1 MKQRHFI
8 TTLCLLM
15 LFVASAWAQK
25 NTLEIPDVTVA
36 QGKSISLPV
45 NMENSADIV
54 AVQFTMTTADGVT
67 FSYETA
73 RTTERAD
80 GHSLTMKPI
89 GENKYMVMIFS
100 SQNRAF
106 IGRTGS
112 IMTVV
117 LNTSSSLKEGDK
129 IPITLSDVVIGEKS
143 GKNLATG
150 FTSGS
155 VNIAKSPDLEV
166 SQVETKATNLL
177 PYNKISVNWQV
188 SNIGGLSTE
197 AGWSEQVFAESAD
210 GKFSKLLGTIDYDQ
224 KLAAG
229 GTISRTAEFDTPMEL
244 GISDNARIRV
254 KVRPYSNTGEPS
266 WMLANNEATTSGT
279 LQTANMLFINPAAAH
294 IEEANAQNVRLKL
307 IRSGSTAQA
316 ETFKLAQTA
325 DARIELPAE
334 ITIPQGQSA
343 TYFYAKVI
351 ANQKLDNDSIVTVN
365 IDGNNYMTGTTAIKL
380 TDDTKPQLTLSAKQQ
395 DVTEGGK
402 LTLTITAER
411 QSATDKSISLSCDLP
426 SRFRI
431 PANIILPA
439 RKTSVD
445 VEVEALED
453 DIPDVEKVVTFAA
466 SADGY
471 ENGTLLSTLV
481 DDDIPTLQ
489 LELTPTAISEADG
502 PLSVSA
508 KLSRTDNIDK
518 KVTVKLS
525 DNSEG
530 NLYYARQTIEM
541 APGVKEVTLNM
552 GPIDNSLVDG
562 ERTYQ
567 VTAAVF
573 IASCSCN
580 ASVGTS
586 GGVVTVPLTI
596 YDNDGPALSLS
607 ASSSLLKEGGEMT
620 LTISR
625 NTDSKSRLDVNLSSN
640 HDAAI
645 EYPKTVT
652 IAEGE
657 TSATFTV
664 KSKGNDTTGD
674 DLTATLIAES
684 EGFAKSSVWFTISDQ
699 TLPDARIMAISS
711 QESKVEAGG
720 KTTLSLS
727 IANQGSYVLPEQTK
741 IGFYFDSAA
750 TPADV
755 AYLQDNLAAGESITM
770 MREITLPSTVGEHKL
785 YAVVNDGQGVKEL
798 LYTNN
803 TSDVLNIA
811 TVAPISM
818 ETKVAKAIYAPG
830 EKVVISGKAKGKD
843 IAQKS
848 VEVYIVNGGYR
859 HTITTQTQ
867 DDGSFEVSYEPYSG
881 QTGHFAVGAC
891 YPSANLSD
899 EQASFDIYGIKR
911 TSSDAITCEASLGDV
926 YQGKLNISNPGN
938 LTLTGLKV
946 KVNSKPDNCT
956 VNATP
961 GNTTLKGGEN
971 TDIAFSITPSG
982 ASEGSDW
989 EKIEL
994 SIESAE
1000 GAILPATL
1008 YYYCRVKTGKI
1019 EASVASIKTTM
1030 VKGESRDYPFTI
1042 TNVGKGETG
1051 KISLA
1056 LPSWISS
1063 VTPMEMPSLAKDESM
1078 EIILRMTPTDKMQL
1092 NVPVTGNIAINCANG
1107 EGMPL
1112 PFYIEPVSTKEGK
1125 LTIDVC
1131 DENTY
1136 YTKEAPHLAG
1146 AKVEITHPT
1155 TGAVVAKGITN
1166 EKGLFSADLTE
1177 GYYAVRVS
1185 ADKHDS
1191 YSNNLLVDP
1200 GTETKKVVNLSY
1212 EAINIDWKVEETE
1225 IQDEYEIKTNV
1236 KFETQVPMP
1245 VVVLSIPSS
1254 IPAKDLRD
1262 GESLIFNAVLT
1273 NKGLIAAKDVE
1284 LTLPTDLKTL
1294 TFEALDH
1301 TEAFNLAPQESVIIP
1316 VKVTKSTITASAR
1329 AAKRQGHI
1337 DNDPC
1342 SDQVGTLY
1350 YWDCGLDRKWHR
1362 YGIALQLGSCKSN
1375 DPSTWSGN
1383 GDGTGYG
1390 GGIGGGLGSLYGPG
1404 ARPSIGG
1411 SGTYTGSSNQNPLV
1425 QVEDKGCEPCQNKFM
1440 LQLVDCGLQLIPVYK
1455 KLRTVFDCI
1464 KGIYDVIEEAKTLT
1478 NKEEVTSRDIIS
1490 LTLSTMSTTATC
1502 MDIKSEG
1509 AGDKNKTREQKRA
1522 KLVDEIAKA
1531 LTDISNSVEKGN
1543 LGWTKSI
1550 SDLAFELAKY
1560 YGYDYD
1566 DFKELFCPLK
1576 LMEPCDLDS
1585 VPAENKPAALARSLK
1600 NSSEPSYI
1608 QEFRQNLTYGI
1619 LKQMVVMGLQK
1630 ELYGDVEWLNSDSR
1644 ELGLFMTKFESLRD
1658 ENDAFQQK
1666 DIDELIASK
1675 PENITKEQVKAFVQR
1690 WNDTLDNKD
1699 TDNKVNI
1706 KNVFSYGELSQRV
1719 DSVVS
1724 SLGYTGID
1732 ECYEKAYEKCLAQA
1746 KEQQSSVCS
1755 SITLQFTQKMVMTRQ
1770 AFRGTLTVF
1779 NGNEQEA
1786 MKDVKLTLTVTDEKG
1801 NIAMEDKFQVN
1812 PEKLEGFNGKLDF
1825 TDGWTLDAKQEGI
1838 ATVLFIPTKKAAP
1851 TVETRYA
1858 FGGTLSYVDPFTGL
1872 EVTRDLTPITL
1883 TVKPSPSLDLTY
1895 FMQRDIKGDD
1905 PLTKEVEPSEEAE
1918 FSLLINN
1925 LGYGDATNVK
1935 MSTNQPEI
1943 VDNEKG
1949 LKVKFELM
1957 SSQLNGQEKTL
1968 ALGGSVS
1975 TDFGT
1980 IPAHSTSYAQWW
1992 IKSSLLGHFT
2002 DYDVTATHLTSY
2014 GNKDLSLLND
2024 VTIHELIRS
2033 IDVTKGDKT
2042 LKGFMTN
2049 DIVDADDTPD
2059 MLYLSDGEIEK
2070 VNVAASSSITK
2081 TSDTEY
2087 TLTITPSEEGW
2098 NYGNLSDPT
2107 YGVSALKSVTR
2118 ASDGKQISLRNFW
2131 QTDRTLRDGKDPL
2144 YENRIHFADQFDGKN
2159 AESYILTFE
2168 ATPSLMLEVA
2178 SIEGAPAEDEVATQ
2192 PVNTLKVMFNKYI
2205 DPATFTSEDIQIN
2218 VQGKEQD
2225 SQLVKISTEDNKN
2238 FVLDLTQLNAS
2249 AGNGYY
2255 TLTVQTSGITDRE
2268 GFAGKTG
2275 KTASWTMFINSQV
2288 KLITSVYPENAG
2300 EVIGRVAGNEVAY
2313 GTTIQLVAKA
2323 KEGYQ
2328 FASWSLNGETIST
2341 NDTINQV
2348 ALGDLTMVANFE
2360 KKTYQVNIEENC
2372 EGGSITQTYTGV
2384 YHYGDQLVLKAE
2396 ADEDYSFA
2404 HWTVNGK
2411 QTEDAETLS
2420 LIVDKDLTVSASFKQ
2435 ERYEQNI
2442 TLMRGWNWIAS
2453 YLADPISASDIAS
2466 KSSQIISSSEEIENL
2481 LPAQTYKVKASISFI
2496 SKSKG
2501 RLFEASTTP
2510 VRINA
2515 GWNWLGYPLRENQE
2529 LASAISNAS
2538 EGDYIVG
2545 QTGFAQFYAG
2555 TWEGTL
2561 KQLITNQ
2568 GYLYKSVKQ
2577 NNLEFAEATT
2587 PSQLSD
2593 EEQQD
2598 MEVDIRQ
2605 YPSTMNIIGKLTR
2618 KDADMTG
2625 SDYRLYV
2632 MVGNECRGIS
2642 QLIDGKYYLTIY
2654 GEKDEKLNMV
2664 IENLQTQE
2672 SILVQD
2678 ALTFKE
2684 DVLGSRTSPYD
2695 FNIDT
2700 MTGIENIL
2708 ADGKELRIYS
2718 IDGYLIDAHATVK
2731 TLKKLVK
2738 GVYIING
2745 KKYVVSE

>member
-67 FSYETA
+67 FSTETA

-80 GHSLTMKPI
+80 GHSLTMRPI
-89 GENKYMVMIFS
+89 GVNKYMVMIFS
-100 SQNRAF
+100 SQNRPF

-117 LNTSSSLKEGDK
+117 LNTSSSLKEGEK
-129 IPITLSDVVIGEKS
+129 IPVTLSDVIIGEKS

-279 LQTANMLFINPAAAH
+279 LQTANMLFITPAAAH

-411 QSATDKSISLSCDLP
+411 QSATDKAISLSCDLP

-439 RKTSVD
+439 RQTSVD

-770 MREITLPSTVGEHKL
+770 TREITLPATVGEHKL

-891 YPSANLSD
+891 YPSANLSE

-911 TSSDAITCEASLGDV
+911 TSNDAITCEASLGDV

-971 TDIAFSITPSG
+971 TDVAFSITPSG

-1063 VTPMEMPSLAKDESM
+1063 VTPMEMPSLAKDEST

-1112 PFYIEPVSTKEGK
+1112 PFCIEPVSTKEGK

-1155 TGAVVAKGITN
+1155 TGAVVAEGITN
-1166 EKGLFSADLTE
+1166 EKGLFSADLAE

-1185 ADKHDS
+1185 AEKHDS

-1236 KFETQVPMP
+1236 KFETQVPVP
-1245 VVVLSIPSS
+1245 VVELTVPDRIYTEN
-1254 IPAKDLRD
+1254 LRK
-1262 GESLIFNAVLT
+1262 GESLIFNATLT
-1273 NKGLIAAKDVE
+1273 NKGLITAKDVQ
-1284 LTLPTDLKTL
+1284 LLLPDTVTSWR
-1294 TFEALDH
+1294 FEPIGPGKAN
-1301 TEAFNLAPQESVIIP
+1301 ELAPGQSIEIPIRVI
-1316 VKVTKSTITASAR
+1316 S
-1329 AAKRQGHI
+1329 G
-1337 DNDPC
+1337 DGDDGDDGPC
-1342 SDQVGTLY
+1342 VVYIGTLY
-1350 YWDCGLDRKWHR
+1350 YWECGPDKKWHKYYKSMQITICKGR
-1362 YGIALQLGSCKSN
+1362 VTVAVYPSPGS
-1375 DPSTWSGN
+1375 G
-1383 GDGTGYG
+1383 
-1390 GGIGGGLGSLYGPG
+1390 
-1404 ARPSIGG
+1404 GG
-1411 SGTYTGSSNQNPLV
+1411 SGPGGGPGGGGGGGYGPSSNIPTVTQKVDKSCNPCLNMYIQKITECGVNVGLSLLKNNPL
-1425 QVEDKGCEPCQNKFM
+1425 GCIVGLGFCARDLNKDFHSWRSWGGCVASAVGCIPGIGPVPA
-1440 LQLVDCGLQLIPVYK
+1440 LVGCL
-1455 KLRTVFDCI
+1455 
-1464 KGIYDVIEEAKTLT
+1464 
-1478 NKEEVTSRDIIS
+1478 IS
-1490 LTLSTMSTTATC
+1490 LT
-1502 MDIKSEG
+1502 
-1509 AGDKNKTREQKRA
+1509 
-1522 KLVDEIAKA
+1522 
-1531 LTDISNSVEKGN
+1531 
-1543 LGWTKSI
+1543 
-1550 SDLAFELAKY
+1550 
-1560 YGYDYD
+1560 
-1566 DFKELFCPLK
+1566 
-1576 LMEPCDLDS
+1576 EPCEANNAS
-1585 VPAENKPAALARSLK
+1585 AKMRAG
-1600 NSSEPSYI
+1600 NSSSYSEPSYI
-1608 QEFRQNLTYGI
+1608 TDFKNKLAIPLQES
-1619 LKQMVVMGLQK
+1619 K
-1630 ELYGDVEWLNSDSR
+1630 
-1644 ELGLFMTKFESLRD
+1644 
-1658 ENDAFQQK
+1658 AFQNMLLEYFG
-1666 DIDELIASK
+1666 DEVWVNETNGEDLQDLMVMLQTSDEEVLTADNYIKYK
-1675 PENITKEQVKAFVQR
+1675 PQNVTKEQYYKFIERLNNTALAKTDDGNYIDLSKVAGYVNEINSANEQSVLMGYESTTDMLRKEYALLKGR
-1690 WNDTLDNKD
+1690 LD
-1699 TDNKVNI
+1699 
-1706 KNVFSYGELSQRV
+1706 E
-1719 DSVVS
+1719 S
-1724 SLGYTGID
+1724 S
-1732 ECYEKAYEKCLAQA
+1732 
-1746 KEQQSSVCS
+1746 SSVCS

-1786 MKDVKLTLTVTDEKG
+1786 MKDAKLTLTVTDEKG
-1801 NIAMEDKFQVN
+1801 NIAMSDKFQVN
-1812 PEKLEGFNGKLDF
+1812 LENLKGFAGNKNF
-1825 TDGWTLDAKQEGI
+1825 TDGWTLDAKQEGV

-1883 TVKPSPSLDLTY
+1883 TVKPSPNLDLTY

-1925 LGYGDATNVK
+1925 LGYGDATNVR
-1935 MSTNQPEI
+1935 MTTNQPEI

-1968 ALGGSVS
+1968 ALGGSVF

-2002 DYDVTATHLTSY
+2002 DYDVKATHLTSY

-2144 YENRIHFADQFDGKN
+2144 YENRIHFADQFEGKN

-2205 DPATFTSEDIQIN
+2205 NPATFTSEDIQIN

-2255 TLTVQTSGITDRE
+2255 TLTVQTSGITDSE

-2275 KTASWTMFINSQV
+2275 KTASWTQFVNSQV
-2288 KLITSVYPENAG
+2288 KLLTSVYPENAG

-2341 NDTINQV
+2341 NDTISQV

-2360 KKTYQVNIEENC
+2360 KKTYQVNIAENC
-2372 EGGSITQTYTGV
+2372 EGGCITQTYTGV

-2481 LPAQTYKVKASISFI
+2481 LPAHTYKVKASTSFI

-2510 VRINA
+2510 VGINA

-2593 EEQQD
+2593 DEQQD
-2598 MEVDIRQ
+2598 MEVDIRK
-2605 YPSTMNIIGKLTR
+2605 YPSTMNIIGKLTQ

-2695 FNIDT
+2695 FNIDI

>member
-54 AVQFTMTTADGVT
+54 AVQFTMTSADGIT
-67 FSYETA
+67 FSTETA

-80 GHSLTMKPI
+80 GHSLTMRPI
-89 GENKYMVMIFS
+89 GVNKYMVMIFS
-100 SQNRAF
+100 SQNRPF

-129 IPITLSDVVIGEKS
+129 IPITLSDVIIGEKS

-294 IEEANAQNVRLKL
+294 IEEASAQNVRLML

-411 QSATDKSISLSCDLP
+411 QSATDKTISLSCDLP

-431 PANIILPA
+431 PTNIILPA
-439 RKTSVD
+439 RQTSVD

-699 TLPDARIMAISS
+699 TLPDARITAISS

-741 IGFYFDSAA
+741 IGFYFDGAA

-755 AYLQDNLAAGESITM
+755 AYLQDNLAAGESTTM
-770 MREITLPSTVGEHKL
+770 MREITLPATVGEHKL

-891 YPSANLSD
+891 YPSANLSE

-911 TSSDAITCEASLGDV
+911 TSNDAITCEASLGDV

-961 GNTTLKGGEN
+961 GNTTLKGGES

-1019 EASVASIKTTM
+1019 EASVTSIKTTM

-1063 VTPMEMPSLAKDESM
+1063 VTPMEMPSLAKDEST

-1112 PFYIEPVSTKEGK
+1112 PFCIEPVSTKEGT

-1146 AKVEITHPT
+1146 AKVKITHPT
-1155 TGAVVAKGITN
+1155 TGAVVAEGITD
-1166 EKGLFSADLTE
+1166 EKGLFSANLAE
-1177 GYYAVRVS
+1177 GYYAVSVS
-1185 ADKHDS
+1185 AEKHDS

-1236 KFETQVPMP
+1236 KFETQVPVP
-1245 VVVLSIPSS
+1245 VVELTVPDRIYTEN
-1254 IPAKDLRD
+1254 LRK
-1262 GESLIFNAVLT
+1262 GESLIFNATLT
-1273 NKGLIAAKDVE
+1273 NKGLIAAKDVQ
-1284 LTLPTDLKTL
+1284 LLLPENVTSWR
-1294 TFEALDH
+1294 FEPIGPGKAS
-1301 TEAFNLAPQESVIIP
+1301 ELAPGQSKEIP
-1316 VKVTKSTITASAR
+1316 IRVTK
-1329 AAKRQGHI
+1329 
-1337 DNDPC
+1337 DPGDDGDDGPC
-1342 SDQVGTLY
+1342 VVYIGTLY
-1350 YWDCGLDRKWHR
+1350 YWECGPDKKWHK
-1362 YGIALQLGSCKSN
+1362 YYKSIQITICKGKTPVVVY
-1375 DPSTWSGN
+1375 PSTGSG
-1383 GDGTGYG
+1383 
-1390 GGIGGGLGSLYGPG
+1390 
-1404 ARPSIGG
+1404 GG
-1411 SGTYTGSSNQNPLV
+1411 SGPGGGPGGGGGGGYGPSSNIPTVTQKVDKSCNPCLNMYLQKITECGVNVGLSLLKNNPL
-1425 QVEDKGCEPCQNKFM
+1425 GCIVGLGFCARDLNKDFHSWRSWGGCVASAVGCIPGIGPVPA
-1440 LQLVDCGLQLIPVYK
+1440 LVGCL
-1455 KLRTVFDCI
+1455 
-1464 KGIYDVIEEAKTLT
+1464 
-1478 NKEEVTSRDIIS
+1478 IS
-1490 LTLSTMSTTATC
+1490 LT
-1502 MDIKSEG
+1502 
-1509 AGDKNKTREQKRA
+1509 
-1522 KLVDEIAKA
+1522 
-1531 LTDISNSVEKGN
+1531 
-1543 LGWTKSI
+1543 
-1550 SDLAFELAKY
+1550 
-1560 YGYDYD
+1560 
-1566 DFKELFCPLK
+1566 
-1576 LMEPCDLDS
+1576 EPCDANNAS
-1585 VPAENKPAALARSLK
+1585 AKMRAG
-1600 NSSEPSYI
+1600 NSSSYSEPSYI
-1608 QEFRQNLTYGI
+1608 TDFKNKLAIPLQES
-1619 LKQMVVMGLQK
+1619 K
-1630 ELYGDVEWLNSDSR
+1630 
-1644 ELGLFMTKFESLRD
+1644 
-1658 ENDAFQQK
+1658 AFQNMLLEYFGDEVWVNETNGEDLQDLMVMLQTSEEEVLTADNYIK
-1666 DIDELIASK
+1666 YKPQNVTKVQYYKFIERLNNTALAKTDDGNYIDLSK
-1675 PENITKEQVKAFVQR
+1675 VAGYVNEINSANEQSVLMGYESTTDMLRKEYALLKGR
-1690 WNDTLDNKD
+1690 LD
-1699 TDNKVNI
+1699 
-1706 KNVFSYGELSQRV
+1706 E
-1719 DSVVS
+1719 S
-1724 SLGYTGID
+1724 S
-1732 ECYEKAYEKCLAQA
+1732 
-1746 KEQQSSVCS
+1746 SSVCS

-1825 TDGWTLDAKQEGI
+1825 TDGWTLDAQKEGV

-1883 TVKPSPSLDLTY
+1883 TVKPSPNLDLTY

-1935 MSTNQPEI
+1935 MTTNQPEI

-1968 ALGGSVS
+1968 ALGGSVA

-2205 DPATFTSEDIQIN
+2205 DPATFTAEDIQIN

-2255 TLTVQTSGITDRE
+2255 TLTVQTSGITDSE

-2275 KTASWTMFINSQV
+2275 KTASWTLFVNSQV
-2288 KLITSVYPENAG
+2288 KLLTSVYPENAG
-2300 EVIGRVAGNEVAY
+2300 EVIGRIAGNEVAY

-2341 NDTINQV
+2341 NDTISQV

-2360 KKTYQVNIEENC
+2360 KKTYQVNIAENC

-2404 HWTVNGK
+2404 HWIVNGK

-2420 LIVDKDLTVSASFKQ
+2420 LIVDKDLMVSASFKQ

-2442 TLMRGWNWIAS
+2442 TLLRGWNWIAS

-2481 LPAQTYKVKASISFI
+2481 LPAQTYKVKASTSFI

-2510 VRINA
+2510 VGINA

-2561 KQLITNQ
+2561 KLLITNQ

-2577 NNLEFAEATT
+2577 NSLEFAESTT

-2695 FNIDT
+2695 FNIDI

>member
-67 FSYETA
+67 FSTETA

-80 GHSLTMKPI
+80 GHSLTMRSI
-89 GENKYMVMIFS
+89 GVNKYMVMIFS

-129 IPITLSDVVIGEKS
+129 IPVTLSDVIIGEKS

-210 GKFSKLLGTIDYDQ
+210 GKFSKLLGTIDYNQ
-224 KLAAG
+224 KLASG

-294 IEEANAQNVRLKL
+294 IEEASAQNVRLKL

-411 QSATDKSISLSCDLP
+411 QSATDKAISLSCDLP

-580 ASVGTS
+580 ANVGTS

-711 QESKVEAGG
+711 QESQVEAGG
-720 KTTLSLS
+720 KATLSLS

-755 AYLQDNLAAGESITM
+755 AYLQDNLAAGESTTM
-770 MREITLPSTVGEHKL
+770 TREITLPATVGEHKL

-843 IAQKS
+843 IAKKN

-891 YPSANLSD
+891 YPSANLSE

-911 TSSDAITCEASLGDV
+911 TSNDAITCEASLGDV

-961 GNTTLKGGEN
+961 GNTTLKGGES
-971 TDIAFSITPSG
+971 TDVAFSITPSG
-982 ASEGSDW
+982 ASDGSDW

-1000 GAILPATL
+1000 GAVLPATL

-1019 EASVASIKTTM
+1019 EASVARIKTTM

-1063 VTPMEMPSLAKDESM
+1063 VTPMEMPSLAKDEST

-1112 PFYIEPVSTKEGK
+1112 PFCIEPVSTKEGK

-1155 TGAVVAKGITN
+1155 TGAVVAEGITN
-1166 EKGLFSADLTE
+1166 EKGLFSADLPE

-1185 ADKHDS
+1185 AEKHDS

-1236 KFETQVPMP
+1236 KFETQVPVP
-1245 VVVLSIPSS
+1245 VVELTVPDRIYTEN
-1254 IPAKDLRD
+1254 LRK
-1262 GESLIFNAVLT
+1262 GESLIFNAILT
-1273 NKGLIAAKDVE
+1273 NKGLIAAKDVQ
-1284 LTLPTDLKTL
+1284 LLLPDTVTSWR
-1294 TFEALDH
+1294 FEPIGPGKAN
-1301 TEAFNLAPQESVIIP
+1301 ELAPGQSIEIP
-1316 VKVTKSTITASAR
+1316 IRVSE
-1329 AAKRQGHI
+1329 GPG
-1337 DNDPC
+1337 DDGPC
-1342 SDQVGTLY
+1342 VVYIGTLY
-1350 YWDCGLDRKWHR
+1350 YWECGPDKKWHK
-1362 YGIALQLGSCKSN
+1362 YYKSMQITICKGRVTVVEY
-1375 DPSTWSGN
+1375 PSTGSG
-1383 GDGTGYG
+1383 
-1390 GGIGGGLGSLYGPG
+1390 
-1404 ARPSIGG
+1404 GG
-1411 SGTYTGSSNQNPLV
+1411 SGPGGGPGGGGGGGYGPSSNIPTVTQKVDKSCNPCLNMYIQKITECGVNVGLSLLKNNPL
-1425 QVEDKGCEPCQNKFM
+1425 GCIVGLGFCARDLYKDFHSWRSWGGCVASAVGCIPGIGPVPA
-1440 LQLVDCGLQLIPVYK
+1440 LVGCL
-1455 KLRTVFDCI
+1455 
-1464 KGIYDVIEEAKTLT
+1464 
-1478 NKEEVTSRDIIS
+1478 IS
-1490 LTLSTMSTTATC
+1490 LT
-1502 MDIKSEG
+1502 
-1509 AGDKNKTREQKRA
+1509 
-1522 KLVDEIAKA
+1522 
-1531 LTDISNSVEKGN
+1531 
-1543 LGWTKSI
+1543 
-1550 SDLAFELAKY
+1550 
-1560 YGYDYD
+1560 
-1566 DFKELFCPLK
+1566 
-1576 LMEPCDLDS
+1576 EPCEANNAS
-1585 VPAENKPAALARSLK
+1585 AKMRAG
-1600 NSSEPSYI
+1600 NSSSYSEPSYI
-1608 QEFRQNLTYGI
+1608 TDFKNKLAIPLQES
-1619 LKQMVVMGLQK
+1619 K
-1630 ELYGDVEWLNSDSR
+1630 
-1644 ELGLFMTKFESLRD
+1644 
-1658 ENDAFQQK
+1658 AFQNMLLEYFG
-1666 DIDELIASK
+1666 DEVWVNETNGEDLQGLMVMLQTSEEEVLTADNYIKYK
-1675 PENITKEQVKAFVQR
+1675 PQNVTKEQYYKFIERLNNTALAKTDDGNYIDLSKVAGYVNEINSANEQSVLMGYESTTDMLRKEYALLKGR
-1690 WNDTLDNKD
+1690 LD
-1699 TDNKVNI
+1699 
-1706 KNVFSYGELSQRV
+1706 E
-1719 DSVVS
+1719 S
-1724 SLGYTGID
+1724 S
-1732 ECYEKAYEKCLAQA
+1732 
-1746 KEQQSSVCS
+1746 SSVCS

-1801 NIAMEDKFQVN
+1801 NIAMSDKFQVN

-1825 TDGWTLDAKQEGI
+1825 TDGWTLDAQKEGV

-1858 FGGTLSYVDPFTGL
+1858 FGGTISYVDPFTGL

-1883 TVKPSPSLDLTY
+1883 TVKPSPNLDLTY

-1925 LGYGDATNVK
+1925 LGYGDATNVR

-1968 ALGGSVS
+1968 ALGGSVF
-1975 TDFGT
+1975 TDFGN

-2255 TLTVQTSGITDRE
+2255 TLTVQTSGITDSE

-2275 KTASWTMFINSQV
+2275 KTASWTQFVNSQV
-2288 KLITSVYPENAG
+2288 KLLTSVYPENAG

-2341 NDTINQV
+2341 NDTISQV

-2360 KKTYQVNIEENC
+2360 KKTYQVNIAENC

-2411 QTEDAETLS
+2411 QTEDAEALS

-2481 LPAQTYKVKASISFI
+2481 LPAQTYKVKASTSFI

-2510 VRINA
+2510 VGINA

-2561 KQLITNQ
+2561 RQLITNQ

-2598 MEVDIRQ
+2598 MEVDIRK
-2605 YPSTMNIIGKLTR
+2605 YPSTMNIIGKLTQ

-2695 FNIDT
+2695 FNIDI

>member
-67 FSYETA
+67 FSTETA

-80 GHSLTMKPI
+80 GHSLTMRSI
-89 GENKYMVMIFS
+89 GVNKYMVMIFS

-129 IPITLSDVVIGEKS
+129 IPITLSDVIIGEKS

-210 GKFSKLLGTIDYDQ
+210 GKFSKLLGTIDCDQ

-294 IEEANAQNVRLKL
+294 IEEASAQNVRLML

-411 QSATDKSISLSCDLP
+411 QSATDKAISLSCDLP

-439 RKTSVD
+439 RQTSVD

-580 ASVGTS
+580 ANVGTS

-720 KTTLSLS
+720 KATLSLS

-755 AYLQDNLAAGESITM
+755 AYLQDNLAAGESTTM
-770 MREITLPSTVGEHKL
+770 TCEITLPSTVGEHKL

-843 IAQKS
+843 IAKKN

-891 YPSANLSD
+891 YPSANLSE

-911 TSSDAITCEASLGDV
+911 TSNDAITCEASLGDV

-961 GNTTLKGGEN
+961 GNTTLKGGES

-1000 GAILPATL
+1000 GAVLPATL

-1063 VTPMEMPSLAKDESM
+1063 VTPMEMPSLAKDEST

-1112 PFYIEPVSTKEGK
+1112 PFCIEPVSTKEGK

-1155 TGAVVAKGITN
+1155 TGAVVAEGITN

-1185 ADKHDS
+1185 AEKHDS

-1236 KFETQVPMP
+1236 KFETQVPVP
-1245 VVVLSIPSS
+1245 VVELTVPDRIYTEN
-1254 IPAKDLRD
+1254 LRK
-1262 GESLIFNAVLT
+1262 GESLIFNATLT
-1273 NKGLIAAKDVE
+1273 NKGLITAKDVQ
-1284 LTLPTDLKTL
+1284 LLLPDTVTSWR
-1294 TFEALDH
+1294 FEPIGPGKAN
-1301 TEAFNLAPQESVIIP
+1301 ELAPGQSIEIP
-1316 VKVTKSTITASAR
+1316 IRVTK
-1329 AAKRQGHI
+1329 
-1337 DNDPC
+1337 DPGDDGDDGPC
-1342 SDQVGTLY
+1342 VVYIGTLY
-1350 YWDCGLDRKWHR
+1350 YWECGPDKKWHKYYKSMQITICKGR
-1362 YGIALQLGSCKSN
+1362 VTVAVYPSPGS
-1375 DPSTWSGN
+1375 G
-1383 GDGTGYG
+1383 
-1390 GGIGGGLGSLYGPG
+1390 
-1404 ARPSIGG
+1404 GG
-1411 SGTYTGSSNQNPLV
+1411 SGPGGGPGGGGGGGYGPSSNIPTVTQKVDKSCNPCLNMYIQKITECGVNVGLSLLKNNPL
-1425 QVEDKGCEPCQNKFM
+1425 GCIVGLGFCARDLNKDFHSWRSWGGCVASAVGCIPGIGPVPA
-1440 LQLVDCGLQLIPVYK
+1440 LVGCL
-1455 KLRTVFDCI
+1455 
-1464 KGIYDVIEEAKTLT
+1464 
-1478 NKEEVTSRDIIS
+1478 IS
-1490 LTLSTMSTTATC
+1490 LT
-1502 MDIKSEG
+1502 
-1509 AGDKNKTREQKRA
+1509 
-1522 KLVDEIAKA
+1522 
-1531 LTDISNSVEKGN
+1531 
-1543 LGWTKSI
+1543 
-1550 SDLAFELAKY
+1550 
-1560 YGYDYD
+1560 
-1566 DFKELFCPLK
+1566 
-1576 LMEPCDLDS
+1576 EPCEANNAS
-1585 VPAENKPAALARSLK
+1585 AKMRAG
-1600 NSSEPSYI
+1600 NSSSYSEPSYI
-1608 QEFRQNLTYGI
+1608 TDFKNKLAIPLQES
-1619 LKQMVVMGLQK
+1619 K
-1630 ELYGDVEWLNSDSR
+1630 
-1644 ELGLFMTKFESLRD
+1644 
-1658 ENDAFQQK
+1658 AFQNMLLEYFG
-1666 DIDELIASK
+1666 DEVWVNETNGEALQDLMVMLQTSEEEVLTADNYIKYK
-1675 PENITKEQVKAFVQR
+1675 PQNVTKEQYYKFIERLNNTA
-1690 WNDTLDNKD
+1690 LAK
-1699 TDNKVNI
+1699 TDDGNYIDLSKVAGYVNEI
-1706 KNVFSYGELSQRV
+1706 NSANEQ
-1719 DSVVS
+1719 SVLMGYESTTDMLRKEYALLKGRLEES
-1724 SLGYTGID
+1724 S
-1732 ECYEKAYEKCLAQA
+1732 
-1746 KEQQSSVCS
+1746 SSVCS

-1770 AFRGTLTVF
+1770 AFRGTLKVF

-1801 NIAMEDKFQVN
+1801 NIAMSDKFQVN

-1825 TDGWTLDAKQEGI
+1825 TDGWTLDAQKEGI

-1883 TVKPSPSLDLTY
+1883 TVKPSPNLDLTY

-1935 MSTNQPEI
+1935 MTTNQPEI

-1968 ALGGSVS
+1968 ALGGSVF

-2118 ASDGKQISLRNFW
+2118 VSDGKQISLRNFW

-2144 YENRIHFADQFDGKN
+2144 YENRIHFADLFDGKN

-2255 TLTVQTSGITDRE
+2255 TLTVQTSGITDSE

-2275 KTASWTMFINSQV
+2275 KTASWTLFVNSQV
-2288 KLITSVYPENAG
+2288 KLLTSVYPENAG

-2341 NDTINQV
+2341 NDTISQV

-2360 KKTYQVNIEENC
+2360 KKTYQVNIAENC
-2372 EGGSITQTYTGV
+2372 EGGNITQSYTGV

-2442 TLMRGWNWIAS
+2442 TLMRGWNWISS

-2481 LPAQTYKVKASISFI
+2481 LPAHTYKVKASTSFI

-2510 VRINA
+2510 VGINA

-2598 MEVDIRQ
+2598 MEVDIRK
-2605 YPSTMNIIGKLTR
+2605 YPSTMNIIGKLTQ

-2695 FNIDT
+2695 FNIDI

>member
-67 FSYETA
+67 FSTETA

-80 GHSLTMKPI
+80 GHSLTMRPI
-89 GENKYMVMIFS
+89 GVNKYMVMIFS

-129 IPITLSDVVIGEKS
+129 IPVTLSDVIIGEKS

-294 IEEANAQNVRLKL
+294 IEEASAQNVRLKL

-316 ETFKLAQTA
+316 ETFKLTQTA

-365 IDGNNYMTGTTAIKL
+365 IDGNNYITGTTAIKL

-530 NLYYARQTIEM
+530 NLYYARQIIEM

-711 QESKVEAGG
+711 KESKVEAGG

-755 AYLQDNLAAGESITM
+755 AYLQDNLAAGESTTM
-770 MREITLPSTVGEHKL
+770 TREITLPATVGEHKL

-818 ETKVAKAIYAPG
+818 ETKVTKAIYAPG

-891 YPSANLSD
+891 YPSANLSE
-899 EQASFDIYGIKR
+899 EQAAFDIYGIKR
-911 TSSDAITCEASLGDV
+911 TSNDAITCEASLGDI

-961 GNTTLKGGEN
+961 GSTTLKDGES
-971 TDIAFSITPSG
+971 TDIAFSITPGG

-1063 VTPMEMPSLAKDESM
+1063 VTPMEMPSLAKDEST

-1112 PFYIEPVSTKEGK
+1112 PFCIEPVSTKEGT

-1146 AKVEITHPT
+1146 AKVKITHPT
-1155 TGAVVAKGITN
+1155 TGAVVAEGITN
-1166 EKGLFSADLTE
+1166 EKGLFSANLAE
-1177 GYYAVRVS
+1177 GYYAVSVS
-1185 ADKHDS
+1185 AEKHDS

-1236 KFETQVPMP
+1236 KFETQVPVP
-1245 VVVLSIPSS
+1245 VVELTVLDRINTE
-1254 IPAKDLRD
+1254 DLRK
-1262 GESLIFNAVLT
+1262 GESLIFNATLT
-1273 NKGLIAAKDVE
+1273 NKGLIAAKDVQ
-1284 LTLPTDLKTL
+1284 LLLPENVTSWR
-1294 TFEALDH
+1294 FEPIDPG
-1301 TEAFNLAPQESVIIP
+1301 EANELAPGQSKQIP
-1316 VKVTKSTITASAR
+1316 IRVTK
-1329 AAKRQGHI
+1329 
-1337 DNDPC
+1337 DPGDDGDDGPC
-1342 SDQVGTLY
+1342 VVYIGTLY
-1350 YWDCGLDRKWHR
+1350 YWECGPDKKWHK
-1362 YGIALQLGSCKSN
+1362 YYKSIQITICKGKTPVVVY
-1375 DPSTWSGN
+1375 PSTGSG
-1383 GDGTGYG
+1383 
-1390 GGIGGGLGSLYGPG
+1390 
-1404 ARPSIGG
+1404 GG
-1411 SGTYTGSSNQNPLV
+1411 SGPGGGPGGGGGGSYGPSSNIPTVTQKVDKSCNPCLNMYLQKITECGVNVGLSLLKNNPL
-1425 QVEDKGCEPCQNKFM
+1425 GCIVGLGFCARDLNKDFHSWRSWGGCVASAVGCIPGIGPVPA
-1440 LQLVDCGLQLIPVYK
+1440 LVGCL
-1455 KLRTVFDCI
+1455 
-1464 KGIYDVIEEAKTLT
+1464 
-1478 NKEEVTSRDIIS
+1478 IS
-1490 LTLSTMSTTATC
+1490 LT
-1502 MDIKSEG
+1502 
-1509 AGDKNKTREQKRA
+1509 
-1522 KLVDEIAKA
+1522 
-1531 LTDISNSVEKGN
+1531 
-1543 LGWTKSI
+1543 
-1550 SDLAFELAKY
+1550 
-1560 YGYDYD
+1560 
-1566 DFKELFCPLK
+1566 
-1576 LMEPCDLDS
+1576 EPCEANNAS
-1585 VPAENKPAALARSLK
+1585 AKMRAG
-1600 NSSEPSYI
+1600 NSSSYSEPSYI
-1608 QEFRQNLTYGI
+1608 TDFKNKLAIPLQES
-1619 LKQMVVMGLQK
+1619 K
-1630 ELYGDVEWLNSDSR
+1630 
-1644 ELGLFMTKFESLRD
+1644 
-1658 ENDAFQQK
+1658 AFQNMLLEYFG
-1666 DIDELIASK
+1666 DEVWVNETNGEDLQDLMVMLQTSEEEVLTADNYIKYK
-1675 PENITKEQVKAFVQR
+1675 PQNVTKEQYNKFIERLNNTALAKTDDGNYIDLSKVAGYVNEINSANEQSVLMGYESTTDMLRKEYALLKER
-1690 WNDTLDNKD
+1690 LD
-1699 TDNKVNI
+1699 
-1706 KNVFSYGELSQRV
+1706 E
-1719 DSVVS
+1719 S
-1724 SLGYTGID
+1724 S
-1732 ECYEKAYEKCLAQA
+1732 
-1746 KEQQSSVCS
+1746 SSVCS

-1779 NGNEQEA
+1779 NGSEQEA
-1786 MKDVKLTLTVTDEKG
+1786 MKDAKLTLTVTDEKG
-1801 NIAMEDKFQVN
+1801 NIAMSDKFQVN
-1812 PEKLEGFNGKLDF
+1812 LENLKGFTGNKNF
-1825 TDGWTLDAKQEGI
+1825 TDGWTLDAKKEGV
-1838 ATVLFIPTKKAAP
+1838 ANVLFIPTKKAAP

-1883 TVKPSPSLDLTY
+1883 TVKPSPNLDLTY

-1935 MSTNQPEI
+1935 MTTNQPEI

-1968 ALGGSVS
+1968 ALGGSVF
-1975 TDFGT
+1975 TDFGN

-2014 GNKDLSLLND
+2014 DNKDLSLLND

-2225 SQLVKISTEDNKN
+2225 SQLVKISTEDNKT

-2255 TLTVQTSGITDRE
+2255 TLTVQTSGITDSE

-2275 KTASWTMFINSQV
+2275 KTASWTMFMNSQV

-2481 LPAQTYKVKASISFI
+2481 LPAQTYKVKASTSFI

-2510 VRINA
+2510 VGINA

-2561 KQLITNQ
+2561 RQLITNQ

-2577 NNLEFAEATT
+2577 NSLEFAEATT

-2605 YPSTMNIIGKLTR
+2605 YPSTMNIIGKLTQ

-2654 GEKDEKLNMV
+2654 GEKDEKLNLV
-2664 IENLQTQE
+2664 IENQQTQE

-2695 FNIDT
+2695 FNIDI

>member
-67 FSYETA
+67 FSTETA

-80 GHSLTMKPI
+80 GHSLTMRSI
-89 GENKYMVMIFS
+89 GVNKYMVMIFS

-129 IPITLSDVVIGEKS
+129 IPVTLSDVIIGEKS

-166 SQVETKATNLL
+166 SQVETKSTNLL

-294 IEEANAQNVRLKL
+294 IEEASAQNVRLML

-316 ETFKLAQTA
+316 ETFRLAQTA
-325 DARIELPAE
+325 DTRIELPAE

-365 IDGNNYMTGTTAIKL
+365 IDGNNYITGTTAIKL
-380 TDDTKPQLTLSAKQQ
+380 TDDTKPQLILSAKQQ

-755 AYLQDNLAAGESITM
+755 AYLQDNLAAGESTTM
-770 MREITLPSTVGEHKL
+770 TREITLPTTVGEHKL

-891 YPSANLSD
+891 YPSANLSE

-911 TSSDAITCEASLGDV
+911 TSSDAITCEASLGDI

-961 GNTTLKGGEN
+961 GNTTLKGGES

-1000 GAILPATL
+1000 GAVLPATL

-1019 EASVASIKTTM
+1019 EASVTSIKTTM

-1063 VTPMEMPSLAKDESM
+1063 VTPMEMPSLAKDEST

-1112 PFYIEPVSTKEGK
+1112 PFCIEPVSNKEGT

-1146 AKVEITHPT
+1146 AKVKITHPT
-1155 TGAVVAKGITN
+1155 TGAVVAEGITN
-1166 EKGLFSADLTE
+1166 EKGLFSANLAE
-1177 GYYAVRVS
+1177 GYYAVSVS
-1185 ADKHDS
+1185 AEKHDS

-1236 KFETQVPMP
+1236 KFETQVPVP
-1245 VVVLSIPSS
+1245 VVELTVPDRINTE
-1254 IPAKDLRD
+1254 DLRK
-1262 GESLIFNAVLT
+1262 GESLIFNATLT
-1273 NKGLIAAKDVE
+1273 NKGLIAAKDVQ
-1284 LTLPTDLKTL
+1284 LLLPENVTSWR
-1294 TFEALDH
+1294 FEPIDPG
-1301 TEAFNLAPQESVIIP
+1301 EANELAPGQSKQIP
-1316 VKVTKSTITASAR
+1316 IRVTK
-1329 AAKRQGHI
+1329 
-1337 DNDPC
+1337 DPGDDGDDGPC
-1342 SDQVGTLY
+1342 VVYIGTLY
-1350 YWDCGLDRKWHR
+1350 YWECGPDKKWHK
-1362 YGIALQLGSCKSN
+1362 YYKSIQITICKGKTPVVVY
-1375 DPSTWSGN
+1375 PSTGSG
-1383 GDGTGYG
+1383 
-1390 GGIGGGLGSLYGPG
+1390 
-1404 ARPSIGG
+1404 GG
-1411 SGTYTGSSNQNPLV
+1411 SGPGGGPGGGGGGSYGPSSNIPTVTQKVDKSCNPCLNMYLQKITECGVNVGLSLLKNNPL
-1425 QVEDKGCEPCQNKFM
+1425 GCIVGLGFCARDLNKDFHSWRSWGGCVASAVGCIPGIGPVPA
-1440 LQLVDCGLQLIPVYK
+1440 LVGCL
-1455 KLRTVFDCI
+1455 
-1464 KGIYDVIEEAKTLT
+1464 
-1478 NKEEVTSRDIIS
+1478 IS
-1490 LTLSTMSTTATC
+1490 LT
-1502 MDIKSEG
+1502 
-1509 AGDKNKTREQKRA
+1509 
-1522 KLVDEIAKA
+1522 
-1531 LTDISNSVEKGN
+1531 
-1543 LGWTKSI
+1543 
-1550 SDLAFELAKY
+1550 
-1560 YGYDYD
+1560 
-1566 DFKELFCPLK
+1566 
-1576 LMEPCDLDS
+1576 EPCEANNAS
-1585 VPAENKPAALARSLK
+1585 AKMRAG
-1600 NSSEPSYI
+1600 NSSSYSEPSYI
-1608 QEFRQNLTYGI
+1608 TDFKNKLAIPLQES
-1619 LKQMVVMGLQK
+1619 K
-1630 ELYGDVEWLNSDSR
+1630 
-1644 ELGLFMTKFESLRD
+1644 
-1658 ENDAFQQK
+1658 AFQNMLLEYFG
-1666 DIDELIASK
+1666 DEVWVNETNGEDLQDLMVMLQTSEEEVLTADNYIKYK
-1675 PENITKEQVKAFVQR
+1675 PQNVTKEQYNKFIERLNNTALAKTDDGNYIDLSKVAGYVNEINSANEQSVLMGYESTTDMLRKEYALLKGR
-1690 WNDTLDNKD
+1690 LD
-1699 TDNKVNI
+1699 
-1706 KNVFSYGELSQRV
+1706 E
-1719 DSVVS
+1719 S
-1724 SLGYTGID
+1724 S
-1732 ECYEKAYEKCLAQA
+1732 
-1746 KEQQSSVCS
+1746 SSVCS

-1786 MKDVKLTLTVTDEKG
+1786 MKDAKLTLTVTDEKG
-1801 NIAMEDKFQVN
+1801 NIAMSDKFQVN
-1812 PEKLEGFNGKLDF
+1812 LENLKGFAGNKNF
-1825 TDGWTLDAKQEGI
+1825 TDGWTLDAKQEGV

-1883 TVKPSPSLDLTY
+1883 TVKPSPNLDLTY

-1935 MSTNQPEI
+1935 MTTNQPEI

-2014 GNKDLSLLND
+2014 DNKDLSLLND

-2159 AESYILTFE
+2159 AESYILSFE

-2225 SQLVKISTEDNKN
+2225 SQLVKISTEDNKT

-2255 TLTVQTSGITDRE
+2255 TLTVQTSGITDSE

-2275 KTASWTMFINSQV
+2275 KTASWTMFMNSQV

-2348 ALGDLTMVANFE
+2348 ALGDLNMVANFE

-2420 LIVDKDLTVSASFKQ
+2420 LIVDKDLTVSASFRQ

-2481 LPAQTYKVKASISFI
+2481 LPAQTYKVKASTSFI

-2510 VRINA
+2510 VGINA

-2561 KQLITNQ
+2561 RQLITNQ

-2577 NNLEFAEATT
+2577 NNLEFTEATT

-2593 EEQQD
+2593 DEQQD
-2598 MEVDIRQ
+2598 MEVDIRK
-2605 YPSTMNIIGKLTR
+2605 YPSTMNIIGKLTQ

-2695 FNIDT
+2695 FNIDI

-2731 TLKKLVK
+2731 TLRKLVK

>member
-54 AVQFTMTTADGVT
+54 AVQFTMTTADGIT
-67 FSYETA
+67 FSTETA

-80 GHSLTMKPI
+80 GHSLTMRPI
-89 GENKYMVMIFS
+89 GVNKYMVMIFS

-129 IPITLSDVVIGEKS
+129 IPVTLSDVIISEKS

-294 IEEANAQNVRLKL
+294 IEEASAQNVRLML

-411 QSATDKSISLSCDLP
+411 QSATDKAISLSCDLP

-580 ASVGTS
+580 ANVGTS

-625 NTDSKSRLDVNLSSN
+625 NTDSKSRLNVSLSSN

-711 QESKVEAGG
+711 QESQVEAGG

-755 AYLQDNLAAGESITM
+755 AYLQDNLAAGESTTM
-770 MREITLPSTVGEHKL
+770 MREITLPATVGEHKL

-843 IAQKS
+843 IAKKS

-891 YPSANLSD
+891 YPSANLSE

-911 TSSDAITCEASLGDV
+911 TSNDAITCEASLGDV

-961 GNTTLKGGEN
+961 GTTTLKGGEN

-1000 GAILPATL
+1000 GAVLPATL

-1019 EASVASIKTTM
+1019 EASVARIKTTM

-1063 VTPMEMPSLAKDESM
+1063 VTPMEMPSLAKDEST

-1155 TGAVVAKGITN
+1155 TGAVVAEGITN
-1166 EKGLFSADLTE
+1166 EKGLFSANLAE

-1185 ADKHDS
+1185 AEKHDS
-1191 YSNNLLVDP
+1191 YRNNLLVDP

-1316 VKVTKSTITASAR
+1316 VKVTKSTKTASAR
-1329 AAKRQGHI
+1329 AAKRLGNI

-1350 YWDCGLDRKWHR
+1350 YWDCGLDRKWHK

-1425 QVEDKGCEPCQNKFM
+1425 KVEDKGCEPCQNGVLIAGLKCAGHFVGEAVET
-1440 LQLVDCGLQLIPVYK
+1440 LQTLLGLDDNIDTNNKDKDKKDKDLDEILDKCENYSDLLLDIASSFDGCVNGKHDIDQVLDCYETASKAIDAVFDGLVETAFGPYVKPELIKKYK
-1455 KLRTVFDCI
+1455 KLGKQILKYKKLLDRVAECARDFAHACDHIKNDESAKARMTGKSTKTVTEKAIEGMGKYAEYVEGFVTLNNVLFGSEPAWDEMSLEEMS
-1464 KGIYDVIEEAKTLT
+1464 GILNLDYHTISFEEALKYKPKDVSETLFRKFFDKQKKWA
-1478 NKEEVTSRDIIS
+1478 NKDYSNITEEESGNI
-1490 LTLSTMSTTATC
+1490 TTAVSNIHNAFKYFE
-1502 MDIKSEG
+1502 DEG
-1509 AGDKNKTREQKRA
+1509 YLN
-1522 KLVDEIAKA
+1522 
-1531 LTDISNSVEKGN
+1531 
-1543 LGWTKSI
+1543 
-1550 SDLAFELAKY
+1550 
-1560 YGYDYD
+1560 
-1566 DFKELFCPLK
+1566 
-1576 LMEPCDLDS
+1576 PCDFLNTTFKD
-1585 VPAENKPAALARSLK
+1585 ALILA
-1600 NSSEPSYI
+1600 NTSS
-1608 QEFRQNLTYGI
+1608 
-1619 LKQMVVMGLQK
+1619 
-1630 ELYGDVEWLNSDSR
+1630 
-1644 ELGLFMTKFESLRD
+1644 
-1658 ENDAFQQK
+1658 
-1666 DIDELIASK
+1666 
-1675 PENITKEQVKAFVQR
+1675 
-1690 WNDTLDNKD
+1690 
-1699 TDNKVNI
+1699 
-1706 KNVFSYGELSQRV
+1706 
-1719 DSVVS
+1719 
-1724 SLGYTGID
+1724 
-1732 ECYEKAYEKCLAQA
+1732 
-1746 KEQQSSVCS
+1746 SSVCS

-1801 NIAMEDKFQVN
+1801 NIAMKDKFQVN

-1825 TDGWTLDAKQEGI
+1825 TDGWTLDAQKEGV

-1883 TVKPSPSLDLTY
+1883 TVKPSPNLDLTY

-1925 LGYGDATNVK
+1925 LGYGDATNVR

-1975 TDFGT
+1975 TDFGN

-1992 IKSSLLGHFT
+1992 LKSSLLGHFT

-2255 TLTVQTSGITDRE
+2255 TLTVQTSGITDSE

-2275 KTASWTMFINSQV
+2275 KTASWTQFVNNQV
-2288 KLITSVYPENAG
+2288 KLLTSVYPENAG

-2341 NDTINQV
+2341 NDTISQV
-2348 ALGDLTMVANFE
+2348 ALSDLTMVANFE
-2360 KKTYQVNIEENC
+2360 KKTYQVNIAENC

-2481 LPAQTYKVKASISFI
+2481 LPAQTYKVKASTSFI

-2510 VRINA
+2510 VGINA

-2587 PSQLSD
+2587 PSQFSD

-2598 MEVDIRQ
+2598 MEVDIRK
-2605 YPSTMNIIGKLTR
+2605 YPSTMNIIGKLTQ

-2695 FNIDT
+2695 FNIDI

>member
-1 MKQRHFI
+1 M
-8 TTLCLLM
+8 
-15 LFVASAWAQK
+15 
-25 NTLEIPDVTVA
+25 
-36 QGKSISLPV
+36 
-45 NMENSADIV
+45 
-54 AVQFTMTTADGVT
+54 
-67 FSYETA
+67 
-73 RTTERAD
+73 
-80 GHSLTMKPI
+80 
-89 GENKYMVMIFS
+89 
-100 SQNRAF
+100 
-106 IGRTGS
+106 
-112 IMTVV
+112 
-117 LNTSSSLKEGDK
+117 
-129 IPITLSDVVIGEKS
+129 
-143 GKNLATG
+143 
-150 FTSGS
+150 
-155 VNIAKSPDLEV
+155 
-166 SQVETKATNLL
+166 
-177 PYNKISVNWQV
+177 
-188 SNIGGLSTE
+188 
-197 AGWSEQVFAESAD
+197 
-210 GKFSKLLGTIDYDQ
+210 
-224 KLAAG
+224 
-229 GTISRTAEFDTPMEL
+229 
-244 GISDNARIRV
+244 
-254 KVRPYSNTGEPS
+254 
-266 WMLANNEATTSGT
+266 
-279 LQTANMLFINPAAAH
+279 
-294 IEEANAQNVRLKL
+294 
-307 IRSGSTAQA
+307 
-316 ETFKLAQTA
+316 
-325 DARIELPAE
+325 
-334 ITIPQGQSA
+334 
-343 TYFYAKVI
+343 
-351 ANQKLDNDSIVTVN
+351 
-365 IDGNNYMTGTTAIKL
+365 
-380 TDDTKPQLTLSAKQQ
+380 
-395 DVTEGGK
+395 
-402 LTLTITAER
+402 
-411 QSATDKSISLSCDLP
+411 
-426 SRFRI
+426 
-431 PANIILPA
+431 
-439 RKTSVD
+439 
-445 VEVEALED
+445 EVEALED

-580 ASVGTS
+580 ANVGTS

-625 NTDSKSRLDVNLSSN
+625 NTDSKSRLNVSLSSN

-720 KTTLSLS
+720 KATLSLS

-755 AYLQDNLAAGESITM
+755 AYLQDNLAAGESTTM
-770 MREITLPSTVGEHKL
+770 MREITLPATVGEHKL

-843 IAQKS
+843 IAKKN

-891 YPSANLSD
+891 YPSANLSE

-911 TSSDAITCEASLGDV
+911 TSNDAITCEASLGDV

-961 GNTTLKGGEN
+961 GTTTLKGGEN

-1000 GAILPATL
+1000 GAVLPATL

-1019 EASVASIKTTM
+1019 EASVARIKTTM

-1063 VTPMEMPSLAKDESM
+1063 VTPMEMPSLAKDEST

-1155 TGAVVAKGITN
+1155 TGAVVAEGITN
-1166 EKGLFSADLTE
+1166 EKGLFSANLAE

-1185 ADKHDS
+1185 AEKHDS
-1191 YSNNLLVDP
+1191 YRNNLLVDP

-1316 VKVTKSTITASAR
+1316 VKVTKSTKTASAR
-1329 AAKRQGHI
+1329 AAKRLGNI

-1350 YWDCGLDRKWHR
+1350 YWDCGLDRKWHK

-1425 QVEDKGCEPCQNKFM
+1425 KVEDKGCEPCQNGVLIAGLKCAGHFVGEAVET
-1440 LQLVDCGLQLIPVYK
+1440 LQTLLGLDDNIDTNNKYKDKKDKDLDEILDKCENYSDLLLDIASSFDGCVNGKHDIDQVLDCYETASKAIDAVFDGLVETAFGPYVKPELIKKYK
-1455 KLRTVFDCI
+1455 KLGKQILKYKKLLDRVAECARDFAHACDHIKNDESAKARMTGKSTKTVTEKAIEGMGKYAEYVEGFVTLNNVLFGSEPAWDEMSLEEMS
-1464 KGIYDVIEEAKTLT
+1464 GILNLDYHTISFEEALKYKPKDVSETLFRKFFDT
-1478 NKEEVTSRDIIS
+1478 QKKWANKDYSNITEEESGNI
-1490 LTLSTMSTTATC
+1490 TTAVSNIHNAFKYFE
-1502 MDIKSEG
+1502 DEG
-1509 AGDKNKTREQKRA
+1509 YLN
-1522 KLVDEIAKA
+1522 
-1531 LTDISNSVEKGN
+1531 
-1543 LGWTKSI
+1543 
-1550 SDLAFELAKY
+1550 
-1560 YGYDYD
+1560 
-1566 DFKELFCPLK
+1566 
-1576 LMEPCDLDS
+1576 PCDFLNTTFKD
-1585 VPAENKPAALARSLK
+1585 ALILA
-1600 NSSEPSYI
+1600 NTSS
-1608 QEFRQNLTYGI
+1608 
-1619 LKQMVVMGLQK
+1619 
-1630 ELYGDVEWLNSDSR
+1630 
-1644 ELGLFMTKFESLRD
+1644 
-1658 ENDAFQQK
+1658 
-1666 DIDELIASK
+1666 
-1675 PENITKEQVKAFVQR
+1675 
-1690 WNDTLDNKD
+1690 
-1699 TDNKVNI
+1699 
-1706 KNVFSYGELSQRV
+1706 
-1719 DSVVS
+1719 
-1724 SLGYTGID
+1724 
-1732 ECYEKAYEKCLAQA
+1732 
-1746 KEQQSSVCS
+1746 SSVCS

-1801 NIAMEDKFQVN
+1801 NIAMKDKFQVN

-1825 TDGWTLDAKQEGI
+1825 TDGWTLDAQKEGV

-1851 TVETRYA
+1851 TMETRYA

-1883 TVKPSPSLDLTY
+1883 TVKPSPNLDLPY

-1925 LGYGDATNVK
+1925 LGYGDATNVR

-1975 TDFGT
+1975 TDFGN

-1992 IKSSLLGHFT
+1992 LKSSLLGHFT

-2144 YENRIHFADQFDGKN
+2144 YENRIHFADLFDSKN

-2255 TLTVQTSGITDRE
+2255 TLTVQTSGITDSE

-2275 KTASWTMFINSQV
+2275 KTASWTLFVNSQV
-2288 KLITSVYPENAG
+2288 KLLTSVYPENAG

-2328 FASWSLNGETIST
+2328 FASWSLNGEIIST
-2341 NDTINQV
+2341 NDTISQV
-2348 ALGDLTMVANFE
+2348 ALSDLTMVANFE
-2360 KKTYQVNIEENC
+2360 KKTYQVNIAENC

-2481 LPAQTYKVKASISFI
+2481 LPAQTYKVKASTSFI

-2510 VRINA
+2510 VGINA

-2561 KQLITNQ
+2561 RQLITNQ

-2598 MEVDIRQ
+2598 MEVDIRK
-2605 YPSTMNIIGKLTR
+2605 YPSTMNIIGKLTQ

-2695 FNIDT
+2695 FNIDI

>member
-67 FSYETA
+67 FSTETA

-80 GHSLTMKPI
+80 GHSLTMRPI
-89 GENKYMVMIFS
+89 GVNKYMVMIFS

-129 IPITLSDVVIGEKS
+129 IPVTLSDVIIGEKS

-294 IEEANAQNVRLKL
+294 IEEASAQNVRLML

-411 QSATDKSISLSCDLP
+411 QSATDKAISLSCDLP

-471 ENGTLLSTLV
+471 ENGTLLTTLV

-652 IAEGE
+652 ITEGE

-755 AYLQDNLAAGESITM
+755 AYLQDNLAAGESTTM
-770 MREITLPSTVGEHKL
+770 MREITLPTTVGEHKL

-843 IAQKS
+843 IARKS
-848 VEVYIVNGGYR
+848 VEVYVVNNGYR

-911 TSSDAITCEASLGDV
+911 TSSDAITCEASLGDI

-961 GNTTLKGGEN
+961 GSTTLKGGES

-1063 VTPMEMPSLAKDESM
+1063 VTPMEMPSLAKDEST

-1112 PFYIEPVSTKEGK
+1112 PFCIEPVSTKEGT

-1146 AKVEITHPT
+1146 AKVKITHPT
-1155 TGAVVAKGITN
+1155 TGAVVAEGTTN
-1166 EKGLFSADLTE
+1166 EKGLFSANLAE
-1177 GYYAVRVS
+1177 GYYAVSVS
-1185 ADKHDS
+1185 AEKHDS

-1236 KFETQVPMP
+1236 KFETQVPVP
-1245 VVVLSIPSS
+1245 VVELTVPDRINTE
-1254 IPAKDLRD
+1254 DLRK
-1262 GESLIFNAVLT
+1262 GESLIFNATLT
-1273 NKGLIAAKDVE
+1273 NKGLIAAKDVQ
-1284 LTLPTDLKTL
+1284 LLLPNDLKSL
-1294 TFEALDH
+1294 KFETIGTD
-1301 TEAFNLAPQESVIIP
+1301 EVINLAPKQSKSISVRVIRVAPIG
-1316 VKVTKSTITASAR
+1316 V
-1329 AAKRQGHI
+1329 
-1337 DNDPC
+1337 DPC
-1342 SDQVGTLY
+1342 VTYIGNLY
-1350 YWDCGLDRKWHR
+1350 YWECGPDKKWRK
-1362 YGIALQLGSCKSN
+1362 YYKSVQITICKNKTSVAVYPSPGS
-1375 DPSTWSGN
+1375 G
-1383 GDGTGYG
+1383 
-1390 GGIGGGLGSLYGPG
+1390 
-1404 ARPSIGG
+1404 GG
-1411 SGTYTGSSNQNPLV
+1411 SGPGGGPGGGGGGGYGSSSNIPTVTQKVDKSCNPCLNMYI
-1425 QVEDKGCEPCQNKFM
+1425 QKIAE
-1440 LQLVDCGLQLIPVYK
+1440 CGLSLITPAPLSCALGLSFCARDLDK
-1455 KLRTVFDCI
+1455 DSHNWRTWGGC
-1464 KGIYDVIEEAKTLT
+1464 
-1478 NKEEVTSRDIIS
+1478 VTSAVGCIPGIGVVPTLVGCLIS
-1490 LTLSTMSTTATC
+1490 LT
-1502 MDIKSEG
+1502 
-1509 AGDKNKTREQKRA
+1509 
-1522 KLVDEIAKA
+1522 
-1531 LTDISNSVEKGN
+1531 
-1543 LGWTKSI
+1543 
-1550 SDLAFELAKY
+1550 
-1560 YGYDYD
+1560 
-1566 DFKELFCPLK
+1566 
-1576 LMEPCDLDS
+1576 EPCE
-1585 VPAENKPAALARSLK
+1585 AG
-1600 NSSEPSYI
+1600 NSSSYSEPSYI
-1608 QEFRQNLTYGI
+1608 TDFKNKLAIPLQES
-1619 LKQMVVMGLQK
+1619 K
-1630 ELYGDVEWLNSDSR
+1630 
-1644 ELGLFMTKFESLRD
+1644 
-1658 ENDAFQQK
+1658 AFQNMLLEYFG
-1666 DIDELIASK
+1666 DEVWVNETNGEDLQDLMVMLQTSEEEVLTADNYIKYK
-1675 PENITKEQVKAFVQR
+1675 PQNVTKEQYNKFIERLNNTALAKTDDGNYIDLSKVAGYVNEINSANEQSVLMGYESTTDMLRKEYALLKGR
-1690 WNDTLDNKD
+1690 LD
-1699 TDNKVNI
+1699 
-1706 KNVFSYGELSQRV
+1706 E
-1719 DSVVS
+1719 S
-1724 SLGYTGID
+1724 S
-1732 ECYEKAYEKCLAQA
+1732 
-1746 KEQQSSVCS
+1746 SSVCS

-1779 NGNEQEA
+1779 NGSEQEA
-1786 MKDVKLTLTVTDEKG
+1786 MKDAKLTLTVTDEKG
-1801 NIAMEDKFQVN
+1801 NIAMSDKFQVN
-1812 PEKLEGFNGKLDF
+1812 LENLKGFAGNKNF
-1825 TDGWTLDAKQEGI
+1825 TDGWTLDAKQEGV

-1883 TVKPSPSLDLTY
+1883 TVKPSPNLDLTY

-1935 MSTNQPEI
+1935 MTTNQPEI

-2014 GNKDLSLLND
+2014 DNKDLSLLND

-2225 SQLVKISTEDNKN
+2225 SQLVKISTEDNKT

-2255 TLTVQTSGITDRE
+2255 TLTVQTSGITDSE

-2275 KTASWTMFINSQV
+2275 KTASWTMFMNSQV

-2348 ALGDLTMVANFE
+2348 ALGDLNMVANFE

-2411 QTEDAETLS
+2411 QTENAEVLS

-2442 TLMRGWNWIAS
+2442 TLMRGWNWISS

-2481 LPAQTYKVKASISFI
+2481 LPAHTYKVKASTSFI

-2510 VRINA
+2510 VGINA

-2561 KQLITNQ
+2561 KQLIANQ

-2577 NNLEFAEATT
+2577 NNLEFTEATT

-2593 EEQQD
+2593 DEQQD
-2598 MEVDIRQ
+2598 LEVDIRK
-2605 YPSTMNIIGKLTR
+2605 YPSTMNIIGKLTQ

-2684 DVLGSRTSPYD
+2684 DVLGSHTSPYD
-2695 FNIDT
+2695 FNIDI

-2718 IDGYLIDAHATVK
+2718 IDGYLIDAHSTVK

>member
-54 AVQFTMTTADGVT
+54 AVQFTMTTADGIT
-67 FSYETA
+67 FSTETA

-80 GHSLTMKPI
+80 GHSLTMRPI
-89 GENKYMVMIFS
+89 GVNKYMVMIFS

-129 IPITLSDVVIGEKS
+129 IPVTLSDVIISEKS

-294 IEEANAQNVRLKL
+294 IEEASAQNVRLML

-411 QSATDKSISLSCDLP
+411 QSATDKAISLSCDLP

-580 ASVGTS
+580 ANVGTS

-645 EYPKTVT
+645 EYPKAVT

-711 QESKVEAGG
+711 QESQVEAGG

-755 AYLQDNLAAGESITM
+755 AYLQDNLAAGESTTM
-770 MREITLPSTVGEHKL
+770 MREITLPATVGEHKL

-843 IAQKS
+843 IAKKS

-891 YPSANLSD
+891 YPSANLSE

-911 TSSDAITCEASLGDV
+911 TSNDAITCEASLGDV

-1000 GAILPATL
+1000 GAVLPATL

-1019 EASVASIKTTM
+1019 EASVARIKTTM

-1063 VTPMEMPSLAKDESM
+1063 VTPMEMPSLAKDEST

-1155 TGAVVAKGITN
+1155 TGAVVAEGITN
-1166 EKGLFSADLTE
+1166 EKGLFSANLAE

-1185 ADKHDS
+1185 AEKHDS
-1191 YSNNLLVDP
+1191 YRNNLLVDP

-1316 VKVTKSTITASAR
+1316 VKVTKSTKTASAR
-1329 AAKRQGHI
+1329 AAKRLGNI

-1350 YWDCGLDRKWHR
+1350 YWDCGLDRKWHK

-1425 QVEDKGCEPCQNKFM
+1425 KVEDKGCEPCQNGVLIAGLKCAGHFVGEAVET
-1440 LQLVDCGLQLIPVYK
+1440 LQTLLGLDDNIDTNNKYKDKKDKDLDEILDKCENYSDLLLDIASSFDGCVNGKHDIDQVLDCYETASKAIDAVFDGLVETAFGPYVKPELIKKYK
-1455 KLRTVFDCI
+1455 KLGKQILKYKKLLDRVAECARDFAHACDHIKNDESAKARMTGKSTKTVTEKAIEGMGKYAEYVEGFVTLNNVLFGSEPAWDEMSLEEMS
-1464 KGIYDVIEEAKTLT
+1464 GILNLDYHTISFEEALKYKPKDVSETLFRKFFDKQKKWA
-1478 NKEEVTSRDIIS
+1478 NKDYSNITEEESGNI
-1490 LTLSTMSTTATC
+1490 TTAVSNIHNAFKYFE
-1502 MDIKSEG
+1502 DEG
-1509 AGDKNKTREQKRA
+1509 YLN
-1522 KLVDEIAKA
+1522 
-1531 LTDISNSVEKGN
+1531 
-1543 LGWTKSI
+1543 
-1550 SDLAFELAKY
+1550 
-1560 YGYDYD
+1560 
-1566 DFKELFCPLK
+1566 
-1576 LMEPCDLDS
+1576 PCDFLNTTFKD
-1585 VPAENKPAALARSLK
+1585 ALILA
-1600 NSSEPSYI
+1600 NTSS
-1608 QEFRQNLTYGI
+1608 
-1619 LKQMVVMGLQK
+1619 
-1630 ELYGDVEWLNSDSR
+1630 
-1644 ELGLFMTKFESLRD
+1644 
-1658 ENDAFQQK
+1658 
-1666 DIDELIASK
+1666 
-1675 PENITKEQVKAFVQR
+1675 
-1690 WNDTLDNKD
+1690 
-1699 TDNKVNI
+1699 
-1706 KNVFSYGELSQRV
+1706 
-1719 DSVVS
+1719 
-1724 SLGYTGID
+1724 
-1732 ECYEKAYEKCLAQA
+1732 
-1746 KEQQSSVCS
+1746 SSVCS

-1801 NIAMEDKFQVN
+1801 NIAMKDKFQVN

-1825 TDGWTLDAKQEGI
+1825 TDGWTLDAQKEGV

-1883 TVKPSPSLDLTY
+1883 TVNPSPNLDLTY

-1925 LGYGDATNVK
+1925 LGYGDATNVR

-1975 TDFGT
+1975 TDFGN

-1992 IKSSLLGHFT
+1992 LKSSLLGHFT

-2144 YENRIHFADQFDGKN
+2144 YENRIHFADLFDSKN

-2255 TLTVQTSGITDRE
+2255 TLTVQTSGITDSE

-2275 KTASWTMFINSQV
+2275 KTASWTQFVNNQV
-2288 KLITSVYPENAG
+2288 KLLTSVYPENAG

-2341 NDTINQV
+2341 NDTISQV
-2348 ALGDLTMVANFE
+2348 ALSDLTMVANFE
-2360 KKTYQVNIEENC
+2360 KKTYQVNIAENC

-2411 QTEDAETLS
+2411 QTDDAETLS
-2420 LIVDKDLTVSASFKQ
+2420 LIVDKDITVSASFKQ

-2481 LPAQTYKVKASISFI
+2481 LPAQTYKVKASTSFI

-2510 VRINA
+2510 VGINA

-2587 PSQLSD
+2587 PSQFSD

-2598 MEVDIRQ
+2598 MEVDIRK
-2605 YPSTMNIIGKLTR
+2605 YPSTMNIIGKLTQ

-2664 IENLQTQE
+2664 IENLQNQE
-2672 SILVQD
+2672 TILGQD

-2695 FNIDT
+2695 FNIDI

>member
-54 AVQFTMTTADGVT
+54 AVQFTMTTADGIT
-67 FSYETA
+67 FSTETA

-80 GHSLTMKPI
+80 GHSLTMRPI
-89 GENKYMVMIFS
+89 GVNKYMVMIFS
-100 SQNRAF
+100 SQNRPF

-129 IPITLSDVVIGEKS
+129 IPVTLSDVIIGEKS

-197 AGWSEQVFAESAD
+197 AGWSEQVFAESVD
-210 GKFSKLLGTIDYDQ
+210 GKFSKLLGTIDCDQ

-266 WMLANNEATTSGT
+266 WMLANNEAATSGT

-294 IEEANAQNVRLKL
+294 IEEASAQNVRLML

-343 TYFYAKVI
+343 TYFYANVI

-411 QSATDKSISLSCDLP
+411 QSATDKAISLSCDLP

-471 ENGTLLSTLV
+471 ENGTLLTTLV

-541 APGVKEVTLNM
+541 APGVKEVTINM

-640 HDAAI
+640 HDATI

-755 AYLQDNLAAGESITM
+755 AYLQDNLAAGESTTM
-770 MREITLPSTVGEHKL
+770 TREITLPATVGEHKL

-818 ETKVAKAIYAPG
+818 ETKVTKAIYAPG

-891 YPSANLSD
+891 YPSANLSE

-911 TSSDAITCEASLGDV
+911 TSNDAITCEASLGDI

-961 GNTTLKGGEN
+961 GNTTLKGGES

-1019 EASVASIKTTM
+1019 EASVTSINTTM

-1063 VTPMEMPSLAKDESM
+1063 VTPMEMPSLAKDEST

-1112 PFYIEPVSTKEGK
+1112 PFCIEPVSTKEGK

-1155 TGAVVAKGITN
+1155 TGAVVAEGITN
-1166 EKGLFSADLTE
+1166 EKGLFSADLAE

-1185 ADKHDS
+1185 AEKHDS

-1236 KFETQVPMP
+1236 KFETQVPVP
-1245 VVVLSIPSS
+1245 VVELTVPDRIYTEN
-1254 IPAKDLRD
+1254 LRK
-1262 GESLIFNAVLT
+1262 GESLIFNATLT
-1273 NKGLIAAKDVE
+1273 NKGLIAAKDVQ
-1284 LTLPTDLKTL
+1284 LLLPDTVTSWR
-1294 TFEALDH
+1294 FEPIGPGKAN
-1301 TEAFNLAPQESVIIP
+1301 ELAPGQSIEIP
-1316 VKVTKSTITASAR
+1316 IRVTK
-1329 AAKRQGHI
+1329 
-1337 DNDPC
+1337 DPGDDGDDGPC
-1342 SDQVGTLY
+1342 VVYIGTLY
-1350 YWDCGLDRKWHR
+1350 YWECGPDKKWHKYYKSMQITICKGR
-1362 YGIALQLGSCKSN
+1362 VTVAVYPSPGS
-1375 DPSTWSGN
+1375 G
-1383 GDGTGYG
+1383 
-1390 GGIGGGLGSLYGPG
+1390 
-1404 ARPSIGG
+1404 GG
-1411 SGTYTGSSNQNPLV
+1411 SGPGGGPGGGGGGGYGPSSNIPTVTQKVDKSCNPCLNMYIQKIAECGVNVGLSLLKNNPL
-1425 QVEDKGCEPCQNKFM
+1425 GCIVGLGFCARDLNKDFHSWRSWGGCVASAVGCIPGIGPVPA
-1440 LQLVDCGLQLIPVYK
+1440 LVGCL
-1455 KLRTVFDCI
+1455 
-1464 KGIYDVIEEAKTLT
+1464 
-1478 NKEEVTSRDIIS
+1478 IS
-1490 LTLSTMSTTATC
+1490 LT
-1502 MDIKSEG
+1502 
-1509 AGDKNKTREQKRA
+1509 
-1522 KLVDEIAKA
+1522 
-1531 LTDISNSVEKGN
+1531 
-1543 LGWTKSI
+1543 
-1550 SDLAFELAKY
+1550 
-1560 YGYDYD
+1560 
-1566 DFKELFCPLK
+1566 
-1576 LMEPCDLDS
+1576 EPCEANNAS
-1585 VPAENKPAALARSLK
+1585 AKMRAG
-1600 NSSEPSYI
+1600 NSSSYSEPSYI
-1608 QEFRQNLTYGI
+1608 TDFKNKLAIPLQES
-1619 LKQMVVMGLQK
+1619 K
-1630 ELYGDVEWLNSDSR
+1630 
-1644 ELGLFMTKFESLRD
+1644 
-1658 ENDAFQQK
+1658 AFQNMLLEYFG
-1666 DIDELIASK
+1666 DEVWVNETNGEALQDLMVMLQTSEEEVLTADNYIKYK
-1675 PENITKEQVKAFVQR
+1675 PQNVTKEQYYKFIERLNNTA
-1690 WNDTLDNKD
+1690 LAK
-1699 TDNKVNI
+1699 TDDGNYIDLSKVAGYVNEI
-1706 KNVFSYGELSQRV
+1706 NSANEQ
-1719 DSVVS
+1719 SVLMGYESTTDMLRKEYALLKGRLEES
-1724 SLGYTGID
+1724 S
-1732 ECYEKAYEKCLAQA
+1732 
-1746 KEQQSSVCS
+1746 SSVCS

-1779 NGNEQEA
+1779 NGNEQKA

-1801 NIAMEDKFQVN
+1801 NIAMSDKFQVN

-1825 TDGWTLDAKQEGI
+1825 TDGWTLDAQKEGI

-1883 TVKPSPSLDLTY
+1883 TVKPSPNLDLTY

-1925 LGYGDATNVK
+1925 LGYGDATNVR

-1968 ALGGSVS
+1968 ALGGSVF

-2205 DPATFTSEDIQIN
+2205 APATFTAEDIQIN

-2255 TLTVQTSGITDRE
+2255 TLTVQTSGITDSE

-2275 KTASWTMFINSQV
+2275 KTASWTMFVNSQV
-2288 KLITSVYPENAG
+2288 KLLTSVYPENAG
-2300 EVIGRVAGNEVAY
+2300 EVIGRIAGNEVAY

-2341 NDTINQV
+2341 NDTISQV
-2348 ALGDLTMVANFE
+2348 ALSDLTMVANFE
-2360 KKTYQVNIEENC
+2360 KKTYQVNIAENC

-2481 LPAQTYKVKASISFI
+2481 LPAQTYKVKASTSFI

-2510 VRINA
+2510 VGINA

-2598 MEVDIRQ
+2598 MEVDIRK
-2605 YPSTMNIIGKLTR
+2605 YPSTMNIIGKLTQ

-2695 FNIDT
+2695 FNIDI

-2731 TLKKLVK
+2731 TLRKLVK

>member
-67 FSYETA
+67 FSTETA

-80 GHSLTMKPI
+80 GHSLTMRPI
-89 GENKYMVMIFS
+89 GVNKYMVMIFS

-129 IPITLSDVVIGEKS
+129 IPVTLSDVIIGEKS

-210 GKFSKLLGTIDYDQ
+210 GKFSKLLGTIDYNQ

-266 WMLANNEATTSGT
+266 WMLANNEASTSGT

-294 IEEANAQNVRLKL
+294 IEEASAQNVRLML

-411 QSATDKSISLSCDLP
+411 QSATDKAISLSCDLP

-580 ASVGTS
+580 ANVGTS

-755 AYLQDNLAAGESITM
+755 AYLQDNLAAGESTTM
-770 MREITLPSTVGEHKL
+770 TREITLPATVGEHKL

-891 YPSANLSD
+891 YPSANLSE

-911 TSSDAITCEASLGDV
+911 TSNDAITCEASLGDV

-961 GNTTLKGGEN
+961 GTTTLKGGES

-1000 GAILPATL
+1000 GAVLPATL

-1019 EASVASIKTTM
+1019 EASVTSIKTTM

-1063 VTPMEMPSLAKDESM
+1063 VTPMEMPSLAKDEST

-1155 TGAVVAKGITN
+1155 TGAVVAEGITN
-1166 EKGLFSADLTE
+1166 EKGLFSANLAE

-1185 ADKHDS
+1185 AEKHDS

-1236 KFETQVPMP
+1236 KFETQVPVP
-1245 VVVLSIPSS
+1245 VVELTVPDRIYTEN
-1254 IPAKDLRD
+1254 LRK
-1262 GESLIFNAVLT
+1262 GESLIFNATLT
-1273 NKGLIAAKDVE
+1273 NKGLIAAKDVQ
-1284 LTLPTDLKTL
+1284 LLLPENVTSWR
-1294 TFEALDH
+1294 FEPIGPGKAN
-1301 TEAFNLAPQESVIIP
+1301 ELAPGQSKEIP
-1316 VKVTKSTITASAR
+1316 IRVTK
-1329 AAKRQGHI
+1329 
-1337 DNDPC
+1337 DPGDDGDDGPC
-1342 SDQVGTLY
+1342 VVYIGTLY
-1350 YWDCGLDRKWHR
+1350 YWECGPDKKWHK
-1362 YGIALQLGSCKSN
+1362 YYKSIQITICKGKTPVVVY
-1375 DPSTWSGN
+1375 PSTGSG
-1383 GDGTGYG
+1383 
-1390 GGIGGGLGSLYGPG
+1390 
-1404 ARPSIGG
+1404 GG
-1411 SGTYTGSSNQNPLV
+1411 SGPGGGPGGGGGGGYGPSSNIPTVTQKVDKSCNPCLNMYIQKITECGVNVGLSLLKNNPL
-1425 QVEDKGCEPCQNKFM
+1425 GCIVGLGFCARDLNKDFHSWRSWGGCVASAVGCIPGIGPVPA
-1440 LQLVDCGLQLIPVYK
+1440 LVGCL
-1455 KLRTVFDCI
+1455 
-1464 KGIYDVIEEAKTLT
+1464 
-1478 NKEEVTSRDIIS
+1478 IS
-1490 LTLSTMSTTATC
+1490 LT
-1502 MDIKSEG
+1502 
-1509 AGDKNKTREQKRA
+1509 
-1522 KLVDEIAKA
+1522 
-1531 LTDISNSVEKGN
+1531 
-1543 LGWTKSI
+1543 
-1550 SDLAFELAKY
+1550 
-1560 YGYDYD
+1560 
-1566 DFKELFCPLK
+1566 
-1576 LMEPCDLDS
+1576 EPCEANNAS
-1585 VPAENKPAALARSLK
+1585 AKMRAG
-1600 NSSEPSYI
+1600 NSSNYSEPSYI
-1608 QEFRQNLTYGI
+1608 TDFKNKLAIPLQES
-1619 LKQMVVMGLQK
+1619 K
-1630 ELYGDVEWLNSDSR
+1630 
-1644 ELGLFMTKFESLRD
+1644 
-1658 ENDAFQQK
+1658 AFQNMLLEYFG
-1666 DIDELIASK
+1666 DEVWVNETNGEDLQDLMVMLQTSEEEVLTADNYIKYK
-1675 PENITKEQVKAFVQR
+1675 PQNVTKEQYYKFIERLNNTA
-1690 WNDTLDNKD
+1690 LAK
-1699 TDNKVNI
+1699 TDDGNYIDLSKVAGYVNEI
-1706 KNVFSYGELSQRV
+1706 NSANEQ
-1719 DSVVS
+1719 SVLMGYESTTDMLRKEYALLKGRLEES
-1724 SLGYTGID
+1724 S
-1732 ECYEKAYEKCLAQA
+1732 
-1746 KEQQSSVCS
+1746 SSVCS

-1801 NIAMEDKFQVN
+1801 NIAMKDKFQVN

-1825 TDGWTLDAKQEGI
+1825 TDGWTLDAQKEGV

-1883 TVKPSPSLDLTY
+1883 TVKPSPNLDLTY

-1925 LGYGDATNVK
+1925 LGYGDATNVR

-1975 TDFGT
+1975 TDFGN

-2255 TLTVQTSGITDRE
+2255 TLTVQTSGITDSE

-2275 KTASWTMFINSQV
+2275 KTASWTQFVNRQV
-2288 KLITSVYPENAG
+2288 KLLTSVYPENAG

-2341 NDTINQV
+2341 NDTISQV

-2360 KKTYQVNIEENC
+2360 KKTYQVNIAENC

-2481 LPAQTYKVKASISFI
+2481 LPAQTYKVKASTSFI

-2510 VRINA
+2510 VGINA

-2545 QTGFAQFYAG
+2545 QTGFAQFYAD

-2598 MEVDIRQ
+2598 MEVDIRK
-2605 YPSTMNIIGKLTR
+2605 YPSTMNIIGKLTQ

-2695 FNIDT
+2695 FNIDI

-2731 TLKKLVK
+2731 TLRKLVK

>member
-80 GHSLTMKPI
+80 GHSLTMRPI
-89 GENKYMVMIFS
+89 GVNKYMVMIFS

-129 IPITLSDVVIGEKS
+129 IPITLSNVVIGEKS

-177 PYNKISVNWQV
+177 PYNKTSVNWQV

-210 GKFSKLLGTIDYDQ
+210 GKFCKLLGTIDYDQ

-411 QSATDKSISLSCDLP
+411 QSATDKAISLNCDLP

-471 ENGTLLSTLV
+471 ENGTLLTTLV

-580 ASVGTS
+580 ANVGTS

-755 AYLQDNLAAGESITM
+755 AYLQDNLAAGESTTM
-770 MREITLPSTVGEHKL
+770 MREITLPATMGEHKL

-818 ETKVAKAIYAPG
+818 ETKVAKTIYAPG

-843 IAQKS
+843 IAKKS

-891 YPSANLSD
+891 YPSANLSE

-911 TSSDAITCEASLGDV
+911 TSNDAITCEASLGDV

-1000 GAILPATL
+1000 GAVLPATL

-1063 VTPMEMPSLAKDESM
+1063 VTPMEMPSLAKDEST

-1112 PFYIEPVSTKEGK
+1112 PFCIEPVSTKEGK

-1155 TGAVVAKGITN
+1155 TGAIVAEGITN

-1185 ADKHDS
+1185 AEKHDS
-1191 YSNNLLVDP
+1191 YRNNLLVDP

-1329 AAKRQGHI
+1329 AAKRLGNI

-1350 YWDCGLDRKWHR
+1350 YWDCGLDRKWHK

-1425 QVEDKGCEPCQNKFM
+1425 QVEDKGCEPCQNGVLIAGLKCAGHFVGEAVET
-1440 LQLVDCGLQLIPVYK
+1440 LQTLLGLDDNIDTNNKDKDKKDKDLDEILDKCENYSDLLLDIASSFDGCVNGKHDIDQVLDCYETASKAIDAVFDGLVETAFGPYVKPELIKKYK
-1455 KLRTVFDCI
+1455 KLGKQILKYKKLLDRVAECARDFAHACDHIKNDESAKARMTGKSTKTVTEKAIEGMGKYAEYVEGFVTLNNVLFGSEPAWDEMSLEEMS
-1464 KGIYDVIEEAKTLT
+1464 GILNLDYHTISFEEALKYKPKDVSETLFRKFFDKQKKWA
-1478 NKEEVTSRDIIS
+1478 NKDYSNITEEESGNI
-1490 LTLSTMSTTATC
+1490 TTAVSNIHNAFKYFE
-1502 MDIKSEG
+1502 DEG
-1509 AGDKNKTREQKRA
+1509 YLN
-1522 KLVDEIAKA
+1522 
-1531 LTDISNSVEKGN
+1531 
-1543 LGWTKSI
+1543 
-1550 SDLAFELAKY
+1550 
-1560 YGYDYD
+1560 
-1566 DFKELFCPLK
+1566 
-1576 LMEPCDLDS
+1576 PCDFLNTTFKD
-1585 VPAENKPAALARSLK
+1585 AIILA
-1600 NSSEPSYI
+1600 NTSS
-1608 QEFRQNLTYGI
+1608 
-1619 LKQMVVMGLQK
+1619 
-1630 ELYGDVEWLNSDSR
+1630 
-1644 ELGLFMTKFESLRD
+1644 
-1658 ENDAFQQK
+1658 
-1666 DIDELIASK
+1666 
-1675 PENITKEQVKAFVQR
+1675 
-1690 WNDTLDNKD
+1690 
-1699 TDNKVNI
+1699 
-1706 KNVFSYGELSQRV
+1706 
-1719 DSVVS
+1719 
-1724 SLGYTGID
+1724 
-1732 ECYEKAYEKCLAQA
+1732 
-1746 KEQQSSVCS
+1746 SSVCS

-1801 NIAMEDKFQVN
+1801 NIAMQDKFQVN

-1825 TDGWTLDAKQEGI
+1825 TDGWTLDAQKEGV

-1883 TVKPSPSLDLTY
+1883 TVKPSPNLDLTY

-1935 MSTNQPEI
+1935 MFTNQPEI

-1957 SSQLNGQEKTL
+1957 SSQLNGQEKIL

-1992 IKSSLLGHFT
+1992 LKSSLLGHFT

-2087 TLTITPSEEGW
+2087 TLTITPSGEGW

-2118 ASDGKQISLRNFW
+2118 ASDRKQISLRNFW

-2159 AESYILTFE
+2159 AESYILNFE

-2255 TLTVQTSGITDRE
+2255 TLTVQTSGITDSE

-2275 KTASWTMFINSQV
+2275 KTASWTLFVNSQV
-2288 KLITSVYPENAG
+2288 KLLTSVYPENAG

-2341 NDTINQV
+2341 NDTISQM
-2348 ALGDLTMVANFE
+2348 ALSDLTMVANFE

-2466 KSSQIISSSEEIENL
+2466 KCSQIISSSEEIENL
-2481 LPAQTYKVKASISFI
+2481 LPAQTYKVKASTSFI

-2510 VRINA
+2510 VGINA

-2593 EEQQD
+2593 DEQQD
-2598 MEVDIRQ
+2598 MEVDIRK
-2605 YPSTMNIIGKLTR
+2605 YPSTMNIIGKLTQ
-2618 KDADMTG
+2618 KDADITG

-2642 QLIDGKYYLTIY
+2642 QLIDSKYYLTIY

-2695 FNIDT
+2695 FNIDI

-2708 ADGKELRIYS
+2708 ADGKELQIYS
-2718 IDGYLIDAHATVK
+2718 IDGYLIDAHATMK
-2731 TLKKLVK
+2731 TLRKLVK

>member
-54 AVQFTMTTADGVT
+54 AVQFTMTMADGVT
-67 FSYETA
+67 FSTETA

-80 GHSLTMKPI
+80 GHSLTMRPI
-89 GENKYMVMIFS
+89 GVNKYMVMIFS

-129 IPITLSDVVIGEKS
+129 IPITLSDVIIGEKS

-365 IDGNNYMTGTTAIKL
+365 IDGNNYIAGTTAIKL

-411 QSATDKSISLSCDLP
+411 QSATDKAISLSCDLP

-580 ASVGTS
+580 ANVGTS

-755 AYLQDNLAAGESITM
+755 AYLQDNLAAGESTTM
-770 MREITLPSTVGEHKL
+770 TREITLPATVGEHKL

-818 ETKVAKAIYAPG
+818 ETKVVKAIYAPG

-843 IAQKS
+843 IAQKN

-891 YPSANLSD
+891 YPSANLSE

-911 TSSDAITCEASLGDV
+911 TSNDAITCEASLGDV

-956 VNATP
+956 VNAIP
-961 GNTTLKGGEN
+961 GTTTLKGGES
-971 TDIAFSITPSG
+971 TDVAFSITPSG

-1000 GAILPATL
+1000 GAVLPTTL

-1019 EASVASIKTTM
+1019 EASVARIKTTM

-1063 VTPMEMPSLAKDESM
+1063 VTPMEMPSLAKDEST

-1136 YTKEAPHLAG
+1136 YTKESPHLAG
-1146 AKVEITHPT
+1146 AKVVITHPT
-1155 TGAVVAKGITN
+1155 TGAVVAEGITN
-1166 EKGLFSADLTE
+1166 EKGLFSADLAE

-1185 ADKHDS
+1185 AEKHDS

-1236 KFETQVPMP
+1236 KFETQVPVP
-1245 VVVLSIPSS
+1245 VVELTVPDRIYTE
-1254 IPAKDLRD
+1254 DLRE
-1262 GESLIFNAVLT
+1262 GESLIFNATLT
-1273 NKGLIAAKDVE
+1273 NKGLITAKDVQ
-1284 LTLPTDLKTL
+1284 LLLPNDLKSL
-1294 TFEALDH
+1294 KFETIGTD
-1301 TEAFNLAPQESVIIP
+1301 EAINLAPKQSKSISVRVIRVAPIG
-1316 VKVTKSTITASAR
+1316 V
-1329 AAKRQGHI
+1329 
-1337 DNDPC
+1337 DPC
-1342 SDQVGTLY
+1342 VTYIGNLY
-1350 YWDCGLDRKWHR
+1350 YWECGPDKKWRK
-1362 YGIALQLGSCKSN
+1362 YYKSVQITICKNKTSVAVYPSPGS
-1375 DPSTWSGN
+1375 G
-1383 GDGTGYG
+1383 
-1390 GGIGGGLGSLYGPG
+1390 
-1404 ARPSIGG
+1404 GG
-1411 SGTYTGSSNQNPLV
+1411 SGPGGGPGGGGGGSYGSSSNIPTVTQKVDKSCNPCLNIYI
-1425 QVEDKGCEPCQNKFM
+1425 QKIAE
-1440 LQLVDCGLQLIPVYK
+1440 CGLSLITPAPLSCALGLSFCARDLDK
-1455 KLRTVFDCI
+1455 DSHNWRTWGGC
-1464 KGIYDVIEEAKTLT
+1464 
-1478 NKEEVTSRDIIS
+1478 VTSAVGCIPGIGVVPTLVGCLIS
-1490 LTLSTMSTTATC
+1490 LT
-1502 MDIKSEG
+1502 
-1509 AGDKNKTREQKRA
+1509 
-1522 KLVDEIAKA
+1522 
-1531 LTDISNSVEKGN
+1531 
-1543 LGWTKSI
+1543 
-1550 SDLAFELAKY
+1550 
-1560 YGYDYD
+1560 
-1566 DFKELFCPLK
+1566 
-1576 LMEPCDLDS
+1576 EPCE
-1585 VPAENKPAALARSLK
+1585 AG
-1600 NSSEPSYI
+1600 NSSSYSEPSYI
-1608 QEFRQNLTYGI
+1608 TDFKNKLAIPLQES
-1619 LKQMVVMGLQK
+1619 K
-1630 ELYGDVEWLNSDSR
+1630 
-1644 ELGLFMTKFESLRD
+1644 
-1658 ENDAFQQK
+1658 AFQNMLLEYFGDEVWVNETNGEDLQDLMVMLQTSEEEVLTADNYIK
-1666 DIDELIASK
+1666 YKPQNVTKVQYYKFIERLNNTALAKTDDGNYIDLSK
-1675 PENITKEQVKAFVQR
+1675 VAGYVNEINSANEQSVLMGYESTTDMLRKEYALLKGR
-1690 WNDTLDNKD
+1690 LD
-1699 TDNKVNI
+1699 
-1706 KNVFSYGELSQRV
+1706 E
-1719 DSVVS
+1719 S
-1724 SLGYTGID
+1724 S
-1732 ECYEKAYEKCLAQA
+1732 
-1746 KEQQSSVCS
+1746 SSVCS

-1770 AFRGTLTVF
+1770 AFRGTLKVF

-1801 NIAMEDKFQVN
+1801 NIAMSDKFQVN

-1825 TDGWTLDAKQEGI
+1825 TDGWTLDAQKEGI

-1883 TVKPSPSLDLTY
+1883 TVKPSPNLDLTY

-1968 ALGGSVS
+1968 ALGGSVF
-1975 TDFGT
+1975 TDFGN

-2205 DPATFTSEDIQIN
+2205 DPATFTAEDIQIN

-2255 TLTVQTSGITDRE
+2255 TLTVQTSGITDSE

-2275 KTASWTMFINSQV
+2275 KTASWTLFVNSQV
-2288 KLITSVYPENAG
+2288 KLLTSVYPENAG
-2300 EVIGRVAGNEVAY
+2300 EVIGRIAGNEVAY

-2341 NDTINQV
+2341 NDTISQV

-2360 KKTYQVNIEENC
+2360 KKTYQVNIAENC

-2481 LPAQTYKVKASISFI
+2481 LPAQTYKVKASTSFI

-2510 VRINA
+2510 VGINA

-2598 MEVDIRQ
+2598 LEVDIRK
-2605 YPSTMNIIGKLTR
+2605 YPSTMNIIGKLTQ

-2664 IENLQTQE
+2664 IENQQTQE

-2695 FNIDT
+2695 FNIDI

>member
-54 AVQFTMTTADGVT
+54 AVQFTMTTADGIT
-67 FSYETA
+67 FSTETA

-80 GHSLTMKPI
+80 GHSLTMRPI
-89 GENKYMVMIFS
+89 GVNKYMVMIFS

-129 IPITLSDVVIGEKS
+129 IPVTLSDVIISEKS

-294 IEEANAQNVRLKL
+294 IEEASAQNVRLML

-411 QSATDKSISLSCDLP
+411 QSATDKAISLSCDLP

-580 ASVGTS
+580 ANVGTS

-625 NTDSKSRLDVNLSSN
+625 NTDSKSRLNVSLSSN

-720 KTTLSLS
+720 KATLSLS

-755 AYLQDNLAAGESITM
+755 AYLQDNLAAGESTTM
-770 MREITLPSTVGEHKL
+770 MREITLPATVGEHKL

-843 IAQKS
+843 IAKKN

-891 YPSANLSD
+891 YPSANLSE

-911 TSSDAITCEASLGDV
+911 TSNDAITCEASLGDV

-961 GNTTLKGGEN
+961 GTTTLKGGEN

-1000 GAILPATL
+1000 GAVLPATL

-1019 EASVASIKTTM
+1019 EASVARIKTTM

-1063 VTPMEMPSLAKDESM
+1063 VTPMEMPSLAKDEST

-1155 TGAVVAKGITN
+1155 TGAVVAEGITN
-1166 EKGLFSADLTE
+1166 EKGLFSANLAE

-1185 ADKHDS
+1185 AEKHDS
-1191 YSNNLLVDP
+1191 YRNNLLVDP

-1316 VKVTKSTITASAR
+1316 VKVTKSTKTASAR
-1329 AAKRQGHI
+1329 AAKRLGNI

-1350 YWDCGLDRKWHR
+1350 YWDCGLDRKWHK

-1425 QVEDKGCEPCQNKFM
+1425 KVEDKGCEPCQNGVLIAGLKCAGHFVGEAVET
-1440 LQLVDCGLQLIPVYK
+1440 LQTLLGLDDNIDTNNKYKDKKDKDLDEILDKCENYSDLLLDIASSFDGCVNGKHDIDQVLDCYETASKAIDAVFDGLVETAFGPYVKPELIKKYK
-1455 KLRTVFDCI
+1455 KLGKQILKYKKLLDRVAECARDFAHACDHIKNDESAKARMTGKSTKTVTEKAIEGMGKYAEYVEGFVTLNNVLFGSEPAWDEMSLEEMS
-1464 KGIYDVIEEAKTLT
+1464 GILNLDYHTISFEEALKYKPKDVSETLFRKFFDKQKKWA
-1478 NKEEVTSRDIIS
+1478 NKDYSNITEEESGNI
-1490 LTLSTMSTTATC
+1490 TTAVSNIHNAFKYFE
-1502 MDIKSEG
+1502 DEG
-1509 AGDKNKTREQKRA
+1509 YLN
-1522 KLVDEIAKA
+1522 
-1531 LTDISNSVEKGN
+1531 
-1543 LGWTKSI
+1543 
-1550 SDLAFELAKY
+1550 
-1560 YGYDYD
+1560 
-1566 DFKELFCPLK
+1566 
-1576 LMEPCDLDS
+1576 PCDFLNTTFKD
-1585 VPAENKPAALARSLK
+1585 ALILA
-1600 NSSEPSYI
+1600 NTSS
-1608 QEFRQNLTYGI
+1608 
-1619 LKQMVVMGLQK
+1619 
-1630 ELYGDVEWLNSDSR
+1630 
-1644 ELGLFMTKFESLRD
+1644 
-1658 ENDAFQQK
+1658 
-1666 DIDELIASK
+1666 
-1675 PENITKEQVKAFVQR
+1675 
-1690 WNDTLDNKD
+1690 
-1699 TDNKVNI
+1699 
-1706 KNVFSYGELSQRV
+1706 
-1719 DSVVS
+1719 
-1724 SLGYTGID
+1724 
-1732 ECYEKAYEKCLAQA
+1732 
-1746 KEQQSSVCS
+1746 SSVCS

-1801 NIAMEDKFQVN
+1801 NIAMKDKFQVN

-1825 TDGWTLDAKQEGI
+1825 TDGWTLDAQKEGV

-1851 TVETRYA
+1851 TMETRYA

-1883 TVKPSPSLDLTY
+1883 TVKPSPNLDLTY

-1925 LGYGDATNVK
+1925 LGYGDATNVR

-1975 TDFGT
+1975 TDFGN

-1992 IKSSLLGHFT
+1992 LKSSLLGHFT

-2255 TLTVQTSGITDRE
+2255 TLTVQTSGITDSE

-2275 KTASWTMFINSQV
+2275 KTASWTQFVNNQV
-2288 KLITSVYPENAG
+2288 KLLTSVYPENAG

-2328 FASWSLNGETIST
+2328 FASWSLNGEIIST
-2341 NDTINQV
+2341 NDTISQV
-2348 ALGDLTMVANFE
+2348 ALSDLTMVANFE
-2360 KKTYQVNIEENC
+2360 KKTYQVNIAENC

-2481 LPAQTYKVKASISFI
+2481 LPAQTYKVKASTSFI

-2510 VRINA
+2510 VGINA

-2587 PSQLSD
+2587 PSQFSD

-2598 MEVDIRQ
+2598 MEVDIRK
-2605 YPSTMNIIGKLTR
+2605 YPSTMNIIGKLTQ

-2684 DVLGSRTSPYD
+2684 DVLGSRTLPYD
-2695 FNIDT
+2695 FNIDI

>member
-67 FSYETA
+67 FSTETA

-80 GHSLTMKPI
+80 GHSLTMRSI
-89 GENKYMVMIFS
+89 GVNKYMVMIFS

-129 IPITLSDVVIGEKS
+129 IPITLSDVIIGEKS

-210 GKFSKLLGTIDYDQ
+210 GKFSKLLGTIDCDQ

-294 IEEANAQNVRLKL
+294 IEEASAQNVRLML

-365 IDGNNYMTGTTAIKL
+365 IDGNNYMTGNTAIKL

-411 QSATDKSISLSCDLP
+411 QSATDKAISLSCDLP

-439 RKTSVD
+439 RQTSVD

-471 ENGTLLSTLV
+471 ENGTLLTTLV

-541 APGVKEVTLNM
+541 DPGVKEVTLNM

-580 ASVGTS
+580 ANVGTS

-741 IGFYFDSAA
+741 IGFYFDGAA

-755 AYLQDNLAAGESITM
+755 AYLQDNLAAGESTTM
-770 MREITLPSTVGEHKL
+770 TREITLPATVGEHKL

-911 TSSDAITCEASLGDV
+911 TSNDAITCEASLGDV

-961 GNTTLKGGEN
+961 GTTTLKGGES

-982 ASEGSDW
+982 ASDGSDW

-1063 VTPMEMPSLAKDESM
+1063 VTPMEMPSLAKDEST

-1112 PFYIEPVSTKEGK
+1112 PFCIEPVSTKEGK

-1146 AKVEITHPT
+1146 AKIEITHPT
-1155 TGAVVAKGITN
+1155 TGAVVAEGITN
-1166 EKGLFSADLTE
+1166 EKGLFSADLAE

-1185 ADKHDS
+1185 AEKHDS

-1236 KFETQVPMP
+1236 KFETQVPVP
-1245 VVVLSIPSS
+1245 VVELTIPDR
-1254 IPAKDLRD
+1254 IYTENLRK
-1262 GESLIFNAVLT
+1262 GESLIFNATLT
-1273 NKGLIAAKDVE
+1273 NKGLITAKDVQ
-1284 LTLPTDLKTL
+1284 LLLPDTVTSWR
-1294 TFEALDH
+1294 FEPIGPGKAN
-1301 TEAFNLAPQESVIIP
+1301 ELAPGQSIEIP
-1316 VKVTKSTITASAR
+1316 IRVTK
-1329 AAKRQGHI
+1329 
-1337 DNDPC
+1337 DPGDDGPC
-1342 SDQVGTLY
+1342 VVYIGTLY
-1350 YWDCGLDRKWHR
+1350 YWECGPDKKWHKYYKSMQITICKGR
-1362 YGIALQLGSCKSN
+1362 VTVAVYPSPGS
-1375 DPSTWSGN
+1375 G
-1383 GDGTGYG
+1383 
-1390 GGIGGGLGSLYGPG
+1390 
-1404 ARPSIGG
+1404 GG
-1411 SGTYTGSSNQNPLV
+1411 SGPGGGPGGGGGGGYGPSSNIPTVTQKVDKSCNPCLNMYIQKITECGVNVGLSLLKNNPL
-1425 QVEDKGCEPCQNKFM
+1425 GCIVGLGFCARDLNKDFHSWRSWGGCVASAVGCIPGIGPVPA
-1440 LQLVDCGLQLIPVYK
+1440 LVGCL
-1455 KLRTVFDCI
+1455 
-1464 KGIYDVIEEAKTLT
+1464 
-1478 NKEEVTSRDIIS
+1478 IS
-1490 LTLSTMSTTATC
+1490 LT
-1502 MDIKSEG
+1502 
-1509 AGDKNKTREQKRA
+1509 
-1522 KLVDEIAKA
+1522 
-1531 LTDISNSVEKGN
+1531 
-1543 LGWTKSI
+1543 
-1550 SDLAFELAKY
+1550 
-1560 YGYDYD
+1560 
-1566 DFKELFCPLK
+1566 
-1576 LMEPCDLDS
+1576 EPCEANNAS
-1585 VPAENKPAALARSLK
+1585 AKMRAG
-1600 NSSEPSYI
+1600 NSSSYSEPSYI
-1608 QEFRQNLTYGI
+1608 TDFKNKLAIPLQES
-1619 LKQMVVMGLQK
+1619 K
-1630 ELYGDVEWLNSDSR
+1630 
-1644 ELGLFMTKFESLRD
+1644 
-1658 ENDAFQQK
+1658 AFQNMLLEYFG
-1666 DIDELIASK
+1666 DEVWVNETNGEDLQGLMVMLQTSEEEVLTADNYIKYK
-1675 PENITKEQVKAFVQR
+1675 PQNVTKEQYYKFIERLNNTA
-1690 WNDTLDNKD
+1690 LAK
-1699 TDNKVNI
+1699 TDDGNYIDLSKVAGYVNEI
-1706 KNVFSYGELSQRV
+1706 NSANEQ
-1719 DSVVS
+1719 SVLMGYESTTDMLRKEYALLKGRLEES
-1724 SLGYTGID
+1724 S
-1732 ECYEKAYEKCLAQA
+1732 
-1746 KEQQSSVCS
+1746 SSVCS

-1770 AFRGTLTVF
+1770 AFRGTLKVF

-1801 NIAMEDKFQVN
+1801 NIAMSDKFQVN

-1825 TDGWTLDAKQEGI
+1825 TDGWTLDAQKEGV

-1851 TVETRYA
+1851 TVEIRYA

-1883 TVKPSPSLDLTY
+1883 TVKPSPNLDLTY

-1925 LGYGDATNVK
+1925 LGYGDATNVR

-2033 IDVTKGDKT
+2033 I
-2042 LKGFMTN
+2042 
-2049 DIVDADDTPD
+2049 
-2059 MLYLSDGEIEK
+2059 
-2070 VNVAASSSITK
+2070 
-2081 TSDTEY
+2081 
-2087 TLTITPSEEGW
+2087 EGRQ
-2098 NYGNLSDPT
+2098 DPE
-2107 YGVSALKSVTR
+2107 G
-2118 ASDGKQISLRNFW
+2118 
-2131 QTDRTLRDGKDPL
+2131 
-2144 YENRIHFADQFDGKN
+2144 IHDQ
-2159 AESYILTFE
+2159 
-2168 ATPSLMLEVA
+2168 
-2178 SIEGAPAEDEVATQ
+2178 
-2192 PVNTLKVMFNKYI
+2192 
-2205 DPATFTSEDIQIN
+2205 
-2218 VQGKEQD
+2218 
-2225 SQLVKISTEDNKN
+2225 
-2238 FVLDLTQLNAS
+2238 
-2249 AGNGYY
+2249 
-2255 TLTVQTSGITDRE
+2255 
-2268 GFAGKTG
+2268 
-2275 KTASWTMFINSQV
+2275 
-2288 KLITSVYPENAG
+2288 
-2300 EVIGRVAGNEVAY
+2300 
-2313 GTTIQLVAKA
+2313 
-2323 KEGYQ
+2323 
-2328 FASWSLNGETIST
+2328 
-2341 NDTINQV
+2341 
-2348 ALGDLTMVANFE
+2348 
-2360 KKTYQVNIEENC
+2360 
-2372 EGGSITQTYTGV
+2372 
-2384 YHYGDQLVLKAE
+2384 
-2396 ADEDYSFA
+2396 
-2404 HWTVNGK
+2404 
-2411 QTEDAETLS
+2411 
-2420 LIVDKDLTVSASFKQ
+2420 
-2435 ERYEQNI
+2435 RY
-2442 TLMRGWNWIAS
+2442 RGC
-2453 YLADPISASDIAS
+2453 
-2466 KSSQIISSSEEIENL
+2466 
-2481 LPAQTYKVKASISFI
+2481 
-2496 SKSKG
+2496 
-2501 RLFEASTTP
+2501 R
-2510 VRINA
+2510 R
-2515 GWNWLGYPLRENQE
+2515 
-2529 LASAISNAS
+2529 
-2538 EGDYIVG
+2538 
-2545 QTGFAQFYAG
+2545 YA
-2555 TWEGTL
+2555 
-2561 KQLITNQ
+2561 
-2568 GYLYKSVKQ
+2568 
-2577 NNLEFAEATT
+2577 
-2587 PSQLSD
+2587 
-2593 EEQQD
+2593 
-2598 MEVDIRQ
+2598 
-2605 YPSTMNIIGKLTR
+2605 
-2618 KDADMTG
+2618 
-2625 SDYRLYV
+2625 
-2632 MVGNECRGIS
+2632 
-2642 QLIDGKYYLTIY
+2642 
-2654 GEKDEKLNMV
+2654 
-2664 IENLQTQE
+2664 
-2672 SILVQD
+2672 
-2678 ALTFKE
+2678 
-2684 DVLGSRTSPYD
+2684 
-2695 FNIDT
+2695 
-2700 MTGIENIL
+2700 
-2708 ADGKELRIYS
+2708 
-2718 IDGYLIDAHATVK
+2718 
-2731 TLKKLVK
+2731 
-2738 GVYIING
+2738 
-2745 KKYVVSE
+2745 

>member
-80 GHSLTMKPI
+80 GHSLTMRPI
-89 GENKYMVMIFS
+89 GVNKYMVMIFS
-100 SQNRAF
+100 SQNRPF

-129 IPITLSDVVIGEKS
+129 IPVTISDVIIGEKS

-166 SQVETKATNLL
+166 SQVETKTTNLL

-197 AGWSEQVFAESAD
+197 AGWSEQVFAESVD

-294 IEEANAQNVRLKL
+294 IEEASAQNVRLML

-365 IDGNNYMTGTTAIKL
+365 IDGNNYITGTTAIKL

-471 ENGTLLSTLV
+471 ENGTLLTTLV

-755 AYLQDNLAAGESITM
+755 AYLQDNLAAGESTTM
-770 MREITLPSTVGEHKL
+770 TREITLPATVGEHKL

-891 YPSANLSD
+891 YPSANLSE

-911 TSSDAITCEASLGDV
+911 TSNDAITCEASLGDI

-961 GNTTLKGGEN
+961 GSTTLKGGEN

-1000 GAILPATL
+1000 GAVLPATL

-1063 VTPMEMPSLAKDESM
+1063 VTPMEMPSLAKDEST

-1112 PFYIEPVSTKEGK
+1112 PFCIEPVSTKEGT

-1146 AKVEITHPT
+1146 AKVKITHPT
-1155 TGAVVAKGITN
+1155 TGAVVAEGITN
-1166 EKGLFSADLTE
+1166 EKGLFSANLAE
-1177 GYYAVRVS
+1177 GYYAVSVS
-1185 ADKHDS
+1185 AKKHDS

-1236 KFETQVPMP
+1236 KFETQVPVP
-1245 VVVLSIPSS
+1245 VVELTVPDRINTE
-1254 IPAKDLRD
+1254 DLRK
-1262 GESLIFNAVLT
+1262 GESLIFNATLT
-1273 NKGLIAAKDVE
+1273 NKGLIAAKDVQ
-1284 LTLPTDLKTL
+1284 LLLPENVTSWR
-1294 TFEALDH
+1294 FEPIDPG
-1301 TEAFNLAPQESVIIP
+1301 EANELAPGQSKQIP
-1316 VKVTKSTITASAR
+1316 IRVTK
-1329 AAKRQGHI
+1329 
-1337 DNDPC
+1337 DPGDDGDDGPC
-1342 SDQVGTLY
+1342 VVYIGTLY
-1350 YWDCGLDRKWHR
+1350 YWECGPDKKWHK
-1362 YGIALQLGSCKSN
+1362 YYKSIQITICKGKTPVVVY
-1375 DPSTWSGN
+1375 PSTGSG
-1383 GDGTGYG
+1383 
-1390 GGIGGGLGSLYGPG
+1390 
-1404 ARPSIGG
+1404 GG
-1411 SGTYTGSSNQNPLV
+1411 SGPGGGPGGGGGGSYGPSSNIPTVTQKVDKSCNPCLNMYLQKITECGVNVGLSLLKNNPL
-1425 QVEDKGCEPCQNKFM
+1425 GCIVGLGFCARDLNKDFHSWRSWGGCVASAVGCIPGIGPVPA
-1440 LQLVDCGLQLIPVYK
+1440 LVGCL
-1455 KLRTVFDCI
+1455 
-1464 KGIYDVIEEAKTLT
+1464 
-1478 NKEEVTSRDIIS
+1478 IS
-1490 LTLSTMSTTATC
+1490 LT
-1502 MDIKSEG
+1502 
-1509 AGDKNKTREQKRA
+1509 
-1522 KLVDEIAKA
+1522 
-1531 LTDISNSVEKGN
+1531 
-1543 LGWTKSI
+1543 
-1550 SDLAFELAKY
+1550 
-1560 YGYDYD
+1560 
-1566 DFKELFCPLK
+1566 
-1576 LMEPCDLDS
+1576 EPCEANNAS
-1585 VPAENKPAALARSLK
+1585 AKMRAG
-1600 NSSEPSYI
+1600 NSSSYSEPSYI
-1608 QEFRQNLTYGI
+1608 TDFKNKLAIPLQES
-1619 LKQMVVMGLQK
+1619 K
-1630 ELYGDVEWLNSDSR
+1630 
-1644 ELGLFMTKFESLRD
+1644 
-1658 ENDAFQQK
+1658 AFQNMLLEYFGDEVWVNETNGEDLQDLMVMLQTSEEEVLTADNYIK
-1666 DIDELIASK
+1666 YKPQNVTKVQYYKFIERLNNTALAKTDDGNYIDLSK
-1675 PENITKEQVKAFVQR
+1675 VAGYVNEINSANEQSVLMGYESTTDMLRKEYALLKGR
-1690 WNDTLDNKD
+1690 LD
-1699 TDNKVNI
+1699 
-1706 KNVFSYGELSQRV
+1706 E
-1719 DSVVS
+1719 S
-1724 SLGYTGID
+1724 S
-1732 ECYEKAYEKCLAQA
+1732 
-1746 KEQQSSVCS
+1746 SSVCS

-1779 NGNEQEA
+1779 NGSEQEA
-1786 MKDVKLTLTVTDEKG
+1786 MKDAKLTLTVTDEKG
-1801 NIAMEDKFQVN
+1801 NIAMSDKFLV
-1812 PEKLEGFNGKLDF
+1812 KLENLKGFTGNKNF
-1825 TDGWTLDAKQEGI
+1825 TDGWTLDAKQEGV

-1883 TVKPSPSLDLTY
+1883 TVKPSPNLDLTY

-1925 LGYGDATNVK
+1925 LGYGDATNVR
-1935 MSTNQPEI
+1935 MTTNQPEI

-1968 ALGGSVS
+1968 ALGGSVF

-2014 GNKDLSLLND
+2014 DNKDLSLLND

-2049 DIVDADDTPD
+2049 DIMDADDTPD

-2118 ASDGKQISLRNFW
+2118 TSDGKQISLRNFW

-2205 DPATFTSEDIQIN
+2205 NPATFTSEDIQIN

-2225 SQLVKISTEDNKN
+2225 SQLVKISTEDNKT

-2255 TLTVQTSGITDRE
+2255 TLTVQTSGITDSE

-2275 KTASWTMFINSQV
+2275 KTASWTMFMNSQV

-2341 NDTINQV
+2341 NDTISQV

-2481 LPAQTYKVKASISFI
+2481 LPAQTYKVKASTSFI

-2510 VRINA
+2510 VGINA

-2618 KDADMTG
+2618 KDTDMTG

-2654 GEKDEKLNMV
+2654 GEKDEKLNLV
-2664 IENLQTQE
+2664 IENQQTQE

-2695 FNIDT
+2695 FNIDI

-2708 ADGKELRIYS
+2708 ADDKELRIYS

>member
-67 FSYETA
+67 FSTETA

-80 GHSLTMKPI
+80 GHSLTMRPI
-89 GENKYMVMIFS
+89 GVNKYMVMIFS
-100 SQNRAF
+100 SQNRPF

-117 LNTSSSLKEGDK
+117 LNTSSSLKEGEK
-129 IPITLSDVVIGEKS
+129 IPVTLSDVIIGEKS

-166 SQVETKATNLL
+166 SQVATKATNLL

-294 IEEANAQNVRLKL
+294 IEEASAQNVRLML

-365 IDGNNYMTGTTAIKL
+365 IDGNNYITGTTAIKL

-453 DIPDVEKVVTFAA
+453 DIPDVEKVVTFAV

-471 ENGTLLSTLV
+471 ENGTLLTTLV

-625 NTDSKSRLDVNLSSN
+625 NTDSKSRLDVSLSSN

-711 QESKVEAGG
+711 KESQVEAGG

-755 AYLQDNLAAGESITM
+755 AYLQDNLAAGESTTM
-770 MREITLPSTVGEHKL
+770 TREITLPATVGEHKL

-881 QTGHFAVGAC
+881 QAGHFAVGAC

-911 TSSDAITCEASLGDV
+911 TSNDAITCEASLGDI

-961 GNTTLKGGEN
+961 GNTTLKGGES

-1063 VTPMEMPSLAKDESM
+1063 VTPMEMPSLAKDEST

-1112 PFYIEPVSTKEGK
+1112 PLCIEPVSTKEGT

-1146 AKVEITHPT
+1146 AKVKITHPT
-1155 TGAVVAKGITN
+1155 TGAVVAEGITN

-1177 GYYAVRVS
+1177 GYYAVSVS
-1185 ADKHDS
+1185 AEKHDS

-1236 KFETQVPMP
+1236 KFETQVPVP
-1245 VVVLSIPSS
+1245 VVELTVPERINTE
-1254 IPAKDLRD
+1254 DLRE
-1262 GESLIFNAVLT
+1262 GESLIFNATLT
-1273 NKGLIAAKDVE
+1273 NKGLIAAKDVQ
-1284 LTLPTDLKTL
+1284 LLLPEDLKSL
-1294 TFEALDH
+1294 KFETIGTD
-1301 TEAFNLAPQESVIIP
+1301 EAINLAPKQSKSISVRVIRVAPIG
-1316 VKVTKSTITASAR
+1316 V
-1329 AAKRQGHI
+1329 
-1337 DNDPC
+1337 DPC
-1342 SDQVGTLY
+1342 VTYIGNLY
-1350 YWDCGLDRKWHR
+1350 YWECGPDKKWNK
-1362 YGIALQLGSCKSN
+1362 YYKSVQITICKNKTTVAVYPSPGS
-1375 DPSTWSGN
+1375 G
-1383 GDGTGYG
+1383 
-1390 GGIGGGLGSLYGPG
+1390 
-1404 ARPSIGG
+1404 GG
-1411 SGTYTGSSNQNPLV
+1411 SGPGGGPGGGGGGGYGPSSNIPTVTQKVDKSCNPCLNMYI
-1425 QVEDKGCEPCQNKFM
+1425 QKIAE
-1440 LQLVDCGLQLIPVYK
+1440 CGLSLITPAPLSCALGLSFCARDLDK
-1455 KLRTVFDCI
+1455 DSHNWRTWGGC
-1464 KGIYDVIEEAKTLT
+1464 
-1478 NKEEVTSRDIIS
+1478 VTSAVGCIPGIGVVPTLIGCLIS
-1490 LTLSTMSTTATC
+1490 LT
-1502 MDIKSEG
+1502 
-1509 AGDKNKTREQKRA
+1509 
-1522 KLVDEIAKA
+1522 
-1531 LTDISNSVEKGN
+1531 
-1543 LGWTKSI
+1543 
-1550 SDLAFELAKY
+1550 
-1560 YGYDYD
+1560 
-1566 DFKELFCPLK
+1566 
-1576 LMEPCDLDS
+1576 EPCE
-1585 VPAENKPAALARSLK
+1585 AG
-1600 NSSEPSYI
+1600 NSSSYSEPSYI
-1608 QEFRQNLTYGI
+1608 TDFKNKLAIPLQES
-1619 LKQMVVMGLQK
+1619 K
-1630 ELYGDVEWLNSDSR
+1630 
-1644 ELGLFMTKFESLRD
+1644 
-1658 ENDAFQQK
+1658 AFQNMLLEYFGDEVWVNETNGEDLQDLMVMLQTSEEEVLTADNYIK
-1666 DIDELIASK
+1666 YKPQNVTKVQYNKFIERLNNTALAKTDDGNYIDLSK
-1675 PENITKEQVKAFVQR
+1675 VAGYVNEINSANEQSVLMGYESTTDMLRKEYALLKGR
-1690 WNDTLDNKD
+1690 LD
-1699 TDNKVNI
+1699 
-1706 KNVFSYGELSQRV
+1706 E
-1719 DSVVS
+1719 S
-1724 SLGYTGID
+1724 S
-1732 ECYEKAYEKCLAQA
+1732 
-1746 KEQQSSVCS
+1746 SSVCS

-1779 NGNEQEA
+1779 NGSEQKA
-1786 MKDVKLTLTVTDEKG
+1786 MKDAKLTLTVTDEKG
-1801 NIAMEDKFQVN
+1801 NIAMSDKFQVN
-1812 PEKLEGFNGKLDF
+1812 LENLKGFAGNKNF
-1825 TDGWTLDAKQEGI
+1825 TDGWTLDAQKTGV

-1883 TVKPSPSLDLTY
+1883 TVKPSPNLDLTY

-1925 LGYGDATNVK
+1925 LGYGDATNVR
-1935 MSTNQPEI
+1935 MTTNQPEI

-1992 IKSSLLGHFT
+1992 LKSSLLGHFT

-2014 GNKDLSLLND
+2014 DNKDLSLLND

-2049 DIVDADDTPD
+2049 DIVDADDAPD

-2178 SIEGAPAEDEVATQ
+2178 SIEGTPAEDEVATQ

-2205 DPATFTSEDIQIN
+2205 NPATFTSEDIQIN

-2225 SQLVKISTEDNKN
+2225 SQLVKISTEDNKT

-2255 TLTVQTSGITDRE
+2255 TLTVQTSGITDSE

-2275 KTASWTMFINSQV
+2275 KTASWTMFMNSQV

-2360 KKTYQVNIEENC
+2360 KKTYQVDIEENC

-2481 LPAQTYKVKASISFI
+2481 LPAQTYKVKASTSFI

-2510 VRINA
+2510 VGINA

-2577 NNLEFAEATT
+2577 NSLEFAKATA

-2598 MEVDIRQ
+2598 MEVDIRK

-2654 GEKDEKLNMV
+2654 GEKDEKLNLV
-2664 IENLQTQE
+2664 IENQQTQE

-2695 FNIDT
+2695 FNIDI

>member
-67 FSYETA
+67 FSTETA

-80 GHSLTMKPI
+80 GHSLTMRPI
-89 GENKYMVMIFS
+89 GVNKYMVMIFS
-100 SQNRAF
+100 SQNRPF

-117 LNTSSSLKEGDK
+117 LNTSSSLKEGEK
-129 IPITLSDVVIGEKS
+129 IPVTLSDVIIGEKS

-188 SNIGGLSTE
+188 SNIGGLATE

-294 IEEANAQNVRLKL
+294 IEEASAQNVRLML
-307 IRSGSTAQA
+307 IRSGSTALA

-365 IDGNNYMTGTTAIKL
+365 IDGNNYITGTTAIKL

-411 QSATDKSISLSCDLP
+411 QSATDKAISLSCDLP

-439 RKTSVD
+439 RQTSVD

-580 ASVGTS
+580 ANVGTS

-720 KTTLSLS
+720 KATLSLS

-755 AYLQDNLAAGESITM
+755 AYLQDNLAAGESTTM
-770 MREITLPSTVGEHKL
+770 TREITLPSTVGEHKL

-891 YPSANLSD
+891 YPSANLSE

-911 TSSDAITCEASLGDV
+911 TSNDAITCEASLGDV

-1063 VTPMEMPSLAKDESM
+1063 VTPMEMPSLAKDEST

-1112 PFYIEPVSTKEGK
+1112 PFCIEPVSTKEGK

-1155 TGAVVAKGITN
+1155 TGAVVAEGITN
-1166 EKGLFSADLTE
+1166 EKGLFSADLPE
-1177 GYYAVRVS
+1177 GYYAVSVS
-1185 ADKHDS
+1185 AEKHDS

-1245 VVVLSIPSS
+1245 VVELTIPGR
-1254 IPAKDLRD
+1254 INTEDLRE
-1262 GESLIFNAVLT
+1262 GESLIFNATLT
-1273 NKGLIAAKDVE
+1273 NKGLIAAKDVQ
-1284 LTLPTDLKTL
+1284 LLLPDNLKSL
-1294 TFEALDH
+1294 KFETIGIEGAI
-1301 TEAFNLAPQESVIIP
+1301 NLAPKQSKTISVRVIRVAPIG
-1316 VKVTKSTITASAR
+1316 V
-1329 AAKRQGHI
+1329 
-1337 DNDPC
+1337 DPC
-1342 SDQVGTLY
+1342 VTYIGNLY
-1350 YWDCGLDRKWHR
+1350 YWECGPDKKWKK
-1362 YGIALQLGSCKSN
+1362 YYKPVQITICKGRTPVVVY
-1375 DPSTWSGN
+1375 PSTGSG
-1383 GDGTGYG
+1383 
-1390 GGIGGGLGSLYGPG
+1390 
-1404 ARPSIGG
+1404 GG
-1411 SGTYTGSSNQNPLV
+1411 SGPGGGPGGGGGGSYGPSSDIPTVTQKVDKSCNPCLNMYI
-1425 QVEDKGCEPCQNKFM
+1425 QKITE
-1440 LQLVDCGLQLIPVYK
+1440 CGLSLITPAPLSCALGLSFCARDIDK
-1455 KLRTVFDCI
+1455 DSHNWRTWGGC
-1464 KGIYDVIEEAKTLT
+1464 
-1478 NKEEVTSRDIIS
+1478 VTSAVGCIPGIGVVPTLVGCLIS
-1490 LTLSTMSTTATC
+1490 LT
-1502 MDIKSEG
+1502 
-1509 AGDKNKTREQKRA
+1509 
-1522 KLVDEIAKA
+1522 
-1531 LTDISNSVEKGN
+1531 
-1543 LGWTKSI
+1543 
-1550 SDLAFELAKY
+1550 
-1560 YGYDYD
+1560 
-1566 DFKELFCPLK
+1566 
-1576 LMEPCDLDS
+1576 EPCE
-1585 VPAENKPAALARSLK
+1585 AG
-1600 NSSEPSYI
+1600 NSSSYSEPSYI
-1608 QEFRQNLTYGI
+1608 TDFKNKLAIPLQES
-1619 LKQMVVMGLQK
+1619 K
-1630 ELYGDVEWLNSDSR
+1630 
-1644 ELGLFMTKFESLRD
+1644 
-1658 ENDAFQQK
+1658 AFQNILLEYFGDEVWVNETNGEALQDLMVMLQTSEEEVLTADNYIK
-1666 DIDELIASK
+1666 YKPQNVTKVQYYKFIERLNNTALAKTDDGNYIDLSK
-1675 PENITKEQVKAFVQR
+1675 VAGYVNEINSANEQSVLMGYESTTDMLRKEYALLKGR
-1690 WNDTLDNKD
+1690 LD
-1699 TDNKVNI
+1699 
-1706 KNVFSYGELSQRV
+1706 E
-1719 DSVVS
+1719 S
-1724 SLGYTGID
+1724 S
-1732 ECYEKAYEKCLAQA
+1732 
-1746 KEQQSSVCS
+1746 SSVCS
-1755 SITLQFTQKMVMTRQ
+1755 SITLQLTQKMVMTRQ

-1786 MKDVKLTLTVTDEKG
+1786 MKDAKLTLTVTDEKG
-1801 NIAMEDKFQVN
+1801 NIAMSDKFLVKLEN
-1812 PEKLEGFNGKLDF
+1812 LEGFTGNKNF

-1838 ATVLFIPTKKAAP
+1838 ANVLFIPTKKAAP

-1883 TVKPSPSLDLTY
+1883 TVKPSPNLDLTY

-1925 LGYGDATNVK
+1925 LGYGDATNVR

-1968 ALGGSVS
+1968 ALGGSVF

-2225 SQLVKISTEDNKN
+2225 SQLVKISSEDNKT

-2255 TLTVQTSGITDRE
+2255 TLTVQTSGITDSE

-2275 KTASWTMFINSQV
+2275 KTASWTQFVNSQV
-2288 KLITSVYPENAG
+2288 KLLTSVYPENAG

-2341 NDTINQV
+2341 NDTISQV

-2481 LPAQTYKVKASISFI
+2481 LPAHTYKVKASTSFI

-2510 VRINA
+2510 VGINA

-2587 PSQLSD
+2587 PSPLSD

-2605 YPSTMNIIGKLTR
+2605 YPSTMNIIGKLTQ

-2695 FNIDT
+2695 FNIDI

-2731 TLKKLVK
+2731 TLRKLVK

>member
-67 FSYETA
+67 FSTETA

-80 GHSLTMKPI
+80 GHSLTMRPI
-89 GENKYMVMIFS
+89 GVNKYMVMIFS

-129 IPITLSDVVIGEKS
+129 IPITLSDVIIGEKS
-143 GKNLATG
+143 GKNIATG

-166 SQVETKATNLL
+166 SQVETRATNLL

-210 GKFSKLLGTIDYDQ
+210 GKFCKLLGTIDYDQ

-365 IDGNNYMTGTTAIKL
+365 IDGNNYIAGTTAIKL

-411 QSATDKSISLSCDLP
+411 QSATDKAISLSCDLP

-580 ASVGTS
+580 ANVGTS

-755 AYLQDNLAAGESITM
+755 AYLQDNLAAGESTTM
-770 MREITLPSTVGEHKL
+770 IRKITLPATVGEHKL

-843 IAQKS
+843 IAQKN

-891 YPSANLSD
+891 YPSANLSE

-911 TSSDAITCEASLGDV
+911 TSNDAITCEASLGDV

-961 GNTTLKGGEN
+961 GTTTLKGGES

-1000 GAILPATL
+1000 GAVLPATL

-1063 VTPMEMPSLAKDESM
+1063 VTPMEMPSLAKDEST

-1155 TGAVVAKGITN
+1155 TGAVVAEGITN

-1185 ADKHDS
+1185 AEKHDS

-1236 KFETQVPMP
+1236 KFETQVPVP
-1245 VVVLSIPSS
+1245 VVELTVPDRIYTEN
-1254 IPAKDLRD
+1254 LRK
-1262 GESLIFNAVLT
+1262 GESLIFNATLT
-1273 NKGLIAAKDVE
+1273 NKGLIAAKDVQ
-1284 LTLPTDLKTL
+1284 LLLPENVTSWR
-1294 TFEALDH
+1294 FEPIGPGKAN
-1301 TEAFNLAPQESVIIP
+1301 ELAPGQSKEIP
-1316 VKVTKSTITASAR
+1316 IRVTK
-1329 AAKRQGHI
+1329 
-1337 DNDPC
+1337 DPGDDGDDGPC
-1342 SDQVGTLY
+1342 VVYIGTLY
-1350 YWDCGLDRKWHR
+1350 YWECGPDKKWHK
-1362 YGIALQLGSCKSN
+1362 YYKSIQITICKGKTPVVVY
-1375 DPSTWSGN
+1375 PSTGSG
-1383 GDGTGYG
+1383 
-1390 GGIGGGLGSLYGPG
+1390 
-1404 ARPSIGG
+1404 GG
-1411 SGTYTGSSNQNPLV
+1411 SGPGGGPGGGGGGGYGPSSNIPTVTQKVDKSCNPCLNMYIQKITECGVNVGLSLLKNNPL
-1425 QVEDKGCEPCQNKFM
+1425 GCIVGLGFCARDLNKDFHSWRSWGGCVASAVGCIPGIGPVPA
-1440 LQLVDCGLQLIPVYK
+1440 LVGCL
-1455 KLRTVFDCI
+1455 
-1464 KGIYDVIEEAKTLT
+1464 
-1478 NKEEVTSRDIIS
+1478 IS
-1490 LTLSTMSTTATC
+1490 LT
-1502 MDIKSEG
+1502 
-1509 AGDKNKTREQKRA
+1509 
-1522 KLVDEIAKA
+1522 
-1531 LTDISNSVEKGN
+1531 
-1543 LGWTKSI
+1543 
-1550 SDLAFELAKY
+1550 
-1560 YGYDYD
+1560 
-1566 DFKELFCPLK
+1566 
-1576 LMEPCDLDS
+1576 EPCEANNAS
-1585 VPAENKPAALARSLK
+1585 AKMRAG
-1600 NSSEPSYI
+1600 NSSNYSEPSYI
-1608 QEFRQNLTYGI
+1608 TDFKNKLAIPLQES
-1619 LKQMVVMGLQK
+1619 K
-1630 ELYGDVEWLNSDSR
+1630 
-1644 ELGLFMTKFESLRD
+1644 
-1658 ENDAFQQK
+1658 AFQNMLLEYFG
-1666 DIDELIASK
+1666 DEVWVNETNGEDLQDLMVMLQTSEEEVLTADNYIKYK
-1675 PENITKEQVKAFVQR
+1675 PQNVTKEQYYKFIERLNNTA
-1690 WNDTLDNKD
+1690 LAK
-1699 TDNKVNI
+1699 TDDGNYIDLSKVAGYVNEI
-1706 KNVFSYGELSQRV
+1706 NSANEQ
-1719 DSVVS
+1719 SVLMGYESTTDMLRKEYALLKGRLEES
-1724 SLGYTGID
+1724 S
-1732 ECYEKAYEKCLAQA
+1732 
-1746 KEQQSSVCS
+1746 SSVCS

-1801 NIAMEDKFQVN
+1801 NIAMKDKFQVN

-1825 TDGWTLDAKQEGI
+1825 TDGWTLDAQKEGV

-1851 TVETRYA
+1851 TMETRYA

-1883 TVKPSPSLDLTY
+1883 TVKPSPNLDLTY

-1935 MSTNQPEI
+1935 MFTNQPEI

-1975 TDFGT
+1975 TDFGN

-1992 IKSSLLGHFT
+1992 LKSSLLGHFT

-2033 IDVTKGDKT
+2033 IDVTKGDKI

-2225 SQLVKISTEDNKN
+2225 SQLVKISTEDNKT

-2255 TLTVQTSGITDRE
+2255 TLTVQTSGITDSE

-2275 KTASWTMFINSQV
+2275 KTASWTLFVNRQV
-2288 KLITSVYPENAG
+2288 KLLTSVYPENAG

-2341 NDTINQV
+2341 NDTISQV
-2348 ALGDLTMVANFE
+2348 ALSDLTMVANFE
-2360 KKTYQVNIEENC
+2360 KKTYQVNIAENC

-2481 LPAQTYKVKASISFI
+2481 LPAQTYKVKASTSFI

-2510 VRINA
+2510 VGINA

-2605 YPSTMNIIGKLTR
+2605 YPSTMNIIGKLTQ
-2618 KDADMTG
+2618 KDTDMTG

-2695 FNIDT
+2695 FNIDI

-2731 TLKKLVK
+2731 TLRKLVK

>member
-67 FSYETA
+67 FSTETA

-80 GHSLTMKPI
+80 GHSLTMRPI
-89 GENKYMVMIFS
+89 GVNKYMIMIFS
-100 SQNRAF
+100 SQNRPF

-117 LNTSSSLKEGDK
+117 LNTSSSLSEGAK
-129 IPITLSDVVIGEKS
+129 IPVTLSDVIIGEKS

-294 IEEANAQNVRLKL
+294 IEEASAQNVRLML

-411 QSATDKSISLSCDLP
+411 QSATDKTISLSCDLP

-431 PANIILPA
+431 PADIILPA

-471 ENGTLLSTLV
+471 ENGTLLTTLV

-541 APGVKEVTLNM
+541 APGEKEVTLNM

-741 IGFYFDSAA
+741 IGFYFDGAA

-755 AYLQDNLAAGESITM
+755 AYLQDNLAAGESTTM
-770 MREITLPSTVGEHKL
+770 TREITLPATVGEHKF

-818 ETKVAKAIYAPG
+818 ETKVAKAIYTPG
-830 EKVVISGKAKGKD
+830 EKVVICGKAKGKD

-881 QTGHFAVGAC
+881 QTGHFTVGAC
-891 YPSANLSD
+891 YPSANLSE

-911 TSSDAITCEASLGDV
+911 TSSDAITCEASLGDI

-961 GNTTLKGGEN
+961 GNTTLKGGES

-1000 GAILPATL
+1000 GAVLPATL

-1063 VTPMEMPSLAKDESM
+1063 VTPMEMPSLAKDEST

-1112 PFYIEPVSTKEGK
+1112 PFCIEPVSTKEGK

-1146 AKVEITHPT
+1146 AKIEITHPT
-1155 TGAVVAKGITN
+1155 TGAVVAEGITN
-1166 EKGLFSADLTE
+1166 EKGLFSADLAE

-1185 ADKHDS
+1185 AEKHDS

-1236 KFETQVPMP
+1236 KFETQVPVP
-1245 VVVLSIPSS
+1245 VVELTIPDR
-1254 IPAKDLRD
+1254 IYTENLRK
-1262 GESLIFNAVLT
+1262 GESLIFNATLT
-1273 NKGLIAAKDVE
+1273 NKGLITAKDVQ
-1284 LTLPTDLKTL
+1284 LLLPDTVTSWR
-1294 TFEALDH
+1294 FEPIGPGKAN
-1301 TEAFNLAPQESVIIP
+1301 ELAPGQSIEIP
-1316 VKVTKSTITASAR
+1316 IRVTK
-1329 AAKRQGHI
+1329 
-1337 DNDPC
+1337 DPGDDGDDGPC
-1342 SDQVGTLY
+1342 VVYIGTLY
-1350 YWDCGLDRKWHR
+1350 YWECGPDKKWHKYYKSMQITICKGR
-1362 YGIALQLGSCKSN
+1362 VTVAVYPSPGS
-1375 DPSTWSGN
+1375 G
-1383 GDGTGYG
+1383 
-1390 GGIGGGLGSLYGPG
+1390 
-1404 ARPSIGG
+1404 GG
-1411 SGTYTGSSNQNPLV
+1411 SGPGGGPGGGGGGGYGPSSNIPTVTQKVDKSCNPCLNMYIQKITECGVNVGLSLLKNNPL
-1425 QVEDKGCEPCQNKFM
+1425 GCIVGLGFCARDLNKDFHSWRSWGGCVASAVGCIPGIGPVPA
-1440 LQLVDCGLQLIPVYK
+1440 LVGCL
-1455 KLRTVFDCI
+1455 
-1464 KGIYDVIEEAKTLT
+1464 
-1478 NKEEVTSRDIIS
+1478 IS
-1490 LTLSTMSTTATC
+1490 LT
-1502 MDIKSEG
+1502 
-1509 AGDKNKTREQKRA
+1509 
-1522 KLVDEIAKA
+1522 
-1531 LTDISNSVEKGN
+1531 
-1543 LGWTKSI
+1543 
-1550 SDLAFELAKY
+1550 
-1560 YGYDYD
+1560 
-1566 DFKELFCPLK
+1566 
-1576 LMEPCDLDS
+1576 EPCEANNAS
-1585 VPAENKPAALARSLK
+1585 AKMRAG
-1600 NSSEPSYI
+1600 NSSSYSEPSYI
-1608 QEFRQNLTYGI
+1608 TDFKNKLAIPLQES
-1619 LKQMVVMGLQK
+1619 K
-1630 ELYGDVEWLNSDSR
+1630 
-1644 ELGLFMTKFESLRD
+1644 
-1658 ENDAFQQK
+1658 AFQNMLLEYFGDEVWVNETNGEDLQDLMVMLQTSEEEVLTADNYIK
-1666 DIDELIASK
+1666 YKPQNVTKVQYYKFIERLNNTALAKTDDGNYIDLSK
-1675 PENITKEQVKAFVQR
+1675 VAGYVNEINSANEQSVLMGYESTTDMLRKEYALLKGR
-1690 WNDTLDNKD
+1690 L
-1699 TDNKVNI
+1699 
-1706 KNVFSYGELSQRV
+1706 EE
-1719 DSVVS
+1719 S
-1724 SLGYTGID
+1724 S
-1732 ECYEKAYEKCLAQA
+1732 
-1746 KEQQSSVCS
+1746 SSVCS

-1770 AFRGTLTVF
+1770 AFRGTLKVF

-1801 NIAMEDKFQVN
+1801 NIAMSDKFQVN

-1825 TDGWTLDAKQEGI
+1825 TDGWTLDAQKEGV

-1851 TVETRYA
+1851 TVEIRYA

-1883 TVKPSPSLDLTY
+1883 TVKPSPNLDLTY

-1925 LGYGDATNVK
+1925 LGYGDATNVR
-1935 MSTNQPEI
+1935 MTTNQPEI

-1968 ALGGSVS
+1968 ALGGSVA

-2002 DYDVTATHLTSY
+2002 DYDVKATHLTSY

-2255 TLTVQTSGITDRE
+2255 TLTVQTSGITDSE
-2268 GFAGKTG
+2268 GFTGKTG
-2275 KTASWTMFINSQV
+2275 KTASWTQFVNSQV
-2288 KLITSVYPENAG
+2288 KLLTSVYPENAG

-2323 KEGYQ
+2323 KDGYQ

-2360 KKTYQVNIEENC
+2360 KKTYQVNIAENC
-2372 EGGSITQTYTGV
+2372 EGGSITQSYTGV

-2442 TLMRGWNWIAS
+2442 TLMRGWNWISS

-2481 LPAQTYKVKASISFI
+2481 LPAQTYKVKASTSFI

-2510 VRINA
+2510 VGINA

-2593 EEQQD
+2593 DEQQD
-2598 MEVDIRQ
+2598 MEVDIRK
-2605 YPSTMNIIGKLTR
+2605 YPSTMNIIGKLTQ

-2695 FNIDT
+2695 FNIDI

-2708 ADGKELRIYS
+2708 ADGKKLRIYS

>member
-67 FSYETA
+67 FSTETA

-80 GHSLTMKPI
+80 GHSLTMRSI
-89 GENKYMVMIFS
+89 GVNKYMVMIFS

-129 IPITLSDVVIGEKS
+129 IPVTLSDVIIGEKS

-294 IEEANAQNVRLKL
+294 IEEASAQNVRLML

-365 IDGNNYMTGTTAIKL
+365 IDGNNYITGTTAIKL
-380 TDDTKPQLTLSAKQQ
+380 TDDTKPQLTLSTKQQ

-411 QSATDKSISLSCDLP
+411 QSATDKAISLSCDLP

-580 ASVGTS
+580 ANVGTS

-640 HDAAI
+640 YDAAI

-699 TLPDARIMAISS
+699 TLPDARILAISS

-720 KTTLSLS
+720 KATLSLS

-755 AYLQDNLAAGESITM
+755 AYLQDNLAAGESTTM
-770 MREITLPSTVGEHKL
+770 MREITLPATVGEHKL

-843 IAQKS
+843 IAKKN

-891 YPSANLSD
+891 YPSANLSE

-911 TSSDAITCEASLGDV
+911 TSNDAITCEASLGDV
-926 YQGKLNISNPGN
+926 YHGKLNISNPGN

-946 KVNSKPDNCT
+946 KVNTKPDNCT

-961 GNTTLKGGEN
+961 GNTTLKGGES
-971 TDIAFSITPSG
+971 TDVAFSITPSG

-1000 GAILPATL
+1000 GAVLPATL

-1063 VTPMEMPSLAKDESM
+1063 VTPMEMPSLAKDEST

-1112 PFYIEPVSTKEGK
+1112 PFCIEPVSTKEGT

-1155 TGAVVAKGITN
+1155 TGAVVAEGITN
-1166 EKGLFSADLTE
+1166 EKGLFSANLAE

-1185 ADKHDS
+1185 AEKHDS

-1236 KFETQVPMP
+1236 KFETQVPVP
-1245 VVVLSIPSS
+1245 VVELTVPDRIYTEN
-1254 IPAKDLRD
+1254 LRK
-1262 GESLIFNAVLT
+1262 GESLIFNATLT
-1273 NKGLIAAKDVE
+1273 NKGLIAAKDVQ
-1284 LTLPTDLKTL
+1284 LLLPENVTSWR
-1294 TFEALDH
+1294 FEPIGPGKAN
-1301 TEAFNLAPQESVIIP
+1301 ELAPGQSIEIP
-1316 VKVTKSTITASAR
+1316 IRVTK
-1329 AAKRQGHI
+1329 
-1337 DNDPC
+1337 DPGDDGPC
-1342 SDQVGTLY
+1342 VVYIGTLY
-1350 YWDCGLDRKWHR
+1350 YWECGPDKKWHK
-1362 YGIALQLGSCKSN
+1362 YYKSIQITICKGKTPVVVY
-1375 DPSTWSGN
+1375 PSTGSG
-1383 GDGTGYG
+1383 
-1390 GGIGGGLGSLYGPG
+1390 
-1404 ARPSIGG
+1404 GG
-1411 SGTYTGSSNQNPLV
+1411 SGPGGGPGGGGGGGYGPSSNIPTVTQKVDKSCNPCLNMYIQKITECGVNVGLSLLKNNPL
-1425 QVEDKGCEPCQNKFM
+1425 GCIVGLGFCARDLNKDFHSWRSWGGCVASAVGCIPGIGPVPA
-1440 LQLVDCGLQLIPVYK
+1440 LVGCL
-1455 KLRTVFDCI
+1455 
-1464 KGIYDVIEEAKTLT
+1464 
-1478 NKEEVTSRDIIS
+1478 IS
-1490 LTLSTMSTTATC
+1490 LT
-1502 MDIKSEG
+1502 
-1509 AGDKNKTREQKRA
+1509 
-1522 KLVDEIAKA
+1522 
-1531 LTDISNSVEKGN
+1531 
-1543 LGWTKSI
+1543 
-1550 SDLAFELAKY
+1550 
-1560 YGYDYD
+1560 
-1566 DFKELFCPLK
+1566 
-1576 LMEPCDLDS
+1576 EPCEANNAS
-1585 VPAENKPAALARSLK
+1585 AKMRAG
-1600 NSSEPSYI
+1600 NSSSYSEPSYI
-1608 QEFRQNLTYGI
+1608 TDFKNKLAIPLQES
-1619 LKQMVVMGLQK
+1619 K
-1630 ELYGDVEWLNSDSR
+1630 
-1644 ELGLFMTKFESLRD
+1644 
-1658 ENDAFQQK
+1658 AFQNMLLEYFG
-1666 DIDELIASK
+1666 DEVWVNETNGEDLQDLMVMLQTSEEEVLTADNYIKYK
-1675 PENITKEQVKAFVQR
+1675 PQNVTKEQYYKFIERLNNTA
-1690 WNDTLDNKD
+1690 LAK
-1699 TDNKVNI
+1699 TDDGNYIDLSKVAGYVNEI
-1706 KNVFSYGELSQRV
+1706 NSANEQ
-1719 DSVVS
+1719 SVLMGYESTTDMLRKEYALLKGRLEES
-1724 SLGYTGID
+1724 S
-1732 ECYEKAYEKCLAQA
+1732 
-1746 KEQQSSVCS
+1746 SSVCS

-1770 AFRGTLTVF
+1770 AFRGTLKVF

-1801 NIAMEDKFQVN
+1801 NIAMKDKFQVN

-1825 TDGWTLDAKQEGI
+1825 TDGWTLDAQKEGV

-1858 FGGTLSYVDPFTGL
+1858 FGGTLSYVDPFTVL

-1883 TVKPSPSLDLTY
+1883 TVKPSPNLDLTY

-1925 LGYGDATNVK
+1925 LGYGDATNVR

-1975 TDFGT
+1975 TDFGN

-2033 IDVTKGDKT
+2033 IDVTKDDKT

-2255 TLTVQTSGITDRE
+2255 TLTVQTSGITDSE

-2275 KTASWTMFINSQV
+2275 KTASWTQFVNSQV
-2288 KLITSVYPENAG
+2288 KLLTSVYPENAG
-2300 EVIGRVAGNEVAY
+2300 EVIGRIAGNEVAY

-2341 NDTINQV
+2341 NDTISQV

-2360 KKTYQVNIEENC
+2360 KKTYQVNIAENC

-2411 QTEDAETLS
+2411 QTDDAETLS

-2481 LPAQTYKVKASISFI
+2481 LPAQTYKVKASTSFI

-2510 VRINA
+2510 VGINA

-2587 PSQLSD
+2587 SSLLSD

-2598 MEVDIRQ
+2598 MEVDIRK
-2605 YPSTMNIIGKLTR
+2605 YPSTMNIIGKLTQ

-2695 FNIDT
+2695 FNIDI

>member
-54 AVQFTMTTADGVT
+54 AVQFTMTTADGIT
-67 FSYETA
+67 FSTETA

-80 GHSLTMKPI
+80 GHSLTMRPI
-89 GENKYMVMIFS
+89 GVNKYMVMIFS

-129 IPITLSDVVIGEKS
+129 IPVTLSDVIISEKS

-294 IEEANAQNVRLKL
+294 IEEASAQNVRLML

-411 QSATDKSISLSCDLP
+411 QSATDKAISLSCDLP

-580 ASVGTS
+580 ANVGTS

-640 HDAAI
+640 HDADI

-720 KTTLSLS
+720 KATLSLS

-755 AYLQDNLAAGESITM
+755 AYLQDNLAAGESTTM
-770 MREITLPSTVGEHKL
+770 MREITLPATVGEHKL

-891 YPSANLSD
+891 YPSANLSE

-911 TSSDAITCEASLGDV
+911 TSNDAITCEASLGDV

-961 GNTTLKGGEN
+961 GNTTLKGGES
-971 TDIAFSITPSG
+971 TDITFSITPSG

-1000 GAILPATL
+1000 GAVLPATL

-1019 EASVASIKTTM
+1019 EASVARIKTTM

-1063 VTPMEMPSLAKDESM
+1063 VTPMEMPSLAKDEST

-1155 TGAVVAKGITN
+1155 TGAVVAEGITN
-1166 EKGLFSADLTE
+1166 EKGLFSANLAE

-1185 ADKHDS
+1185 AEKHDS
-1191 YSNNLLVDP
+1191 YRNNLLVDP

-1316 VKVTKSTITASAR
+1316 VKVTKSTKTASAR
-1329 AAKRQGHI
+1329 AAKRLGNI

-1350 YWDCGLDRKWHR
+1350 YWDCGLDRKWHK

-1425 QVEDKGCEPCQNKFM
+1425 KVEDKGCEPCQNGVLIAGLKCAGHFVGEAVET
-1440 LQLVDCGLQLIPVYK
+1440 LQTLLGLDDNIDTNNKDKDKKDKDLDEILDKCENYSDLLLDIASSFDGCVNGKHDIDQVLDCYETASKAIDAVFDGLVETAFGPYVKPELIKKYK
-1455 KLRTVFDCI
+1455 KLGKQILKYKKLLDRVAECARDFAHACDHIKNDESAKARMTGKSTKTVTEKAIEGMGKYAEYVEGFVTLNNVLFGSEPAWDEMSLEEMS
-1464 KGIYDVIEEAKTLT
+1464 GILNLDYHTISFEEALKYKPKDVSETLFRKFFDKQKKWA
-1478 NKEEVTSRDIIS
+1478 NKDYSNITEEESGNI
-1490 LTLSTMSTTATC
+1490 TTAVSNIHNAFKYFE
-1502 MDIKSEG
+1502 DEG
-1509 AGDKNKTREQKRA
+1509 YLN
-1522 KLVDEIAKA
+1522 
-1531 LTDISNSVEKGN
+1531 
-1543 LGWTKSI
+1543 
-1550 SDLAFELAKY
+1550 
-1560 YGYDYD
+1560 
-1566 DFKELFCPLK
+1566 
-1576 LMEPCDLDS
+1576 PCDFLNTTFKD
-1585 VPAENKPAALARSLK
+1585 ALILA
-1600 NSSEPSYI
+1600 NTSS
-1608 QEFRQNLTYGI
+1608 
-1619 LKQMVVMGLQK
+1619 
-1630 ELYGDVEWLNSDSR
+1630 
-1644 ELGLFMTKFESLRD
+1644 
-1658 ENDAFQQK
+1658 
-1666 DIDELIASK
+1666 
-1675 PENITKEQVKAFVQR
+1675 
-1690 WNDTLDNKD
+1690 
-1699 TDNKVNI
+1699 
-1706 KNVFSYGELSQRV
+1706 
-1719 DSVVS
+1719 
-1724 SLGYTGID
+1724 
-1732 ECYEKAYEKCLAQA
+1732 
-1746 KEQQSSVCS
+1746 SSVCS

-1801 NIAMEDKFQVN
+1801 NIAMKDKFQVN

-1825 TDGWTLDAKQEGI
+1825 TDGWTLDAQKEGV

-1883 TVKPSPSLDLTY
+1883 TVKPSPNLDLTY

-1925 LGYGDATNVK
+1925 LGYGDATNVR

-1975 TDFGT
+1975 TDFGN

-1992 IKSSLLGHFT
+1992 LKSSLLGHFT

-2144 YENRIHFADQFDGKN
+2144 YENRIHFADLFDSKN

-2255 TLTVQTSGITDRE
+2255 TLTVQTSGITDSE

-2275 KTASWTMFINSQV
+2275 KTASWTQFVNNQV
-2288 KLITSVYPENAG
+2288 KLLTSVYPENAG

-2328 FASWSLNGETIST
+2328 FASWSLNGEIIST
-2341 NDTINQV
+2341 NDTISQV
-2348 ALGDLTMVANFE
+2348 ALSDLTMVANFE
-2360 KKTYQVNIEENC
+2360 KKTYQVNIAENC

-2411 QTEDAETLS
+2411 QTDDAETLS
-2420 LIVDKDLTVSASFKQ
+2420 LIVDKDITVSASFKQ

-2481 LPAQTYKVKASISFI
+2481 LPAQTYKVKASTSFI

-2510 VRINA
+2510 VGINA

-2587 PSQLSD
+2587 PSQFSD

-2598 MEVDIRQ
+2598 MEVDIRK
-2605 YPSTMNIIGKLTR
+2605 YPSTMNIIGKLTQ

-2695 FNIDT
+2695 FNIDI

>member
-54 AVQFTMTTADGVT
+54 AVQFTMTSADGIT
-67 FSYETA
+67 FSTETA

-80 GHSLTMKPI
+80 GHSLTMRPI
-89 GENKYMVMIFS
+89 GVNKYMVMIFS
-100 SQNRAF
+100 SQNRPF

-129 IPITLSDVVIGEKS
+129 IPITLSDVIIGEKS

-294 IEEANAQNVRLKL
+294 IEEASAQNVRLML

-316 ETFKLAQTA
+316 ETFKLTQTA

-365 IDGNNYMTGTTAIKL
+365 IDGNNYITGTTAIKL
-380 TDDTKPQLTLSAKQQ
+380 TDDTKPQLTLSTKQQ

-402 LTLTITAER
+402 LPLTITAER
-411 QSATDKSISLSCDLP
+411 QSATDKAISLSCDLP

-489 LELTPTAISEADG
+489 LELTPTAISEAYG

-652 IAEGE
+652 ITEGE

-711 QESKVEAGG
+711 QENKIEAGG
-720 KTTLSLS
+720 KTTLSLN

-741 IGFYFDSAA
+741 IGFYFDNAA

-755 AYLQDNLAAGESITM
+755 AYLQDNLAAGESTTM

-785 YAVVNDGQGVKEL
+785 YAVVNDGQDVKEL

-891 YPSANLSD
+891 YPSANLSE

-911 TSSDAITCEASLGDV
+911 TSNDAITCEASLGDV

-961 GNTTLKGGEN
+961 GITTLKGGES
-971 TDIAFSITPSG
+971 TDVAFSITPSG

-1019 EASVASIKTTM
+1019 EASVASINTTM

-1063 VTPMEMPSLAKDESM
+1063 VTPMEMPSLAKDEST

-1112 PFYIEPVSTKEGK
+1112 PFCIEPVSTKEGK

-1155 TGAVVAKGITN
+1155 TGAVVAEGITN
-1166 EKGLFSADLTE
+1166 EKGLFSADLPE
-1177 GYYAVRVS
+1177 GYYAVSVS
-1185 ADKHDS
+1185 AEKHDS

-1236 KFETQVPMP
+1236 KFETQVPVP
-1245 VVVLSIPSS
+1245 VVELTVPDRIYTEN
-1254 IPAKDLRD
+1254 LRK
-1262 GESLIFNAVLT
+1262 GESLIFNATLT
-1273 NKGLIAAKDVE
+1273 NKGLIAAKDVQ
-1284 LTLPTDLKTL
+1284 LLLPENVTSWR
-1294 TFEALDH
+1294 FEPIGPGKAS
-1301 TEAFNLAPQESVIIP
+1301 ELAPGQSKEIP
-1316 VKVTKSTITASAR
+1316 IRVTK
-1329 AAKRQGHI
+1329 
-1337 DNDPC
+1337 DPGDDGDDGPC
-1342 SDQVGTLY
+1342 VVYIGTLY
-1350 YWDCGLDRKWHR
+1350 YWECGPDKKWHK
-1362 YGIALQLGSCKSN
+1362 YYKSIQITICKGKTPVVVY
-1375 DPSTWSGN
+1375 PSTGSG
-1383 GDGTGYG
+1383 
-1390 GGIGGGLGSLYGPG
+1390 
-1404 ARPSIGG
+1404 GG
-1411 SGTYTGSSNQNPLV
+1411 SGPGGGPGGGGGGGYGPSSNIPTVTQKVDKSCNPCLNMYLQKITECGVNVGLSLLKNNPL
-1425 QVEDKGCEPCQNKFM
+1425 GCIVGLGFCARDLNKDFHSWRSWGGCVASAVGCIPGIGPVPA
-1440 LQLVDCGLQLIPVYK
+1440 LVGCL
-1455 KLRTVFDCI
+1455 
-1464 KGIYDVIEEAKTLT
+1464 
-1478 NKEEVTSRDIIS
+1478 IS
-1490 LTLSTMSTTATC
+1490 LT
-1502 MDIKSEG
+1502 
-1509 AGDKNKTREQKRA
+1509 
-1522 KLVDEIAKA
+1522 
-1531 LTDISNSVEKGN
+1531 
-1543 LGWTKSI
+1543 
-1550 SDLAFELAKY
+1550 
-1560 YGYDYD
+1560 
-1566 DFKELFCPLK
+1566 
-1576 LMEPCDLDS
+1576 EPCDANNAS
-1585 VPAENKPAALARSLK
+1585 AKMRAG
-1600 NSSEPSYI
+1600 NSSSYSEPSYI
-1608 QEFRQNLTYGI
+1608 TDFKNKLAIPLQES
-1619 LKQMVVMGLQK
+1619 K
-1630 ELYGDVEWLNSDSR
+1630 
-1644 ELGLFMTKFESLRD
+1644 
-1658 ENDAFQQK
+1658 AFQNMLLEYFGDEVWVNETNGEDLQDLMVMLQTSEEEVLTADNYIK
-1666 DIDELIASK
+1666 YKPQNVTKVQYYKFIERLNNTALAKTDDGNYIDLSK
-1675 PENITKEQVKAFVQR
+1675 VAGYVNEINSANEQSVLMGYESTTDMLRKEYALLKER
-1690 WNDTLDNKD
+1690 LD
-1699 TDNKVNI
+1699 
-1706 KNVFSYGELSQRV
+1706 E
-1719 DSVVS
+1719 S
-1724 SLGYTGID
+1724 S
-1732 ECYEKAYEKCLAQA
+1732 
-1746 KEQQSSVCS
+1746 SSVCS
-1755 SITLQFTQKMVMTRQ
+1755 SITLQITQKMVMTRQ

-1825 TDGWTLDAKQEGI
+1825 TDGWTLDAQKEGV

-1883 TVKPSPSLDLTY
+1883 TVKPSPNLDLTY

-1925 LGYGDATNVK
+1925 LGYGDATNVR
-1935 MSTNQPEI
+1935 MTTNQPEI

-1968 ALGGSVS
+1968 ALGGSVF

-2014 GNKDLSLLND
+2014 DNKDLSLLND

-2225 SQLVKISTEDNKN
+2225 SQLVKISTEDNKT

-2288 KLITSVYPENAG
+2288 KLLTSVYPENAG

-2328 FASWSLNGETIST
+2328 FASWSQNGETIST

-2420 LIVDKDLTVSASFKQ
+2420 FIVDKDLTVSASFRQ
-2435 ERYEQNI
+2435 ECYEQNI

-2481 LPAQTYKVKASISFI
+2481 LPAQTYKVKASTSFI

-2654 GEKDEKLNMV
+2654 GEKNEKLSMV
-2664 IENLQTQE
+2664 IENQQTQE

-2695 FNIDT
+2695 FNIDI

>member
-67 FSYETA
+67 FSTETA

-80 GHSLTMKPI
+80 GHSLTMRPI
-89 GENKYMVMIFS
+89 GVNKYMVMIFS
-100 SQNRAF
+100 SQNRPF

-117 LNTSSSLKEGDK
+117 LNTSSSLKEGEK
-129 IPITLSDVVIGEKS
+129 IPVTLSDVIIGEKS

-294 IEEANAQNVRLKL
+294 IEEASAQNVRLML
-307 IRSGSTAQA
+307 IRSGSTALA

-334 ITIPQGQSA
+334 ITIPQGLSA

-380 TDDTKPQLTLSAKQQ
+380 TDDTKPQLTLSTKQQ

-411 QSATDKSISLSCDLP
+411 QSATDKAISLSCDLP

-439 RKTSVD
+439 RQTSVD

-664 KSKGNDTTGD
+664 NSKGNDTTGD

-720 KTTLSLS
+720 KATLSLS

-755 AYLQDNLAAGESITM
+755 AYLQDNLAAGESTTM
-770 MREITLPSTVGEHKL
+770 TREITLPATVGEHKL

-891 YPSANLSD
+891 YPSANLSE

-911 TSSDAITCEASLGDV
+911 TSSDAITCEASLGDI
-926 YQGKLNISNPGN
+926 YQGKLNIRNPGN

-961 GNTTLKGGEN
+961 GSTTLKGGEN

-994 SIESAE
+994 GIESAE

-1063 VTPMEMPSLAKDESM
+1063 VTPMEMPSLAKDEST

-1112 PFYIEPVSTKEGK
+1112 PFCIEPVSTKEGK

-1155 TGAVVAKGITN
+1155 TGAVVAEGITN
-1166 EKGLFSADLTE
+1166 EKGLFSANLAE

-1185 ADKHDS
+1185 AEKHDS

-1225 IQDEYEIKTNV
+1225 IQDEYKIKTNV
-1236 KFETQVPMP
+1236 KFETHVPVP
-1245 VVVLSIPSS
+1245 VVELTVPDRIYTEN
-1254 IPAKDLRD
+1254 LRK
-1262 GESLIFNAVLT
+1262 GESLIFNATLT
-1273 NKGLIAAKDVE
+1273 NKGLIAAKDVQ
-1284 LTLPTDLKTL
+1284 LLLPDTVTSWR
-1294 TFEALDH
+1294 FEPIGPGKAN
-1301 TEAFNLAPQESVIIP
+1301 ELAPGQSIEIP
-1316 VKVTKSTITASAR
+1316 IRVTK
-1329 AAKRQGHI
+1329 
-1337 DNDPC
+1337 DPGDDGPC
-1342 SDQVGTLY
+1342 VVYIGTLY
-1350 YWDCGLDRKWHR
+1350 YWECGPDKKWHKYYKSMQITICKGR
-1362 YGIALQLGSCKSN
+1362 VTVAVYPSPGS
-1375 DPSTWSGN
+1375 G
-1383 GDGTGYG
+1383 
-1390 GGIGGGLGSLYGPG
+1390 
-1404 ARPSIGG
+1404 GG
-1411 SGTYTGSSNQNPLV
+1411 SGPGGGPGGGGGGGYGPSSNIPTVTQKVDKSCNPCLNMYSQKITECGVNVGLSLLKNNPL
-1425 QVEDKGCEPCQNKFM
+1425 GCIVGLGFCARDLNKDFHSWRSWGGCVASAVGCIPGIGPVPA
-1440 LQLVDCGLQLIPVYK
+1440 LVGCL
-1455 KLRTVFDCI
+1455 
-1464 KGIYDVIEEAKTLT
+1464 
-1478 NKEEVTSRDIIS
+1478 IS
-1490 LTLSTMSTTATC
+1490 LT
-1502 MDIKSEG
+1502 
-1509 AGDKNKTREQKRA
+1509 
-1522 KLVDEIAKA
+1522 
-1531 LTDISNSVEKGN
+1531 
-1543 LGWTKSI
+1543 
-1550 SDLAFELAKY
+1550 
-1560 YGYDYD
+1560 
-1566 DFKELFCPLK
+1566 
-1576 LMEPCDLDS
+1576 EPCEANNAS
-1585 VPAENKPAALARSLK
+1585 AKMRAG
-1600 NSSEPSYI
+1600 NSSSYSEPSYI
-1608 QEFRQNLTYGI
+1608 TDFKNKLAIPLQES
-1619 LKQMVVMGLQK
+1619 K
-1630 ELYGDVEWLNSDSR
+1630 
-1644 ELGLFMTKFESLRD
+1644 
-1658 ENDAFQQK
+1658 AFQNMLLEYFGDEVWVNETNGEDLQDLMVMLQTSEEEVLTADNYIK
-1666 DIDELIASK
+1666 YKPQNVTKVQYYKFIERLNNTALAKTDDGNFIDLSK
-1675 PENITKEQVKAFVQR
+1675 VAGYVNEINSANEQSVLMGYESTTDMLRKEYALLKGR
-1690 WNDTLDNKD
+1690 L
-1699 TDNKVNI
+1699 
-1706 KNVFSYGELSQRV
+1706 EE
-1719 DSVVS
+1719 S
-1724 SLGYTGID
+1724 S
-1732 ECYEKAYEKCLAQA
+1732 
-1746 KEQQSSVCS
+1746 SSVCS

-1812 PEKLEGFNGKLDF
+1812 LENLKEFAGNKNF
-1825 TDGWTLDAKQEGI
+1825 TDGWTLDAQKEGV

-1883 TVKPSPSLDLTY
+1883 TVKPSPNLDLTY

-1925 LGYGDATNVK
+1925 LGYGDATNVR
-1935 MSTNQPEI
+1935 MTTNQPEI

-1968 ALGGSVS
+1968 ALGGSVF
-1975 TDFGT
+1975 TDFGN

-2178 SIEGAPAEDEVATQ
+2178 SIEGTPAEDEVATQ

-2225 SQLVKISTEDNKN
+2225 SQLVKISTEDNKT

-2255 TLTVQTSGITDRE
+2255 TLTVQTSGITDSE

-2275 KTASWTMFINSQV
+2275 KTASWTLFVNSQV
-2288 KLITSVYPENAG
+2288 KLLTSVYPENAG

-2360 KKTYQVNIEENC
+2360 KKTYQVNIAENC

-2481 LPAQTYKVKASISFI
+2481 LPAQTYKVKASTSFI

-2510 VRINA
+2510 VGINA

-2529 LASAISNAS
+2529 LASAITNAS

-2577 NNLEFAEATT
+2577 NSLEFAEATT
-2587 PSQLSD
+2587 PSPLSD

-2598 MEVDIRQ
+2598 MEVDIRK
-2605 YPSTMNIIGKLTR
+2605 YPSTMNIIGKLTQ

-2695 FNIDT
+2695 FNIDI

>member
-67 FSYETA
+67 FSTETA

-80 GHSLTMKPI
+80 GHSLTMRPI
-89 GENKYMVMIFS
+89 GVNKYMVMIFS
-100 SQNRAF
+100 SQNRPF

-117 LNTSSSLKEGDK
+117 LNTSSSLKEGEK
-129 IPITLSDVVIGEKS
+129 IPITLSDVIIGEKS

-166 SQVETKATNLL
+166 SQVETKSTNLL

-294 IEEANAQNVRLKL
+294 IEEASAQNVRLML

-365 IDGNNYMTGTTAIKL
+365 IDGNNYITGTTAIKL

-402 LTLTITAER
+402 LTITITAER
-411 QSATDKSISLSCDLP
+411 QSATDKAISLSCDLP

-439 RKTSVD
+439 RQTSVD

-471 ENGTLLSTLV
+471 ENGTLLTTLV
-481 DDDIPTLQ
+481 DDDVPTLQ

-580 ASVGTS
+580 ANVGTS

-755 AYLQDNLAAGESITM
+755 AYLQDNLAAGESTTM
-770 MREITLPSTVGEHKL
+770 TREITLPTTVGEHKL

-818 ETKVAKAIYAPG
+818 ETKVAKTIYAPG

-881 QTGHFAVGAC
+881 QTGHFTVGAC
-891 YPSANLSD
+891 YPSANLSE

-911 TSSDAITCEASLGDV
+911 TSSDAITCEASLGDI

-961 GNTTLKGGEN
+961 GNTTLKGGES

-1000 GAILPATL
+1000 GAVLPATL

-1063 VTPMEMPSLAKDESM
+1063 VTPMEMPSLAKDEST

-1112 PFYIEPVSTKEGK
+1112 PFCIEPVSTKEGK

-1146 AKVEITHPT
+1146 AKVKITHPT
-1155 TGAVVAKGITN
+1155 TGAVVAEGITN
-1166 EKGLFSADLTE
+1166 EKGLFSADLAE

-1185 ADKHDS
+1185 AEKHDS

-1236 KFETQVPMP
+1236 KFETQVPVP
-1245 VVVLSIPSS
+1245 VVELTVPERINTE
-1254 IPAKDLRD
+1254 DLRE
-1262 GESLIFNAVLT
+1262 GESLIFNATLT
-1273 NKGLIAAKDVE
+1273 NKGLIAAKDVQ
-1284 LTLPTDLKTL
+1284 LLLPNDLKSL
-1294 TFEALDH
+1294 KFETIGTD
-1301 TEAFNLAPQESVIIP
+1301 EVINLAPKQSKSISVRVIRVAPIG
-1316 VKVTKSTITASAR
+1316 V
-1329 AAKRQGHI
+1329 
-1337 DNDPC
+1337 DPC
-1342 SDQVGTLY
+1342 VTYIGNLY
-1350 YWDCGLDRKWHR
+1350 YWECGPDKKWNK
-1362 YGIALQLGSCKSN
+1362 YYKSVQITICKNKTTVAVYPSPGS
-1375 DPSTWSGN
+1375 G
-1383 GDGTGYG
+1383 
-1390 GGIGGGLGSLYGPG
+1390 
-1404 ARPSIGG
+1404 GG
-1411 SGTYTGSSNQNPLV
+1411 SGPGGGPGGGGGGGYGPSSNIPTVTQKVDKSCNPCLNMYI
-1425 QVEDKGCEPCQNKFM
+1425 QKIAE
-1440 LQLVDCGLQLIPVYK
+1440 CGLSIGASAVKSSIPIG
-1455 KLRTVFDCI
+1455 CI
-1464 KGIYDVIEEAKTLT
+1464 VGFGFSARDYFKGDRSWRMWGGSIASAIGCIPGIGPVPS
-1478 NKEEVTSRDIIS
+1478 VVGCFIS
-1490 LTLSTMSTTATC
+1490 LT
-1502 MDIKSEG
+1502 
-1509 AGDKNKTREQKRA
+1509 
-1522 KLVDEIAKA
+1522 
-1531 LTDISNSVEKGN
+1531 
-1543 LGWTKSI
+1543 
-1550 SDLAFELAKY
+1550 
-1560 YGYDYD
+1560 
-1566 DFKELFCPLK
+1566 
-1576 LMEPCDLDS
+1576 EPCE
-1585 VPAENKPAALARSLK
+1585 AG
-1600 NSSEPSYI
+1600 NSSSYSEPSYI
-1608 QEFRQNLTYGI
+1608 TDFKNKLAIPLQES
-1619 LKQMVVMGLQK
+1619 K
-1630 ELYGDVEWLNSDSR
+1630 
-1644 ELGLFMTKFESLRD
+1644 
-1658 ENDAFQQK
+1658 AFQN
-1666 DIDELIASK
+1666 ILLEYFGDEVWVNETNGEDLQDLMVMLQTSEEEVLTADNYIKYK
-1675 PENITKEQVKAFVQR
+1675 PQNVTKEQY
-1690 WNDTLDNKD
+1690 NKFIERLNNTALAK
-1699 TDNKVNI
+1699 TDDGNYIDLSKVAGYVNEI
-1706 KNVFSYGELSQRV
+1706 NSANEQ
-1719 DSVVS
+1719 SVLMGYESTTDMLRKEYALLKGRLEES
-1724 SLGYTGID
+1724 S
-1732 ECYEKAYEKCLAQA
+1732 
-1746 KEQQSSVCS
+1746 SSVCS

-1786 MKDVKLTLTVTDEKG
+1786 MKDAKLTLTVTDEKG
-1801 NIAMEDKFQVN
+1801 NIAMSDKFQVN
-1812 PEKLEGFNGKLDF
+1812 LENLKGFAGNKNF
-1825 TDGWTLDAKQEGI
+1825 TDGWTLDAKQEGV
-1838 ATVLFIPTKKAAP
+1838 ANVLFIPTKKAAP

-1883 TVKPSPSLDLTY
+1883 TVKPSPNLDLTY

-1925 LGYGDATNVK
+1925 LGYGDATNVR

-1968 ALGGSVS
+1968 ALGGSVA

-2178 SIEGAPAEDEVATQ
+2178 SIEGTPAEDEVATQ

-2205 DPATFTSEDIQIN
+2205 DPATFTAEDIQIN

-2255 TLTVQTSGITDRE
+2255 TLTVQTSGITDSE

-2275 KTASWTMFINSQV
+2275 KTASWTQFVNSQV
-2288 KLITSVYPENAG
+2288 KLLTSVYPENAG

-2341 NDTINQV
+2341 NDTISQV

-2360 KKTYQVNIEENC
+2360 KKTYQVNIAENC

-2420 LIVDKDLTVSASFKQ
+2420 LIVDKDLMVSASFKQ

-2481 LPAQTYKVKASISFI
+2481 LPAQTYKVKASTSFI

-2510 VRINA
+2510 VGINA

-2587 PSQLSD
+2587 PSQFSD

-2598 MEVDIRQ
+2598 MEVDIRK
-2605 YPSTMNIIGKLTR
+2605 YPSTMNIIGKLTQ
-2618 KDADMTG
+2618 KNADMTG

-2695 FNIDT
+2695 FNIDI

>member
-54 AVQFTMTTADGVT
+54 AVQFTMTTADGIT
-67 FSYETA
+67 FSTETA

-80 GHSLTMKPI
+80 GHSLTMRPI
-89 GENKYMVMIFS
+89 GVNKYMVMIFS

-129 IPITLSDVVIGEKS
+129 IPVTLSDVIISEKS

-294 IEEANAQNVRLKL
+294 IEEASAQNVRLML

-411 QSATDKSISLSCDLP
+411 QSATDKAISLSCDLP

-481 DDDIPTLQ
+481 DEDIPTLQ

-580 ASVGTS
+580 ANVGTS

-625 NTDSKSRLDVNLSSN
+625 NTDSKSRLNVSLSSN

-720 KTTLSLS
+720 KATLSLS

-755 AYLQDNLAAGESITM
+755 AYLQDNLAAGESTTM
-770 MREITLPSTVGEHKL
+770 MREITLPATVGEHKL

-843 IAQKS
+843 IAKKN

-891 YPSANLSD
+891 YPSANLSE

-911 TSSDAITCEASLGDV
+911 TSNDAITCEASLGDV

-961 GNTTLKGGEN
+961 GTTTLKGGEN

-1000 GAILPATL
+1000 GAVLPATL

-1019 EASVASIKTTM
+1019 EASVARIKTTM

-1063 VTPMEMPSLAKDESM
+1063 VTPMEMPSLAKDEST

-1146 AKVEITHPT
+1146 AKIEITHPT
-1155 TGAVVAKGITN
+1155 TGAVVAEGITN
-1166 EKGLFSADLTE
+1166 EKGLFSANLAE

-1185 ADKHDS
+1185 AEKHDS

-1316 VKVTKSTITASAR
+1316 VKVTKSTKTASAR
-1329 AAKRQGHI
+1329 AAKRLGNI

-1350 YWDCGLDRKWHR
+1350 YWDCGLDRKWHK

-1425 QVEDKGCEPCQNKFM
+1425 KVEDKGCEPCQNGVLIAGLKCAGHFVGEAVET
-1440 LQLVDCGLQLIPVYK
+1440 LQTLLGLDDNIDTNNKYKDKKDKDLDEILDKCENYSDLLLDIASSFDGCVNGKHDIDQVLDCYETASKAIDAVFDGLVETAFGPYVNPELIKKYK
-1455 KLRTVFDCI
+1455 KLGKQILKYKKLLDRVAECARDFAHACDHIKNDESAKARMTGKSTKTVTEKAIEGMGKYAEYVEGFVTLNNVLFGSEPAWDEMSLEEMS
-1464 KGIYDVIEEAKTLT
+1464 GILNLDYHTISFEEALKYKPKDVSETLFRKFFDKQKKWA
-1478 NKEEVTSRDIIS
+1478 NKDYSNITEEESGNI
-1490 LTLSTMSTTATC
+1490 TTAVSNIHNAFKYFE
-1502 MDIKSEG
+1502 DEG
-1509 AGDKNKTREQKRA
+1509 YLN
-1522 KLVDEIAKA
+1522 
-1531 LTDISNSVEKGN
+1531 
-1543 LGWTKSI
+1543 
-1550 SDLAFELAKY
+1550 
-1560 YGYDYD
+1560 
-1566 DFKELFCPLK
+1566 
-1576 LMEPCDLDS
+1576 PCDFLNTTFKD
-1585 VPAENKPAALARSLK
+1585 ALILA
-1600 NSSEPSYI
+1600 NTSS
-1608 QEFRQNLTYGI
+1608 
-1619 LKQMVVMGLQK
+1619 
-1630 ELYGDVEWLNSDSR
+1630 
-1644 ELGLFMTKFESLRD
+1644 
-1658 ENDAFQQK
+1658 
-1666 DIDELIASK
+1666 
-1675 PENITKEQVKAFVQR
+1675 
-1690 WNDTLDNKD
+1690 
-1699 TDNKVNI
+1699 
-1706 KNVFSYGELSQRV
+1706 
-1719 DSVVS
+1719 
-1724 SLGYTGID
+1724 
-1732 ECYEKAYEKCLAQA
+1732 
-1746 KEQQSSVCS
+1746 SSVCS

-1770 AFRGTLTVF
+1770 AFRGTLKVF

-1801 NIAMEDKFQVN
+1801 NIAMKDKFQVN

-1825 TDGWTLDAKQEGI
+1825 TDGWTLDAQKEGV

-1851 TVETRYA
+1851 TMETRYA

-1883 TVKPSPSLDLTY
+1883 TVNPSPNLDLTY

-1925 LGYGDATNVK
+1925 LGYGDATNVR

-1975 TDFGT
+1975 TDFGN

-1992 IKSSLLGHFT
+1992 LKSSLLGHFT

-2033 IDVTKGDKT
+2033 IDVTKDDKT

-2225 SQLVKISTEDNKN
+2225 SQLVKISTEDNKT

-2255 TLTVQTSGITDRE
+2255 TLTVQTSGITDSE

-2275 KTASWTMFINSQV
+2275 KTASWTQFVNSQV
-2288 KLITSVYPENAG
+2288 KLLTSVYPENAG

-2328 FASWSLNGETIST
+2328 FASWSLNGEIIST
-2341 NDTINQV
+2341 NDTISQV
-2348 ALGDLTMVANFE
+2348 ALSDLTMVANFE

-2411 QTEDAETLS
+2411 QTDDAETLS

-2481 LPAQTYKVKASISFI
+2481 LPAQTYKVKASTSFI

-2510 VRINA
+2510 VGINA

-2529 LASAISNAS
+2529 LASVISNAS

-2593 EEQQD
+2593 DEQQD
-2598 MEVDIRQ
+2598 MEVDIRK
-2605 YPSTMNIIGKLTR
+2605 YPSTMNIIGKLTQ

-2684 DVLGSRTSPYD
+2684 DVLGSRTLPYD
-2695 FNIDT
+2695 FNIDI

>member
-67 FSYETA
+67 FSTETA

-80 GHSLTMKPI
+80 GHSLTMRSI
-89 GENKYMVMIFS
+89 GVNKYMVMIFS

-129 IPITLSDVVIGEKS
+129 IPITLSDVIIGEKS

-210 GKFSKLLGTIDYDQ
+210 GKFSKLLGTIDCDQ
-224 KLAAG
+224 KLAVG

-294 IEEANAQNVRLKL
+294 IEEASAQNVRLKL

-365 IDGNNYMTGTTAIKL
+365 IDGNNYITGTTAIKL

-411 QSATDKSISLSCDLP
+411 QSATDKAISLSCDLP

-471 ENGTLLSTLV
+471 ENGTLLSTLI

-580 ASVGTS
+580 ANVGTS

-720 KTTLSLS
+720 KATLILS

-741 IGFYFDSAA
+741 IGFYFDGAA

-755 AYLQDNLAAGESITM
+755 AYLQDNLAAGESTTM
-770 MREITLPSTVGEHKL
+770 TREITLPTTVGEHKL

-843 IAQKS
+843 IAQKN

-891 YPSANLSD
+891 YPSANLSE

-911 TSSDAITCEASLGDV
+911 TSNDAITCEASLGDV

-961 GNTTLKGGEN
+961 GNTTLKGGES

-1000 GAILPATL
+1000 GAVLPATL

-1019 EASVASIKTTM
+1019 EASVARIKTTM

-1063 VTPMEMPSLAKDESM
+1063 VTPMEMPSLAKDEST

-1112 PFYIEPVSTKEGK
+1112 PFCIEPVSTKEGK

-1155 TGAVVAKGITN
+1155 TGAVVAEGITN
-1166 EKGLFSADLTE
+1166 EKGLFSANLAE

-1185 ADKHDS
+1185 AEKHDS

-1236 KFETQVPMP
+1236 KFETQVPVP
-1245 VVVLSIPSS
+1245 VVELTVPDRIYTEN
-1254 IPAKDLRD
+1254 LRK
-1262 GESLIFNAVLT
+1262 GESLIFNATLT
-1273 NKGLIAAKDVE
+1273 NKGLITAKDVQ
-1284 LTLPTDLKTL
+1284 LLLPENVTSWR
-1294 TFEALDH
+1294 FEPIGPGKAN
-1301 TEAFNLAPQESVIIP
+1301 ELAPGQSKEIP
-1316 VKVTKSTITASAR
+1316 IRVTK
-1329 AAKRQGHI
+1329 
-1337 DNDPC
+1337 DPGDDGDDGPC
-1342 SDQVGTLY
+1342 VVYIGTLY
-1350 YWDCGLDRKWHR
+1350 YWECGPDKKWHK
-1362 YGIALQLGSCKSN
+1362 YYKSIQITICKGKTPVVVY
-1375 DPSTWSGN
+1375 PSTGSG
-1383 GDGTGYG
+1383 
-1390 GGIGGGLGSLYGPG
+1390 
-1404 ARPSIGG
+1404 GG
-1411 SGTYTGSSNQNPLV
+1411 SGPGGGPGGGGGGGYGPSSNIPTVTQKVDKSCNPCLNMYIQKITECGVNVGLSLLKNNPL
-1425 QVEDKGCEPCQNKFM
+1425 GCIVGLGFCARDLNKDFHSWRSWGGCVASAVGCIPGIGPVPA
-1440 LQLVDCGLQLIPVYK
+1440 LVGCL
-1455 KLRTVFDCI
+1455 
-1464 KGIYDVIEEAKTLT
+1464 
-1478 NKEEVTSRDIIS
+1478 IS
-1490 LTLSTMSTTATC
+1490 LT
-1502 MDIKSEG
+1502 
-1509 AGDKNKTREQKRA
+1509 
-1522 KLVDEIAKA
+1522 
-1531 LTDISNSVEKGN
+1531 
-1543 LGWTKSI
+1543 
-1550 SDLAFELAKY
+1550 
-1560 YGYDYD
+1560 
-1566 DFKELFCPLK
+1566 
-1576 LMEPCDLDS
+1576 EPCEANNAS
-1585 VPAENKPAALARSLK
+1585 AKMRAG
-1600 NSSEPSYI
+1600 NSSSYSEPSYI
-1608 QEFRQNLTYGI
+1608 TDFKNKLAIPLQES
-1619 LKQMVVMGLQK
+1619 K
-1630 ELYGDVEWLNSDSR
+1630 
-1644 ELGLFMTKFESLRD
+1644 
-1658 ENDAFQQK
+1658 AFQNMLLEYFG
-1666 DIDELIASK
+1666 DEVWVNETNGEDLQGLMVMLQTSEEEVLTADNYIKYK
-1675 PENITKEQVKAFVQR
+1675 PQNVTKEQYNKFIERLNNTALAKTDDGNYIDLSKVAGYVNEINSANEQSVLMGYESTTDMLRKEYALLKER
-1690 WNDTLDNKD
+1690 LD
-1699 TDNKVNI
+1699 
-1706 KNVFSYGELSQRV
+1706 E
-1719 DSVVS
+1719 S
-1724 SLGYTGID
+1724 S
-1732 ECYEKAYEKCLAQA
+1732 
-1746 KEQQSSVCS
+1746 SSVCS

-1786 MKDVKLTLTVTDEKG
+1786 MKDAKLTLTVTDEKG
-1801 NIAMEDKFQVN
+1801 NIAMSDKFQVN
-1812 PEKLEGFNGKLDF
+1812 LENLEGFAGNKNF
-1825 TDGWTLDAKQEGI
+1825 TDGWTLDAQKEGV

-1883 TVKPSPSLDLTY
+1883 TVKPSPNLDLTY

-2144 YENRIHFADQFDGKN
+2144 YENRIHFADLFDGKN
-2159 AESYILTFE
+2159 AESYILNFE

-2255 TLTVQTSGITDRE
+2255 TLTVQTSGITDSE

-2275 KTASWTMFINSQV
+2275 KTASWTLFVNSQV
-2288 KLITSVYPENAG
+2288 KLLTSVYPENAG

-2341 NDTINQV
+2341 NDTISQV

-2360 KKTYQVNIEENC
+2360 KKTYQVNIAENC
-2372 EGGSITQTYTGV
+2372 EGGCITQTYTGV

-2481 LPAQTYKVKASISFI
+2481 LPAHTYKVKASTSFI

-2510 VRINA
+2510 VGINA

-2598 MEVDIRQ
+2598 MEVDIRK
-2605 YPSTMNIIGKLTR
+2605 YPSTMNIIGKLTQ

-2695 FNIDT
+2695 FNIDI

-2731 TLKKLVK
+2731 TLRKLVK

>member
-67 FSYETA
+67 FSTETA

-80 GHSLTMKPI
+80 GHSLTMRPI
-89 GENKYMVMIFS
+89 GVNKYMVMIFS

-129 IPITLSDVVIGEKS
+129 IPITLSDVIIGEKS

-266 WMLANNEATTSGT
+266 WMLANNEATTIRT

-294 IEEANAQNVRLKL
+294 IEEANAQNVRLML

-411 QSATDKSISLSCDLP
+411 QSATDKAISLSCDLP

-471 ENGTLLSTLV
+471 ENGTLLTTLV

-580 ASVGTS
+580 ANVGTS

-711 QESKVEAGG
+711 QENQVEAGG

-755 AYLQDNLAAGESITM
+755 AYLQDNLAAGESTTM
-770 MREITLPSTVGEHKL
+770 TREITLPATVGEHKL

-843 IAQKS
+843 IAQKN

-891 YPSANLSD
+891 YPSANLSE

-911 TSSDAITCEASLGDV
+911 TSNDAITCEASLGDV

-961 GNTTLKGGEN
+961 GNTTLKGGES

-1000 GAILPATL
+1000 GAVLPATL

-1019 EASVASIKTTM
+1019 EASVANIKTTM

-1063 VTPMEMPSLAKDESM
+1063 VTPMEMPSLAKDEST
-1078 EIILRMTPTDKMQL
+1078 EIILRITPTDKMQL

-1155 TGAVVAKGITN
+1155 TGAVVAEGITN
-1166 EKGLFSADLTE
+1166 EKGLFSANLAE

-1185 ADKHDS
+1185 AEKHDS

-1236 KFETQVPMP
+1236 KFETQVPVP
-1245 VVVLSIPSS
+1245 VVELTVPDRIYTEN
-1254 IPAKDLRD
+1254 LRK
-1262 GESLIFNAVLT
+1262 GESLIFNATLT
-1273 NKGLIAAKDVE
+1273 NKGLITAKDVQ
-1284 LTLPTDLKTL
+1284 LLLPENVTSWR
-1294 TFEALDH
+1294 FEPIGPGKAN
-1301 TEAFNLAPQESVIIP
+1301 ELAPGQSKEIP
-1316 VKVTKSTITASAR
+1316 IRVTK
-1329 AAKRQGHI
+1329 
-1337 DNDPC
+1337 DPGDDGDDGPC
-1342 SDQVGTLY
+1342 VVYIGTLY
-1350 YWDCGLDRKWHR
+1350 YWECGPDKKWHK
-1362 YGIALQLGSCKSN
+1362 YYKSIQITICKGKTPVVVY
-1375 DPSTWSGN
+1375 PSTGSG
-1383 GDGTGYG
+1383 
-1390 GGIGGGLGSLYGPG
+1390 
-1404 ARPSIGG
+1404 GG
-1411 SGTYTGSSNQNPLV
+1411 SGPGGGPGGGGGGGYGPSSNIPTVTQKVDKSCNPCLNMYIQKITECGVNVGLSLLKNNPL
-1425 QVEDKGCEPCQNKFM
+1425 GCIVGLGFCARDLNKDFHSWRSWGGCVASAVGCIPGIGPVPA
-1440 LQLVDCGLQLIPVYK
+1440 LVGCL
-1455 KLRTVFDCI
+1455 
-1464 KGIYDVIEEAKTLT
+1464 
-1478 NKEEVTSRDIIS
+1478 IS
-1490 LTLSTMSTTATC
+1490 LT
-1502 MDIKSEG
+1502 
-1509 AGDKNKTREQKRA
+1509 
-1522 KLVDEIAKA
+1522 
-1531 LTDISNSVEKGN
+1531 
-1543 LGWTKSI
+1543 
-1550 SDLAFELAKY
+1550 
-1560 YGYDYD
+1560 
-1566 DFKELFCPLK
+1566 
-1576 LMEPCDLDS
+1576 EPCEANNAS
-1585 VPAENKPAALARSLK
+1585 AKMRAG
-1600 NSSEPSYI
+1600 NSSNYSEPSYI
-1608 QEFRQNLTYGI
+1608 TDFKNKLAIPLQES
-1619 LKQMVVMGLQK
+1619 K
-1630 ELYGDVEWLNSDSR
+1630 
-1644 ELGLFMTKFESLRD
+1644 
-1658 ENDAFQQK
+1658 AFQNMLLEYFGDEVWVNETNGEDLQDLMVMLQTSEEEVLTADNYIK
-1666 DIDELIASK
+1666 YKPQNVTKVQYYKFIERLNNTALAKTDDGNYIDLSK
-1675 PENITKEQVKAFVQR
+1675 VAGYVNEINSANEQSVLMGYESTTDMLRKEYALLKGR
-1690 WNDTLDNKD
+1690 LD
-1699 TDNKVNI
+1699 
-1706 KNVFSYGELSQRV
+1706 E
-1719 DSVVS
+1719 S
-1724 SLGYTGID
+1724 S
-1732 ECYEKAYEKCLAQA
+1732 
-1746 KEQQSSVCS
+1746 SSVCS

-1801 NIAMEDKFQVN
+1801 NIAMSDKFQVN
-1812 PEKLEGFNGKLDF
+1812 PEKLEGFNGRLDF
-1825 TDGWTLDAKQEGI
+1825 TDGWTLDAQKEGV

-1883 TVKPSPSLDLTY
+1883 TVKPSPNLDLTY

-1925 LGYGDATNVK
+1925 LGYGDATNVR

-1975 TDFGT
+1975 TDFGN

-1992 IKSSLLGHFT
+1992 LKSSLLGHFT

-2144 YENRIHFADQFDGKN
+2144 YENRIHFADLFDGKN

-2255 TLTVQTSGITDRE
+2255 TLTVQTSGITDSE

-2275 KTASWTMFINSQV
+2275 KTASWTLFMNSQV
-2288 KLITSVYPENAG
+2288 KLLTSVYPENAG

-2323 KEGYQ
+2323 KEGYL

-2341 NDTINQV
+2341 NDTISQV

-2481 LPAQTYKVKASISFI
+2481 LPAQTYKVKASTSFI

-2510 VRINA
+2510 VGINA

-2598 MEVDIRQ
+2598 MEVDIRK
-2605 YPSTMNIIGKLTR
+2605 YPSTMNIIGKLTQ

-2695 FNIDT
+2695 FNIDI

>member
-67 FSYETA
+67 FSTETA

-80 GHSLTMKPI
+80 GHSLTMRSI
-89 GENKYMVMIFS
+89 GVNKYMVMIFS

-129 IPITLSDVVIGEKS
+129 IPITLSDVIIGEKS

-197 AGWSEQVFAESAD
+197 AGWSEQVFAESVD
-210 GKFSKLLGTIDYDQ
+210 GKFSKLLGTIAYGQ

-294 IEEANAQNVRLKL
+294 IEEANAQNVRLML

-411 QSATDKSISLSCDLP
+411 QSATDKAISLSCDLP

-580 ASVGTS
+580 ANVGTS

-720 KTTLSLS
+720 KATLSLS

-741 IGFYFDSAA
+741 IGFYFDGAA

-755 AYLQDNLAAGESITM
+755 AYLQDNLAAGESTTM
-770 MREITLPSTVGEHKL
+770 MREITLPATVGEHKL

-848 VEVYIVNGGYR
+848 VEIYIVNGGYR

-891 YPSANLSD
+891 YPSANLSE

-911 TSSDAITCEASLGDV
+911 TSNDAITCEASLGDV

-961 GNTTLKGGEN
+961 GTTTLKGGES

-1000 GAILPATL
+1000 GAVLPATL

-1063 VTPMEMPSLAKDESM
+1063 VTPMEMPSLAKDEST

-1112 PFYIEPVSTKEGK
+1112 PFCIEPVSTKEGK

-1155 TGAVVAKGITN
+1155 TGAVVAEGITN
-1166 EKGLFSADLTE
+1166 EKGIFSADLAE

-1185 ADKHDS
+1185 AEKHDS

-1236 KFETQVPMP
+1236 KFETQVPVP
-1245 VVVLSIPSS
+1245 VVELTVPDRIYTEN
-1254 IPAKDLRD
+1254 LRK
-1262 GESLIFNAVLT
+1262 GESLIFNATLT
-1273 NKGLIAAKDVE
+1273 NKGLIAAKDVQ
-1284 LTLPTDLKTL
+1284 LLLPENVTSWR
-1294 TFEALDH
+1294 FEPIGPGKAN
-1301 TEAFNLAPQESVIIP
+1301 ELAPGQSIEIPIRVI
-1316 VKVTKSTITASAR
+1316 K
-1329 AAKRQGHI
+1329 
-1337 DNDPC
+1337 DPGDDGDDGPC
-1342 SDQVGTLY
+1342 VVYIGTLY
-1350 YWDCGLDRKWHR
+1350 YWECGPDKKWHK
-1362 YGIALQLGSCKSN
+1362 YYKSIQITICKGKTPVVVY
-1375 DPSTWSGN
+1375 PSTGSG
-1383 GDGTGYG
+1383 
-1390 GGIGGGLGSLYGPG
+1390 
-1404 ARPSIGG
+1404 GG
-1411 SGTYTGSSNQNPLV
+1411 SGPGGGPGGGGGGGYGPSSNIPTVTQKVDKSCNPCLNMYIQKITECGVNVGLSLLKNNPL
-1425 QVEDKGCEPCQNKFM
+1425 GCIVGLGFCARDLNKDFHSWRSWGGCVASAVGCIPGIGPVPA
-1440 LQLVDCGLQLIPVYK
+1440 LVGCL
-1455 KLRTVFDCI
+1455 
-1464 KGIYDVIEEAKTLT
+1464 
-1478 NKEEVTSRDIIS
+1478 IS
-1490 LTLSTMSTTATC
+1490 LT
-1502 MDIKSEG
+1502 
-1509 AGDKNKTREQKRA
+1509 
-1522 KLVDEIAKA
+1522 
-1531 LTDISNSVEKGN
+1531 
-1543 LGWTKSI
+1543 
-1550 SDLAFELAKY
+1550 
-1560 YGYDYD
+1560 
-1566 DFKELFCPLK
+1566 
-1576 LMEPCDLDS
+1576 EPCEANNAS
-1585 VPAENKPAALARSLK
+1585 AKMRAG
-1600 NSSEPSYI
+1600 NSSNYSEPSYI
-1608 QEFRQNLTYGI
+1608 TDFKNKLAIPLQES
-1619 LKQMVVMGLQK
+1619 K
-1630 ELYGDVEWLNSDSR
+1630 
-1644 ELGLFMTKFESLRD
+1644 
-1658 ENDAFQQK
+1658 AFQNMLLEYFG
-1666 DIDELIASK
+1666 DEVWVNETNGEALQDLMVMLQTSEEEVLTADNYIKYK
-1675 PENITKEQVKAFVQR
+1675 PQNVTKEQYYKFIERLNNTA
-1690 WNDTLDNKD
+1690 LAK
-1699 TDNKVNI
+1699 TDDGNYIDLSKVAGYVNEI
-1706 KNVFSYGELSQRV
+1706 NSANEQ
-1719 DSVVS
+1719 SVLMGYESTTDMLRKEYALLKERLEES
-1724 SLGYTGID
+1724 S
-1732 ECYEKAYEKCLAQA
+1732 
-1746 KEQQSSVCS
+1746 SSVCS

-1801 NIAMEDKFQVN
+1801 NIAMKDKFQVN

-1825 TDGWTLDAKQEGI
+1825 TDGWTLDAQKEGV

-1883 TVKPSPSLDLTY
+1883 TVKPSPNLDLTY

-1925 LGYGDATNVK
+1925 LGYGDATNVR

-1968 ALGGSVS
+1968 ALGGSVF

-2081 TSDTEY
+2081 TSGTEY

-2255 TLTVQTSGITDRE
+2255 TLTVQTSGITDSE

-2275 KTASWTMFINSQV
+2275 KTASWTLFVNSQV
-2288 KLITSVYPENAG
+2288 KLLTSVYPENAG

-2341 NDTINQV
+2341 NDTISQV

-2360 KKTYQVNIEENC
+2360 KKTYQVNIAENC
-2372 EGGSITQTYTGV
+2372 EGGCITQTYTGV

-2481 LPAQTYKVKASISFI
+2481 LPAHTYKVKASTSFI

-2510 VRINA
+2510 VGINA

-2593 EEQQD
+2593 DEQQD
-2598 MEVDIRQ
+2598 MEVDIRK
-2605 YPSTMNIIGKLTR
+2605 YPSTMNIIGKLTQ

-2695 FNIDT
+2695 FNIDI

-2731 TLKKLVK
+2731 TLRKLVK

>member
-67 FSYETA
+67 FSTETA

-80 GHSLTMKPI
+80 GHSLTMRPI
-89 GENKYMVMIFS
+89 GVNKYMVMIFS
-100 SQNRAF
+100 SQNRPF

-117 LNTSSSLKEGDK
+117 LNTSSSLKEGEK
-129 IPITLSDVVIGEKS
+129 IPVTLSDVIIGEKS

-294 IEEANAQNVRLKL
+294 IEEASAQNVRLML

-365 IDGNNYMTGTTAIKL
+365 IDGNNYITGTTAIKL
-380 TDDTKPQLTLSAKQQ
+380 TDDTKPQLTLSARQQ

-411 QSATDKSISLSCDLP
+411 QSATDKAISLSCDLP

-431 PANIILPA
+431 PTNIILPA
-439 RKTSVD
+439 QKTSVD

-518 KVTVKLS
+518 KVTIKLS

-580 ASVGTS
+580 ANVGTS

-755 AYLQDNLAAGESITM
+755 AYLQDNLAAGESTTM
-770 MREITLPSTVGEHKL
+770 TREITLPATVGEHKL

-891 YPSANLSD
+891 YPSANLSE

-911 TSSDAITCEASLGDV
+911 TSNDAITCEASLGDI

-961 GNTTLKGGEN
+961 GSTTLKGGES

-1000 GAILPATL
+1000 GAVLPATL

-1063 VTPMEMPSLAKDESM
+1063 VTPMEMPSLAKDEST

-1112 PFYIEPVSTKEGK
+1112 PFCIEPVSTKEGT

-1146 AKVEITHPT
+1146 AKVKITHPT
-1155 TGAVVAKGITN
+1155 TGAVVAEGTTN
-1166 EKGLFSADLTE
+1166 EKGLFSANLAE

-1185 ADKHDS
+1185 AEKHDS

-1236 KFETQVPMP
+1236 KFETQVPVP
-1245 VVVLSIPSS
+1245 VVELTVPDRIYTEN
-1254 IPAKDLRD
+1254 LRK
-1262 GESLIFNAVLT
+1262 GESLIFNATLT
-1273 NKGLIAAKDVE
+1273 NKGLIAAKDVQ
-1284 LTLPTDLKTL
+1284 LLLPENVTSWR
-1294 TFEALDH
+1294 FEPIDPG
-1301 TEAFNLAPQESVIIP
+1301 EANELAPGQSKQIP
-1316 VKVTKSTITASAR
+1316 IRVTK
-1329 AAKRQGHI
+1329 
-1337 DNDPC
+1337 DPGDDGDDGPC
-1342 SDQVGTLY
+1342 VVYIGTLY
-1350 YWDCGLDRKWHR
+1350 YWECGPDKKWHK
-1362 YGIALQLGSCKSN
+1362 YYKSIQITICKGKTPVVVY
-1375 DPSTWSGN
+1375 PSTGSG
-1383 GDGTGYG
+1383 
-1390 GGIGGGLGSLYGPG
+1390 
-1404 ARPSIGG
+1404 GG
-1411 SGTYTGSSNQNPLV
+1411 SGPGGGPGGGGGGSYGPSSNIPTVTQKVDKSCNPCLNMYIQKITECGVNVGLSLLKNNPL
-1425 QVEDKGCEPCQNKFM
+1425 GCIVGLGFCARDLNKDFHSWRSWGGCVASAVGCIPGIGPVPA
-1440 LQLVDCGLQLIPVYK
+1440 LVGCL
-1455 KLRTVFDCI
+1455 
-1464 KGIYDVIEEAKTLT
+1464 
-1478 NKEEVTSRDIIS
+1478 IS
-1490 LTLSTMSTTATC
+1490 LT
-1502 MDIKSEG
+1502 
-1509 AGDKNKTREQKRA
+1509 
-1522 KLVDEIAKA
+1522 
-1531 LTDISNSVEKGN
+1531 
-1543 LGWTKSI
+1543 
-1550 SDLAFELAKY
+1550 
-1560 YGYDYD
+1560 
-1566 DFKELFCPLK
+1566 
-1576 LMEPCDLDS
+1576 EPCDANNAS
-1585 VPAENKPAALARSLK
+1585 AKMRAG
-1600 NSSEPSYI
+1600 NSSSYSEPSYI
-1608 QEFRQNLTYGI
+1608 TDFKNKLAIPLQES
-1619 LKQMVVMGLQK
+1619 K
-1630 ELYGDVEWLNSDSR
+1630 
-1644 ELGLFMTKFESLRD
+1644 
-1658 ENDAFQQK
+1658 AFQNMLLEYFG
-1666 DIDELIASK
+1666 DEVWVNETNGEDLQGLMVMLQTSEEEVLTADNYIKYK
-1675 PENITKEQVKAFVQR
+1675 PQNVTKEQY
-1690 WNDTLDNKD
+1690 NKFIERLNNTALAK
-1699 TDNKVNI
+1699 TDDGNYIDLSKVAGYVNEI
-1706 KNVFSYGELSQRV
+1706 NSANEQ
-1719 DSVVS
+1719 SVLMGYESTTDMLRKEYALLKGRLEES
-1724 SLGYTGID
+1724 S
-1732 ECYEKAYEKCLAQA
+1732 
-1746 KEQQSSVCS
+1746 SSVCS

-1801 NIAMEDKFQVN
+1801 NIAMSDKFQVN

-1825 TDGWTLDAKQEGI
+1825 TDGWTLDAQKEGV

-1883 TVKPSPSLDLTY
+1883 TVKPSPNLDLTY

-1925 LGYGDATNVK
+1925 LGYGDATNV
-1935 MSTNQPEI
+1935 MMTTNQPEI

-2255 TLTVQTSGITDRE
+2255 TLTVQTSGITDSE

-2275 KTASWTMFINSQV
+2275 KTASWTMFMNSQV
-2288 KLITSVYPENAG
+2288 KLLTSVYPENAG
-2300 EVIGRVAGNEVAY
+2300 EVIGRIAGNEVAY

-2341 NDTINQV
+2341 NDTISQV

-2360 KKTYQVNIEENC
+2360 KKTYQVNIAENC

-2481 LPAQTYKVKASISFI
+2481 LPAHTYKVKASTSFI

-2510 VRINA
+2510 VGINA

-2587 PSQLSD
+2587 PSQLSED
-2593 EEQQD
+2593 EQQD
-2598 MEVDIRQ
+2598 MEVDIRK
-2605 YPSTMNIIGKLTR
+2605 YPSTMNIIGKLTQ

-2695 FNIDT
+2695 FNIDI

>member
-80 GHSLTMKPI
+80 GHSLTMRPI
-89 GENKYMVMIFS
+89 GVNKYMVMIFS
-100 SQNRAF
+100 SQNRPF

-117 LNTSSSLKEGDK
+117 LNTSSSLKEGEK
-129 IPITLSDVVIGEKS
+129 IPITLSDVIIGEKS

-166 SQVETKATNLL
+166 SQVETKVTNLL

-365 IDGNNYMTGTTAIKL
+365 IDGNNYITGTTAIKL

-411 QSATDKSISLSCDLP
+411 QSATDKAISLSCDLP

-439 RKTSVD
+439 RQTSVD

-471 ENGTLLSTLV
+471 ENGTLLTTLV

-580 ASVGTS
+580 ANVGTS

-741 IGFYFDSAA
+741 IGFYFDGAA

-755 AYLQDNLAAGESITM
+755 AYLQDNLAAGESTTM
-770 MREITLPSTVGEHKL
+770 LREITLPSTVGEHKL

-891 YPSANLSD
+891 YPSANLSE

-911 TSSDAITCEASLGDV
+911 TSNDAITCEASLGDV

-961 GNTTLKGGEN
+961 GNTTLKGGES

-1000 GAILPATL
+1000 GAVLPATL

-1063 VTPMEMPSLAKDESM
+1063 VTPMEMPSLAKDEST

-1155 TGAVVAKGITN
+1155 TGAVVAEGITN
-1166 EKGLFSADLTE
+1166 EKGIFSANLAE

-1185 ADKHDS
+1185 AEKHDS

-1236 KFETQVPMP
+1236 KFETQVPVP
-1245 VVVLSIPSS
+1245 VVELTVPDRIYTEN
-1254 IPAKDLRD
+1254 LRK
-1262 GESLIFNAVLT
+1262 GESLIFNATLT
-1273 NKGLIAAKDVE
+1273 NKGLIAAKDVQ
-1284 LTLPTDLKTL
+1284 LLLPDTVTSWR
-1294 TFEALDH
+1294 FEPIGPGKAN
-1301 TEAFNLAPQESVIIP
+1301 ELAPGQSIEIPIRVI
-1316 VKVTKSTITASAR
+1316 S
-1329 AAKRQGHI
+1329 G
-1337 DNDPC
+1337 DGDDGDDGPC
-1342 SDQVGTLY
+1342 VVYIGTLY
-1350 YWDCGLDRKWHR
+1350 YWECGPDKKWHK
-1362 YGIALQLGSCKSN
+1362 YYKSMQITICKGKVTVAVYPSPGS
-1375 DPSTWSGN
+1375 G
-1383 GDGTGYG
+1383 
-1390 GGIGGGLGSLYGPG
+1390 
-1404 ARPSIGG
+1404 GG
-1411 SGTYTGSSNQNPLV
+1411 SGPGGGPGGGGGGGYGPSSNIPTVTQKVDKSCNPCLNMYIQKITECGVNVGLSLLKNNPL
-1425 QVEDKGCEPCQNKFM
+1425 GCIVGLGFCARDLNKDFHSWRSWGGCVASAVGCIPGIGPVPA
-1440 LQLVDCGLQLIPVYK
+1440 LVGCL
-1455 KLRTVFDCI
+1455 
-1464 KGIYDVIEEAKTLT
+1464 
-1478 NKEEVTSRDIIS
+1478 IS
-1490 LTLSTMSTTATC
+1490 LT
-1502 MDIKSEG
+1502 
-1509 AGDKNKTREQKRA
+1509 
-1522 KLVDEIAKA
+1522 
-1531 LTDISNSVEKGN
+1531 
-1543 LGWTKSI
+1543 
-1550 SDLAFELAKY
+1550 
-1560 YGYDYD
+1560 
-1566 DFKELFCPLK
+1566 
-1576 LMEPCDLDS
+1576 EPCEANNAS
-1585 VPAENKPAALARSLK
+1585 AKMRAG
-1600 NSSEPSYI
+1600 NSSSYSEPSYI
-1608 QEFRQNLTYGI
+1608 TDFKNKLAIPLQES
-1619 LKQMVVMGLQK
+1619 K
-1630 ELYGDVEWLNSDSR
+1630 
-1644 ELGLFMTKFESLRD
+1644 
-1658 ENDAFQQK
+1658 AFQNMLLEYFG
-1666 DIDELIASK
+1666 DEVWVNETNGEDLQGLMVMLQTSEEEVLTADNYIKYK
-1675 PENITKEQVKAFVQR
+1675 PQNVTKEQYYKFIERLNNTALAKTDDGNYIDLSKVAGYVNEINSANEQSVLMGYESTTDMLRKEYALLKGR
-1690 WNDTLDNKD
+1690 LD
-1699 TDNKVNI
+1699 
-1706 KNVFSYGELSQRV
+1706 E
-1719 DSVVS
+1719 S
-1724 SLGYTGID
+1724 S
-1732 ECYEKAYEKCLAQA
+1732 
-1746 KEQQSSVCS
+1746 SSVCS

-1786 MKDVKLTLTVTDEKG
+1786 MKDAKLTLTVTDEKG
-1801 NIAMEDKFQVN
+1801 NIAMSDKFQVN
-1812 PEKLEGFNGKLDF
+1812 LENLKGFAGNKNF
-1825 TDGWTLDAKQEGI
+1825 TDGWTLDAKQEGV

-1858 FGGTLSYVDPFTGL
+1858 FGGTLSYVDPLTGL

-1883 TVKPSPSLDLTY
+1883 TVKPSPNLDLTY

-1925 LGYGDATNVK
+1925 LGYGDATNVR
-1935 MSTNQPEI
+1935 MTTNQPEI

-2014 GNKDLSLLND
+2014 DNKDLSLLND

-2205 DPATFTSEDIQIN
+2205 NPATFTSEDIQIN

-2255 TLTVQTSGITDRE
+2255 TLTVQTSGITDSE

-2275 KTASWTMFINSQV
+2275 KTASWTLFVNSQV
-2288 KLITSVYPENAG
+2288 KLLTSVYPENAG

-2341 NDTINQV
+2341 NDTISQV

-2360 KKTYQVNIEENC
+2360 KKTYQVNIAENC

-2442 TLMRGWNWIAS
+2442 TLMRGWNWISS

-2481 LPAQTYKVKASISFI
+2481 LPAHTYKVKASTSFI

-2510 VRINA
+2510 VGINA

-2561 KQLITNQ
+2561 KQLIANQ

-2577 NNLEFAEATT
+2577 NNLEFTEATT
-2587 PSQLSD
+2587 PFQLSD
-2593 EEQQD
+2593 DEQQD
-2598 MEVDIRQ
+2598 LEVDIRK
-2605 YPSTMNIIGKLTR
+2605 YPSTMNIIGKLTQ

-2695 FNIDT
+2695 FNIDI

-2708 ADGKELRIYS
+2708 ADGKKLRIYS

>member
-80 GHSLTMKPI
+80 GHSLTMRPI
-89 GENKYMVMIFS
+89 GVNKYMVMIFS
-100 SQNRAF
+100 SQNRPF

-129 IPITLSDVVIGEKS
+129 IPITLSDVIIGEKS

-166 SQVETKATNLL
+166 SQVETKSTNLL

-294 IEEANAQNVRLKL
+294 IEEASAQNVRLML

-316 ETFKLAQTA
+316 ETFRLAQTA
-325 DARIELPAE
+325 DTRIELPAE

-365 IDGNNYMTGTTAIKL
+365 IDGNNYITGTTAIKL
-380 TDDTKPQLTLSAKQQ
+380 TDDTKPQLILSAKQQ

-439 RKTSVD
+439 RQTSVD

-580 ASVGTS
+580 ANVGTS

-711 QESKVEAGG
+711 QESQVEAGG

-755 AYLQDNLAAGESITM
+755 AYLQDNLAAGESTTM
-770 MREITLPSTVGEHKL
+770 TREITLPTTVGEHKL

-891 YPSANLSD
+891 YPSANLSE

-911 TSSDAITCEASLGDV
+911 TSSDAITCEASLGDI

-961 GNTTLKGGEN
+961 GNTTLKGGES

-1000 GAILPATL
+1000 GAVLPATL

-1019 EASVASIKTTM
+1019 EASVTSIKTTM

-1063 VTPMEMPSLAKDESM
+1063 VTPMEMPSLAKDEST

-1112 PFYIEPVSTKEGK
+1112 PFCIEPVSNKEGT

-1146 AKVEITHPT
+1146 AKVKITHPT
-1155 TGAVVAKGITN
+1155 TGAVVAEGITN
-1166 EKGLFSADLTE
+1166 EKGLFSANLAE
-1177 GYYAVRVS
+1177 GYYAVSVS
-1185 ADKHDS
+1185 AEKHDS

-1236 KFETQVPMP
+1236 KFETQVPVP
-1245 VVVLSIPSS
+1245 VVELTVPDRINTE
-1254 IPAKDLRD
+1254 DLRK
-1262 GESLIFNAVLT
+1262 GESLIFNATLT
-1273 NKGLIAAKDVE
+1273 NKGLIAAKDVQ
-1284 LTLPTDLKTL
+1284 LLLPENVTSWR
-1294 TFEALDH
+1294 FEPIDPG
-1301 TEAFNLAPQESVIIP
+1301 EANELAPGQSKQIP
-1316 VKVTKSTITASAR
+1316 IRVTK
-1329 AAKRQGHI
+1329 
-1337 DNDPC
+1337 DPGDDGDDGPC
-1342 SDQVGTLY
+1342 VVYIGTLY
-1350 YWDCGLDRKWHR
+1350 YWECGPDKKWHK
-1362 YGIALQLGSCKSN
+1362 YYKSIQITICKGKTPVVVY
-1375 DPSTWSGN
+1375 PSTGSG
-1383 GDGTGYG
+1383 
-1390 GGIGGGLGSLYGPG
+1390 
-1404 ARPSIGG
+1404 GG
-1411 SGTYTGSSNQNPLV
+1411 SGPGGGPGGGGGGSYGPSSNIPTVTQKVDKSCNPCLNMYLQKITECGVNVGLSLLKNNPL
-1425 QVEDKGCEPCQNKFM
+1425 GCIVGLGFCARDLNKDFHSWRSWGGCVASAVGCIPGIGPVPA
-1440 LQLVDCGLQLIPVYK
+1440 LVGCL
-1455 KLRTVFDCI
+1455 
-1464 KGIYDVIEEAKTLT
+1464 
-1478 NKEEVTSRDIIS
+1478 IS
-1490 LTLSTMSTTATC
+1490 LT
-1502 MDIKSEG
+1502 
-1509 AGDKNKTREQKRA
+1509 
-1522 KLVDEIAKA
+1522 
-1531 LTDISNSVEKGN
+1531 
-1543 LGWTKSI
+1543 
-1550 SDLAFELAKY
+1550 
-1560 YGYDYD
+1560 
-1566 DFKELFCPLK
+1566 
-1576 LMEPCDLDS
+1576 EPCEANNAS
-1585 VPAENKPAALARSLK
+1585 AKMRAG
-1600 NSSEPSYI
+1600 NSSSYSEPSYI
-1608 QEFRQNLTYGI
+1608 TDFKNKLAIPLQES
-1619 LKQMVVMGLQK
+1619 K
-1630 ELYGDVEWLNSDSR
+1630 
-1644 ELGLFMTKFESLRD
+1644 
-1658 ENDAFQQK
+1658 AFQNMLLEYFG
-1666 DIDELIASK
+1666 DEVWVNETNGEDLQDLMVMLQTSEEEVLTADNYIKYK
-1675 PENITKEQVKAFVQR
+1675 PQNVTKEQYNKFIERLNNTALAKTDDGNYIDLSKVAGYVNEINSANEQSVLMGYESTTDMLRKEYALLKGR
-1690 WNDTLDNKD
+1690 LD
-1699 TDNKVNI
+1699 
-1706 KNVFSYGELSQRV
+1706 E
-1719 DSVVS
+1719 S
-1724 SLGYTGID
+1724 S
-1732 ECYEKAYEKCLAQA
+1732 
-1746 KEQQSSVCS
+1746 SSVCS

-1786 MKDVKLTLTVTDEKG
+1786 MKDAKLTLTVTDEKG
-1801 NIAMEDKFQVN
+1801 NIAMSDKFQVN
-1812 PEKLEGFNGKLDF
+1812 LENLKGFAGNKNF
-1825 TDGWTLDAKQEGI
+1825 TDGWTLDAKQEGV

-1883 TVKPSPSLDLTY
+1883 TVKPSPNLDLTY

-1935 MSTNQPEI
+1935 MTTNQPEI

-2014 GNKDLSLLND
+2014 DNKDLSLLND

-2159 AESYILTFE
+2159 AESYILSFE

-2225 SQLVKISTEDNKN
+2225 SQLVKISTEDNKT

-2255 TLTVQTSGITDRE
+2255 TLTVQTSGITDSE

-2275 KTASWTMFINSQV
+2275 KTASWTMFMNSQV

-2328 FASWSLNGETIST
+2328 FAFWSLNGETIST

-2481 LPAQTYKVKASISFI
+2481 LPAQTYKVKASTSFI

-2510 VRINA
+2510 VGINA

-2529 LASAISNAS
+2529 LAAAISNAS

-2561 KQLITNQ
+2561 RQLITNQ

-2695 FNIDT
+2695 FNIDI

-2731 TLKKLVK
+2731 TLRKLVK

>member
-67 FSYETA
+67 FSTETA

-80 GHSLTMKPI
+80 GHSLTMRSI
-89 GENKYMVMIFS
+89 GVNKYMVMIFS

-129 IPITLSDVVIGEKS
+129 IPITLSDVIIGEKS

-294 IEEANAQNVRLKL
+294 IEEASAQNVRLML

-365 IDGNNYMTGTTAIKL
+365 IDGNNYMTGNTAIKL

-411 QSATDKSISLSCDLP
+411 QSATDKAISLSCDLP

-439 RKTSVD
+439 RQTSVD

-580 ASVGTS
+580 ANVGTS

-720 KTTLSLS
+720 KATLSLS

-741 IGFYFDSAA
+741 IGFYFDGAA

-755 AYLQDNLAAGESITM
+755 AYLQDNLAAGESTTM
-770 MREITLPSTVGEHKL
+770 TREITLPTTVGEHKL

-818 ETKVAKAIYAPG
+818 ETKVAKAIYVPG

-843 IAQKS
+843 IAKKS

-891 YPSANLSD
+891 YPSANLSE

-911 TSSDAITCEASLGDV
+911 TSNDAITCEASLGDV

-961 GNTTLKGGEN
+961 GNTTLKGGES

-1000 GAILPATL
+1000 GAVLPATL

-1063 VTPMEMPSLAKDESM
+1063 VTPMEMPSLAKDEST

-1112 PFYIEPVSTKEGK
+1112 PFCIEPVSTKEGK

-1155 TGAVVAKGITN
+1155 TGAVVAEGITN
-1166 EKGLFSADLTE
+1166 EKGLFSANLAE

-1185 ADKHDS
+1185 AEKHDS

-1236 KFETQVPMP
+1236 KFETQVPVP
-1245 VVVLSIPSS
+1245 VVELTVPDRIYTEN
-1254 IPAKDLRD
+1254 LRK
-1262 GESLIFNAVLT
+1262 GESLIFNATLT
-1273 NKGLIAAKDVE
+1273 NKGLIAAKDVQ
-1284 LTLPTDLKTL
+1284 LLLPENVTSWR
-1294 TFEALDH
+1294 FEPIGPGKAN
-1301 TEAFNLAPQESVIIP
+1301 ELAPGQSKEIP
-1316 VKVTKSTITASAR
+1316 IRVTK
-1329 AAKRQGHI
+1329 
-1337 DNDPC
+1337 DPGDDGDDGPC
-1342 SDQVGTLY
+1342 VVYIGTLY
-1350 YWDCGLDRKWHR
+1350 YWECGPDKKWHK
-1362 YGIALQLGSCKSN
+1362 YYKSIQITICKGKTPVVVY
-1375 DPSTWSGN
+1375 PSTGSG
-1383 GDGTGYG
+1383 
-1390 GGIGGGLGSLYGPG
+1390 
-1404 ARPSIGG
+1404 GG
-1411 SGTYTGSSNQNPLV
+1411 SGPGGGPGGGGGGGYGPSSNIPTVTQKVDKSCNPCLNMYIQKITECGVNVGLSLLKNNPL
-1425 QVEDKGCEPCQNKFM
+1425 GCIVGLGFCARDLNKDFHSWRSWGGCVASAVGCIPGIGPVPA
-1440 LQLVDCGLQLIPVYK
+1440 LVGCL
-1455 KLRTVFDCI
+1455 
-1464 KGIYDVIEEAKTLT
+1464 
-1478 NKEEVTSRDIIS
+1478 IS
-1490 LTLSTMSTTATC
+1490 LT
-1502 MDIKSEG
+1502 
-1509 AGDKNKTREQKRA
+1509 
-1522 KLVDEIAKA
+1522 
-1531 LTDISNSVEKGN
+1531 
-1543 LGWTKSI
+1543 
-1550 SDLAFELAKY
+1550 
-1560 YGYDYD
+1560 
-1566 DFKELFCPLK
+1566 
-1576 LMEPCDLDS
+1576 EPCEANNAS
-1585 VPAENKPAALARSLK
+1585 AKMRAG
-1600 NSSEPSYI
+1600 NSSSYSEPSYI
-1608 QEFRQNLTYGI
+1608 TDFKNKLAIPLQESKAFQNLLLEYFGDEVWVNETNGED
-1619 LKQMVVMGLQK
+1619 LQGLMVMLQSSEEEVLTADNYIK
-1630 ELYGDVEWLNSDSR
+1630 Y
-1644 ELGLFMTKFESLRD
+1644 
-1658 ENDAFQQK
+1658 
-1666 DIDELIASK
+1666 K
-1675 PENITKEQVKAFVQR
+1675 PQNVTKEQYYKFIERLNNTA
-1690 WNDTLDNKD
+1690 LAK
-1699 TDNKVNI
+1699 TDDGNYIDLSKVAGYVNEI
-1706 KNVFSYGELSQRV
+1706 NSANEQ
-1719 DSVVS
+1719 SVLMGYESTTDMLRKEYALLKGRLEES
-1724 SLGYTGID
+1724 S
-1732 ECYEKAYEKCLAQA
+1732 
-1746 KEQQSSVCS
+1746 SSVCS

-1801 NIAMEDKFQVN
+1801 NIAMSDKFQVN

-1825 TDGWTLDAKQEGI
+1825 TDGWTLDAQKEGV

-1883 TVKPSPSLDLTY
+1883 TVKPSPNLDLTY

-1925 LGYGDATNVK
+1925 LGYGDATNV
-1935 MSTNQPEI
+1935 MMTTNQPEI

-2255 TLTVQTSGITDRE
+2255 TLTVQTSGITDSE

-2275 KTASWTMFINSQV
+2275 KTASWTLFVNSQV
-2288 KLITSVYPENAG
+2288 KLLTSVYPENAG
-2300 EVIGRVAGNEVAY
+2300 EVIGRIAGNEVAY

-2341 NDTINQV
+2341 NDTISQV

-2360 KKTYQVNIEENC
+2360 KKTYQVNIAENC
-2372 EGGSITQTYTGV
+2372 EGGSITQSYTGV

-2481 LPAQTYKVKASISFI
+2481 LPAHTYKVKASTSFI

-2510 VRINA
+2510 VGINA

-2593 EEQQD
+2593 DEQQD
-2598 MEVDIRQ
+2598 MEVDIRK
-2605 YPSTMNIIGKLTR
+2605 YPSTMNIIGKLTQ

-2695 FNIDT
+2695 FNIDI

>member
-54 AVQFTMTTADGVT
+54 AVQFTMTTADGIT
-67 FSYETA
+67 FSTETA

-80 GHSLTMKPI
+80 GHSLTMRPI
-89 GENKYMVMIFS
+89 GVNKYMVMIFS

-129 IPITLSDVVIGEKS
+129 IPVTLSDVIISEKS

-254 KVRPYSNTGEPS
+254 KVSPYSNTGEPS

-294 IEEANAQNVRLKL
+294 IEEASAQNVRLML

-411 QSATDKSISLSCDLP
+411 QSATDKAISLSCDLP

-580 ASVGTS
+580 ANVGTS

-625 NTDSKSRLDVNLSSN
+625 NTDSKSRLNVSLSSN

-720 KTTLSLS
+720 KATLSLS

-755 AYLQDNLAAGESITM
+755 AYLQDNLAAGESTTM
-770 MREITLPSTVGEHKL
+770 MREITLPATVGEHKL

-843 IAQKS
+843 IAKKN

-891 YPSANLSD
+891 YPSANLSE

-911 TSSDAITCEASLGDV
+911 TSNDAITCEASLGDV

-961 GNTTLKGGEN
+961 GTTTLKGGEN

-1000 GAILPATL
+1000 GAVLPATL

-1019 EASVASIKTTM
+1019 EASVARIKTTM

-1063 VTPMEMPSLAKDESM
+1063 VTPMEMPSLAKDEST

-1155 TGAVVAKGITN
+1155 TGAVVAEGITN
-1166 EKGLFSADLTE
+1166 EKGLFSANLAE

-1185 ADKHDS
+1185 AEKHDS

-1316 VKVTKSTITASAR
+1316 VKVTKSTKTASAR
-1329 AAKRQGHI
+1329 AAKRLGNI

-1350 YWDCGLDRKWHR
+1350 YWDCGLDRKWHK

-1425 QVEDKGCEPCQNKFM
+1425 KVEDKGCEPCQNGVLIAGLKCAGHFVGEAVET
-1440 LQLVDCGLQLIPVYK
+1440 LQTLLGLDDNIDTNNKDKDKKDKDLDEILDKCENYSDLLLDIASSFDGCVNGKHDIDQVLDCYETASKAIDAVFDGLVETAFGPYVKPELIKKYK
-1455 KLRTVFDCI
+1455 KLGKQILKYKKLLDRVAECARDFAHACDHIKNDESAKARMTGKSTKTVTEKAIEGMGKYAEYVEGFVTLNNVLFGSEPAWDEMSLEEMS
-1464 KGIYDVIEEAKTLT
+1464 GILNLDYHTISFEEALKYKPKDVSETLFRKFFDKQKKWA
-1478 NKEEVTSRDIIS
+1478 NKDYSNITEEESGNI
-1490 LTLSTMSTTATC
+1490 TTAVSNIHNAFKYFE
-1502 MDIKSEG
+1502 DEG
-1509 AGDKNKTREQKRA
+1509 YLN
-1522 KLVDEIAKA
+1522 
-1531 LTDISNSVEKGN
+1531 
-1543 LGWTKSI
+1543 
-1550 SDLAFELAKY
+1550 
-1560 YGYDYD
+1560 
-1566 DFKELFCPLK
+1566 
-1576 LMEPCDLDS
+1576 PCDFLNTTFKD
-1585 VPAENKPAALARSLK
+1585 ALILA
-1600 NSSEPSYI
+1600 NTSS
-1608 QEFRQNLTYGI
+1608 
-1619 LKQMVVMGLQK
+1619 
-1630 ELYGDVEWLNSDSR
+1630 
-1644 ELGLFMTKFESLRD
+1644 
-1658 ENDAFQQK
+1658 
-1666 DIDELIASK
+1666 
-1675 PENITKEQVKAFVQR
+1675 
-1690 WNDTLDNKD
+1690 
-1699 TDNKVNI
+1699 
-1706 KNVFSYGELSQRV
+1706 
-1719 DSVVS
+1719 
-1724 SLGYTGID
+1724 
-1732 ECYEKAYEKCLAQA
+1732 
-1746 KEQQSSVCS
+1746 SSVCS

-1801 NIAMEDKFQVN
+1801 NIAMKDKFQVN

-1825 TDGWTLDAKQEGI
+1825 TDGWTLDAQKEGV

-1883 TVKPSPSLDLTY
+1883 TVNPSPNLDLTY

-1925 LGYGDATNVK
+1925 LGYGDATNVR

-1975 TDFGT
+1975 TDFGN

-1992 IKSSLLGHFT
+1992 LKSSLLGHFT

-2033 IDVTKGDKT
+2033 IDVTKDDKT

-2225 SQLVKISTEDNKN
+2225 SQLVKISTEDNKT

-2255 TLTVQTSGITDRE
+2255 TLTVQTSGITDSE

-2275 KTASWTMFINSQV
+2275 KTASWTQFVNSQV
-2288 KLITSVYPENAG
+2288 KLLTSVYPENAG

-2328 FASWSLNGETIST
+2328 FASWSLNGEIIST
-2341 NDTINQV
+2341 NDTISQV
-2348 ALGDLTMVANFE
+2348 ALSDLTMVANFE
-2360 KKTYQVNIEENC
+2360 KKTYQVNIAENC

-2411 QTEDAETLS
+2411 QTDDAETLS

-2481 LPAQTYKVKASISFI
+2481 LPAQTYKVKASTSFI

-2510 VRINA
+2510 VGINA

-2529 LASAISNAS
+2529 LASVISNAS

-2593 EEQQD
+2593 DEQQD
-2598 MEVDIRQ
+2598 MEVDIRK
-2605 YPSTMNIIGKLTR
+2605 YPSTMNIIGKLTQ

-2684 DVLGSRTSPYD
+2684 DVLGSRTLPYD
-2695 FNIDT
+2695 FNIDI

>member
-67 FSYETA
+67 FSTETA

-80 GHSLTMKPI
+80 GHSLTMRPI
-89 GENKYMVMIFS
+89 GVNKYMVMIFS

-129 IPITLSDVVIGEKS
+129 IPITLSDVIIGEKS

-266 WMLANNEATTSGT
+266 WMLANNEATTSGP

-380 TDDTKPQLTLSAKQQ
+380 TDDTKPQLTLSTKQQ

-411 QSATDKSISLSCDLP
+411 QSATDKAISLSCDLP

-471 ENGTLLSTLV
+471 ENGILLSTLV

-580 ASVGTS
+580 ANVGTS

-711 QESKVEAGG
+711 QESQVEAGG

-741 IGFYFDSAA
+741 IGFYFDGAA

-755 AYLQDNLAAGESITM
+755 AYLQDNLAAGESTTM
-770 MREITLPSTVGEHKL
+770 TREITLPATVGEHKL

-891 YPSANLSD
+891 YPSANLSE

-911 TSSDAITCEASLGDV
+911 TSNDAITCEASLGDV

-956 VNATP
+956 VNAIP
-961 GNTTLKGGEN
+961 GTTTLKGGES
-971 TDIAFSITPSG
+971 TDVAFSITPSG

-1000 GAILPATL
+1000 GAVLPATL

-1063 VTPMEMPSLAKDESM
+1063 VTPMEMPSLAKDEST

-1155 TGAVVAKGITN
+1155 TGAVVAEGITN
-1166 EKGLFSADLTE
+1166 EKGLFSANLAE

-1185 ADKHDS
+1185 AEKHDS

-1236 KFETQVPMP
+1236 KFETQVPVP
-1245 VVVLSIPSS
+1245 VVELTVPDRIYTEN
-1254 IPAKDLRD
+1254 LRK
-1262 GESLIFNAVLT
+1262 GESLIFNATLT
-1273 NKGLIAAKDVE
+1273 NKGLIAAKDVQ
-1284 LTLPTDLKTL
+1284 LLLPENVTSWR
-1294 TFEALDH
+1294 FEPIGPGKAN
-1301 TEAFNLAPQESVIIP
+1301 ELAPGQSKEIP
-1316 VKVTKSTITASAR
+1316 IRVTK
-1329 AAKRQGHI
+1329 
-1337 DNDPC
+1337 DPGDDGDDGPC
-1342 SDQVGTLY
+1342 VVYIGTLY
-1350 YWDCGLDRKWHR
+1350 YWECGPDKKWHK
-1362 YGIALQLGSCKSN
+1362 YYKSIQITICKGKTPVVVY
-1375 DPSTWSGN
+1375 PSTGSG
-1383 GDGTGYG
+1383 
-1390 GGIGGGLGSLYGPG
+1390 
-1404 ARPSIGG
+1404 GG
-1411 SGTYTGSSNQNPLV
+1411 SGPGGGPGGGGGGGYGPSSNIPTVTQKVDKSCNPCLNMYIQKITECGVNVGLSLLKNNPL
-1425 QVEDKGCEPCQNKFM
+1425 GCIVGLGFCARDLNKDFHSWRSWGGCVASAVGCIPGIGPVPA
-1440 LQLVDCGLQLIPVYK
+1440 LVGCL
-1455 KLRTVFDCI
+1455 
-1464 KGIYDVIEEAKTLT
+1464 
-1478 NKEEVTSRDIIS
+1478 IS
-1490 LTLSTMSTTATC
+1490 LT
-1502 MDIKSEG
+1502 
-1509 AGDKNKTREQKRA
+1509 
-1522 KLVDEIAKA
+1522 
-1531 LTDISNSVEKGN
+1531 
-1543 LGWTKSI
+1543 
-1550 SDLAFELAKY
+1550 
-1560 YGYDYD
+1560 
-1566 DFKELFCPLK
+1566 
-1576 LMEPCDLDS
+1576 EPCEANNAS
-1585 VPAENKPAALARSLK
+1585 AKMRAG
-1600 NSSEPSYI
+1600 NSSNYSEPSYI
-1608 QEFRQNLTYGI
+1608 TDFKNKLAIPLQES
-1619 LKQMVVMGLQK
+1619 K
-1630 ELYGDVEWLNSDSR
+1630 
-1644 ELGLFMTKFESLRD
+1644 
-1658 ENDAFQQK
+1658 AFQNMLLEYFG
-1666 DIDELIASK
+1666 DEVWVNETNGEDLQDLMVMLQTSEEEVLTADNYIKYK
-1675 PENITKEQVKAFVQR
+1675 PQNVTKEQYYRFIERLNNTALAKTDDGNYIDLSKVAGYVNEINSANEQSVLMGYESTTDMLRKEYALLKGR
-1690 WNDTLDNKD
+1690 LD
-1699 TDNKVNI
+1699 
-1706 KNVFSYGELSQRV
+1706 E
-1719 DSVVS
+1719 S
-1724 SLGYTGID
+1724 S
-1732 ECYEKAYEKCLAQA
+1732 
-1746 KEQQSSVCS
+1746 SSVCS

-1770 AFRGTLTVF
+1770 AFRGTLKVF

-1801 NIAMEDKFQVN
+1801 NIAMSDKFQVN

-1825 TDGWTLDAKQEGI
+1825 TDGWTLDAQKEGV

-1883 TVKPSPSLDLTY
+1883 TVKPSPNLDLTY

-1968 ALGGSVS
+1968 ALGGSVF
-1975 TDFGT
+1975 TDFGN

-2205 DPATFTSEDIQIN
+2205 DPATFTAEDIQIN

-2225 SQLVKISTEDNKN
+2225 SQLVKISTEDNKT

-2255 TLTVQTSGITDRE
+2255 TLTVQTSGITDSE

-2275 KTASWTMFINSQV
+2275 KTASWTLFVNRQV
-2288 KLITSVYPENAG
+2288 KLLTSVYPENAG

-2348 ALGDLTMVANFE
+2348 ALSDLTMVANFE
-2360 KKTYQVNIEENC
+2360 KKTYQVNIAENC
-2372 EGGSITQTYTGV
+2372 EGGSITQSYTGV

-2481 LPAQTYKVKASISFI
+2481 LPAQTYKVKASTSSI

-2510 VRINA
+2510 VGINA

-2598 MEVDIRQ
+2598 MEVDIRK
-2605 YPSTMNIIGKLTR
+2605 YPSTMNIIGKLTQ

-2654 GEKDEKLNMV
+2654 GEKDEKLNLV
-2664 IENLQTQE
+2664 IENQQTQE

-2695 FNIDT
+2695 FNIDI

-2731 TLKKLVK
+2731 TLRKLVK

>member
-1 MKQRHFI
+1 
-8 TTLCLLM
+8 
-15 LFVASAWAQK
+15 
-25 NTLEIPDVTVA
+25 
-36 QGKSISLPV
+36 
-45 NMENSADIV
+45 
-54 AVQFTMTTADGVT
+54 
-67 FSYETA
+67 
-73 RTTERAD
+73 
-80 GHSLTMKPI
+80 
-89 GENKYMVMIFS
+89 
-100 SQNRAF
+100 
-106 IGRTGS
+106 
-112 IMTVV
+112 
-117 LNTSSSLKEGDK
+117 
-129 IPITLSDVVIGEKS
+129 
-143 GKNLATG
+143 
-150 FTSGS
+150 
-155 VNIAKSPDLEV
+155 
-166 SQVETKATNLL
+166 
-177 PYNKISVNWQV
+177 
-188 SNIGGLSTE
+188 
-197 AGWSEQVFAESAD
+197 
-210 GKFSKLLGTIDYDQ
+210 
-224 KLAAG
+224 
-229 GTISRTAEFDTPMEL
+229 
-244 GISDNARIRV
+244 
-254 KVRPYSNTGEPS
+254 
-266 WMLANNEATTSGT
+266 
-279 LQTANMLFINPAAAH
+279 
-294 IEEANAQNVRLKL
+294 
-307 IRSGSTAQA
+307 
-316 ETFKLAQTA
+316 
-325 DARIELPAE
+325 
-334 ITIPQGQSA
+334 
-343 TYFYAKVI
+343 
-351 ANQKLDNDSIVTVN
+351 
-365 IDGNNYMTGTTAIKL
+365 
-380 TDDTKPQLTLSAKQQ
+380 
-395 DVTEGGK
+395 
-402 LTLTITAER
+402 
-411 QSATDKSISLSCDLP
+411 
-426 SRFRI
+426 
-431 PANIILPA
+431 
-439 RKTSVD
+439 
-445 VEVEALED
+445 
-453 DIPDVEKVVTFAA
+453 
-466 SADGY
+466 
-471 ENGTLLSTLV
+471 
-481 DDDIPTLQ
+481 
-489 LELTPTAISEADG
+489 
-502 PLSVSA
+502 
-508 KLSRTDNIDK
+508 
-518 KVTVKLS
+518 
-525 DNSEG
+525 
-530 NLYYARQTIEM
+530 
-541 APGVKEVTLNM
+541 
-552 GPIDNSLVDG
+552 
-562 ERTYQ
+562 
-567 VTAAVF
+567 
-573 IASCSCN
+573 
-580 ASVGTS
+580 
-586 GGVVTVPLTI
+586 
-596 YDNDGPALSLS
+596 
-607 ASSSLLKEGGEMT
+607 
-620 LTISR
+620 
-625 NTDSKSRLDVNLSSN
+625 
-640 HDAAI
+640 
-645 EYPKTVT
+645 
-652 IAEGE
+652 
-657 TSATFTV
+657 
-664 KSKGNDTTGD
+664 
-674 DLTATLIAES
+674 
-684 EGFAKSSVWFTISDQ
+684 
-699 TLPDARIMAISS
+699 
-711 QESKVEAGG
+711 
-720 KTTLSLS
+720 
-727 IANQGSYVLPEQTK
+727 
-741 IGFYFDSAA
+741 
-750 TPADV
+750 
-755 AYLQDNLAAGESITM
+755 
-770 MREITLPSTVGEHKL
+770 
-785 YAVVNDGQGVKEL
+785 
-798 LYTNN
+798 
-803 TSDVLNIA
+803 
-811 TVAPISM
+811 
-818 ETKVAKAIYAPG
+818 
-830 EKVVISGKAKGKD
+830 
-843 IAQKS
+843 
-848 VEVYIVNGGYR
+848 
-859 HTITTQTQ
+859 
-867 DDGSFEVSYEPYSG
+867 
-881 QTGHFAVGAC
+881 
-891 YPSANLSD
+891 
-899 EQASFDIYGIKR
+899 
-911 TSSDAITCEASLGDV
+911 
-926 YQGKLNISNPGN
+926 
-938 LTLTGLKV
+938 
-946 KVNSKPDNCT
+946 
-956 VNATP
+956 
-961 GNTTLKGGEN
+961 
-971 TDIAFSITPSG
+971 
-982 ASEGSDW
+982 
-989 EKIEL
+989 
-994 SIESAE
+994 
-1000 GAILPATL
+1000 
-1008 YYYCRVKTGKI
+1008 
-1019 EASVASIKTTM
+1019 
-1030 VKGESRDYPFTI
+1030 
-1042 TNVGKGETG
+1042 
-1051 KISLA
+1051 
-1056 LPSWISS
+1056 
-1063 VTPMEMPSLAKDESM
+1063 
-1078 EIILRMTPTDKMQL
+1078 
-1092 NVPVTGNIAINCANG
+1092 
-1107 EGMPL
+1107 MPL
-1112 PFYIEPVSTKEGK
+1112 PFCIEPVSTKEGK

-1155 TGAVVAKGITN
+1155 TGAVVAEGITN
-1166 EKGLFSADLTE
+1166 EKGIFSADLAE

-1185 ADKHDS
+1185 AEKHDS

-1236 KFETQVPMP
+1236 KFETQVPVP
-1245 VVVLSIPSS
+1245 VVELTVPDRIYTEN
-1254 IPAKDLRD
+1254 LRK
-1262 GESLIFNAVLT
+1262 GESLIFNATLT
-1273 NKGLIAAKDVE
+1273 NKGLIAAKDVQ
-1284 LTLPTDLKTL
+1284 LLLPENVTSWR
-1294 TFEALDH
+1294 FEPIGPGKAN
-1301 TEAFNLAPQESVIIP
+1301 ELAPGQSIEIPIRVI
-1316 VKVTKSTITASAR
+1316 K
-1329 AAKRQGHI
+1329 
-1337 DNDPC
+1337 DPGDDGPC
-1342 SDQVGTLY
+1342 VVYIGTLY
-1350 YWDCGLDRKWHR
+1350 YWECGPDKKWHK
-1362 YGIALQLGSCKSN
+1362 YYKSIQITICKGKTPVVVY
-1375 DPSTWSGN
+1375 PSTGSG
-1383 GDGTGYG
+1383 
-1390 GGIGGGLGSLYGPG
+1390 
-1404 ARPSIGG
+1404 GG
-1411 SGTYTGSSNQNPLV
+1411 SGPGGGPGGGGGGGYGPSSNIPTVTQKVDKSCNPCLNMYIQKITECGVNVGLSLLKNNPL
-1425 QVEDKGCEPCQNKFM
+1425 GCIVGLGFCARDLNKDFHSWRSWGGCVASAVGCIPGIGPVPA
-1440 LQLVDCGLQLIPVYK
+1440 LVGCL
-1455 KLRTVFDCI
+1455 
-1464 KGIYDVIEEAKTLT
+1464 
-1478 NKEEVTSRDIIS
+1478 IS
-1490 LTLSTMSTTATC
+1490 LT
-1502 MDIKSEG
+1502 
-1509 AGDKNKTREQKRA
+1509 
-1522 KLVDEIAKA
+1522 
-1531 LTDISNSVEKGN
+1531 
-1543 LGWTKSI
+1543 
-1550 SDLAFELAKY
+1550 
-1560 YGYDYD
+1560 
-1566 DFKELFCPLK
+1566 
-1576 LMEPCDLDS
+1576 EPCEANNAS
-1585 VPAENKPAALARSLK
+1585 AKMRAG
-1600 NSSEPSYI
+1600 NSSSYSEPSYI
-1608 QEFRQNLTYGI
+1608 TDFKNKLAIPLQES
-1619 LKQMVVMGLQK
+1619 K
-1630 ELYGDVEWLNSDSR
+1630 
-1644 ELGLFMTKFESLRD
+1644 
-1658 ENDAFQQK
+1658 AFQNMLLEYFG
-1666 DIDELIASK
+1666 DEVWVNETNGEDLQGLMVMLQSSEEEVLTADNYIKYK
-1675 PENITKEQVKAFVQR
+1675 PQNVTKEQYYKFIERLNNTA
-1690 WNDTLDNKD
+1690 LAK
-1699 TDNKVNI
+1699 TDDGNYIDLSKVAGYVNEI
-1706 KNVFSYGELSQRV
+1706 NSANEQ
-1719 DSVVS
+1719 SVLMGYESTTDMLRKEYALLKGRLEES
-1724 SLGYTGID
+1724 S
-1732 ECYEKAYEKCLAQA
+1732 
-1746 KEQQSSVCS
+1746 SSVCS

-1801 NIAMEDKFQVN
+1801 NIAMSDKFQVN

-1825 TDGWTLDAKQEGI
+1825 TDGWTLDAQKEGV

-1883 TVKPSPSLDLTY
+1883 TVKPSPNLDLTY

-1925 LGYGDATNVK
+1925 LGYGDATNV
-1935 MSTNQPEI
+1935 MMTTNQPEI

-1949 LKVKFELM
+1949 LKLKFELM

-2070 VNVAASSSITK
+2070 VNVVASSSITK

-2255 TLTVQTSGITDRE
+2255 TLTVQTSGITDSE

-2275 KTASWTMFINSQV
+2275 KTASWTQFINSQV
-2288 KLITSVYPENAG
+2288 KLLTSVYPENAG

-2341 NDTINQV
+2341 NDTISQV

-2360 KKTYQVNIEENC
+2360 KKTYQVNIAENC

-2453 YLADPISASDIAS
+2453 YLADPISANDIAS

-2481 LPAQTYKVKASISFI
+2481 LPAHTYKVKASTSFI

-2510 VRINA
+2510 VGINA

-2593 EEQQD
+2593 DEQQD
-2598 MEVDIRQ
+2598 MEVDIRK
-2605 YPSTMNIIGKLTR
+2605 YPSTMNIIGKLTQ

-2695 FNIDT
+2695 FNIDI

>member
-67 FSYETA
+67 FSTETA

-80 GHSLTMKPI
+80 GHSLTMRSI
-89 GENKYMVMIFS
+89 GVNKYMVMIFS

-129 IPITLSDVVIGEKS
+129 IPITLSDVIIGEKS

-210 GKFSKLLGTIDYDQ
+210 GKFSKLLGTIDYNQ

-294 IEEANAQNVRLKL
+294 IEEASAQNVRLML

-365 IDGNNYMTGTTAIKL
+365 IDGNNYIAGTTAIKL

-411 QSATDKSISLSCDLP
+411 QSATDKAISLSCDLP

-518 KVTVKLS
+518 KVTVKLN

-580 ASVGTS
+580 ANVGTS

-755 AYLQDNLAAGESITM
+755 AYLQDNLAAGESTTM
-770 MREITLPSTVGEHKL
+770 TREITLPATVGEHKL

-891 YPSANLSD
+891 YPSANLSE

-911 TSSDAITCEASLGDV
+911 TSNDAITCEASLGDV

-961 GNTTLKGGEN
+961 GTTTLKGGES

-1000 GAILPATL
+1000 GAVLPATL

-1019 EASVASIKTTM
+1019 EASVTSIKTTM

-1063 VTPMEMPSLAKDESM
+1063 VTPMEMPSLAKDEST

-1155 TGAVVAKGITN
+1155 TGAVVAEGITN
-1166 EKGLFSADLTE
+1166 EKGLFSANLAE

-1185 ADKHDS
+1185 AEKHDS

-1236 KFETQVPMP
+1236 KFETQVPVP
-1245 VVVLSIPSS
+1245 VVELTVPDRIYTEN
-1254 IPAKDLRD
+1254 LRK
-1262 GESLIFNAVLT
+1262 GESLIFNATLT
-1273 NKGLIAAKDVE
+1273 NKGLIAAKDVQ
-1284 LTLPTDLKTL
+1284 LLLPENVTSWR
-1294 TFEALDH
+1294 FEPIGPGKAN
-1301 TEAFNLAPQESVIIP
+1301 ELAPGQSKEIP
-1316 VKVTKSTITASAR
+1316 IRVTK
-1329 AAKRQGHI
+1329 
-1337 DNDPC
+1337 DPGDDGDDGPC
-1342 SDQVGTLY
+1342 VVYIGTLY
-1350 YWDCGLDRKWHR
+1350 YWECGPDKKWHK
-1362 YGIALQLGSCKSN
+1362 YYKSIQITICKGKTPVVVY
-1375 DPSTWSGN
+1375 PSTGSG
-1383 GDGTGYG
+1383 
-1390 GGIGGGLGSLYGPG
+1390 
-1404 ARPSIGG
+1404 GG
-1411 SGTYTGSSNQNPLV
+1411 SGPGGGPGGGGGGGYGPSSNIPTVTQKVDKSCNPCLNMYIQKITECGVNVGLSLLKNNPL
-1425 QVEDKGCEPCQNKFM
+1425 GCIVGLGFCARDLNKDFHSWRSWGGCVASAVGCIPGIGPVPA
-1440 LQLVDCGLQLIPVYK
+1440 LVGCL
-1455 KLRTVFDCI
+1455 
-1464 KGIYDVIEEAKTLT
+1464 
-1478 NKEEVTSRDIIS
+1478 IS
-1490 LTLSTMSTTATC
+1490 LT
-1502 MDIKSEG
+1502 
-1509 AGDKNKTREQKRA
+1509 
-1522 KLVDEIAKA
+1522 
-1531 LTDISNSVEKGN
+1531 
-1543 LGWTKSI
+1543 
-1550 SDLAFELAKY
+1550 
-1560 YGYDYD
+1560 
-1566 DFKELFCPLK
+1566 
-1576 LMEPCDLDS
+1576 EPCEANNAS
-1585 VPAENKPAALARSLK
+1585 AKMRAG
-1600 NSSEPSYI
+1600 NSSNYSEPSYI
-1608 QEFRQNLTYGI
+1608 TDFKNKLAIPLQES
-1619 LKQMVVMGLQK
+1619 K
-1630 ELYGDVEWLNSDSR
+1630 
-1644 ELGLFMTKFESLRD
+1644 
-1658 ENDAFQQK
+1658 AFQNMLLEYFG
-1666 DIDELIASK
+1666 DEVWVNETNGEDLQDLMVMLQTSEEEVLTADNYIKYK
-1675 PENITKEQVKAFVQR
+1675 PQNVTKEQYYKFIERLNNTALAKTDDGNYIDLSKVAGYVNEINSANEQSVLMGYESTTDMLRKEYALLKGR
-1690 WNDTLDNKD
+1690 LD
-1699 TDNKVNI
+1699 
-1706 KNVFSYGELSQRV
+1706 E
-1719 DSVVS
+1719 S
-1724 SLGYTGID
+1724 S
-1732 ECYEKAYEKCLAQA
+1732 
-1746 KEQQSSVCS
+1746 SSVCS

-1801 NIAMEDKFQVN
+1801 NIAMKDKFQVN

-1825 TDGWTLDAKQEGI
+1825 TDGWTLDAQKEGV

-1883 TVKPSPSLDLTY
+1883 TVKPSPNLDLTY

-1925 LGYGDATNVK
+1925 LGYGDATNVR

-1975 TDFGT
+1975 TDFGN

-2033 IDVTKGDKT
+2033 IDVTKGDKI

-2205 DPATFTSEDIQIN
+2205 DPATFTAEDIQIN

-2255 TLTVQTSGITDRE
+2255 TLTVQTSGITDSE

-2275 KTASWTMFINSQV
+2275 KTASWTLFVNSQV
-2288 KLITSVYPENAG
+2288 KLLTSVYPENAG

-2341 NDTINQV
+2341 NDTISQV

-2360 KKTYQVNIEENC
+2360 KKTYQVNIAENC

-2481 LPAQTYKVKASISFI
+2481 LPAQTYKVKASTSFI

-2510 VRINA
+2510 VGINA

-2561 KQLITNQ
+2561 KQLITNH

-2593 EEQQD
+2593 EQQQD

-2605 YPSTMNIIGKLTR
+2605 YPSTMNIIGKLTQ

-2695 FNIDT
+2695 FNIDI

>member
-67 FSYETA
+67 FSTETA

-80 GHSLTMKPI
+80 GHSLTMRPI
-89 GENKYMVMIFS
+89 GVNKYMVMIFS

-129 IPITLSDVVIGEKS
+129 IPVTLSDVIIGEKS

-166 SQVETKATNLL
+166 SQVETRATNLL

-210 GKFSKLLGTIDYDQ
+210 GKFSKLLGTIDYNQ

-294 IEEANAQNVRLKL
+294 IEEASAQNVRLKL

-411 QSATDKSISLSCDLP
+411 QSATDKAISLSCDLP

-439 RKTSVD
+439 RQTSVD

-580 ASVGTS
+580 ANVGTS
-586 GGVVTVPLTI
+586 GGVVTVPLSI

-657 TSATFTV
+657 TSTTFTV

-711 QESKVEAGG
+711 QESQVEAGG

-755 AYLQDNLAAGESITM
+755 AYLQDNLAAGESTTM
-770 MREITLPSTVGEHKL
+770 TREITLPATVGEHKL

-830 EKVVISGKAKGKD
+830 EKVAISGKAKGKD

-891 YPSANLSD
+891 YPSANLSE

-911 TSSDAITCEASLGDV
+911 TSNDAITCEASLGDV

-956 VNATP
+956 VNAIP
-961 GNTTLKGGEN
+961 GTTTLKGGES
-971 TDIAFSITPSG
+971 TDVAFSITPSG

-1000 GAILPATL
+1000 GAVLPATL

-1063 VTPMEMPSLAKDESM
+1063 VTPMEMPSLAKDEST

-1155 TGAVVAKGITN
+1155 TGAVVAEGITN
-1166 EKGLFSADLTE
+1166 EKGLFSANLAE

-1185 ADKHDS
+1185 AEKHDS
-1191 YSNNLLVDP
+1191 YRNNLLVDP

-1236 KFETQVPMP
+1236 KFETQVPVP
-1245 VVVLSIPSS
+1245 VVELTVPDRIYTEN
-1254 IPAKDLRD
+1254 LRK
-1262 GESLIFNAVLT
+1262 GESLIFNATLT
-1273 NKGLIAAKDVE
+1273 NKGLIAAKDVQ
-1284 LTLPTDLKTL
+1284 LLLPENVTSWR
-1294 TFEALDH
+1294 FEPIGPGKAN
-1301 TEAFNLAPQESVIIP
+1301 ELAPGQSKEIP
-1316 VKVTKSTITASAR
+1316 IRVTK
-1329 AAKRQGHI
+1329 
-1337 DNDPC
+1337 DPGDDGDDGPC
-1342 SDQVGTLY
+1342 VVYIGTLY
-1350 YWDCGLDRKWHR
+1350 YWECGPDKKWHK
-1362 YGIALQLGSCKSN
+1362 YYKSIQITICKGKTPVVVY
-1375 DPSTWSGN
+1375 PSTGSG
-1383 GDGTGYG
+1383 
-1390 GGIGGGLGSLYGPG
+1390 
-1404 ARPSIGG
+1404 GG
-1411 SGTYTGSSNQNPLV
+1411 SGPGGGPGGGGGGGYGPSSNIPTVTQKVDKSCNPCLNMYIQKITECGVNVGLSLLKNNPL
-1425 QVEDKGCEPCQNKFM
+1425 GCIVGLGFCARDLNKDFHSWRSWGGCVASAVGCIPGIGPVPA
-1440 LQLVDCGLQLIPVYK
+1440 LVGCL
-1455 KLRTVFDCI
+1455 
-1464 KGIYDVIEEAKTLT
+1464 
-1478 NKEEVTSRDIIS
+1478 IS
-1490 LTLSTMSTTATC
+1490 LT
-1502 MDIKSEG
+1502 
-1509 AGDKNKTREQKRA
+1509 
-1522 KLVDEIAKA
+1522 
-1531 LTDISNSVEKGN
+1531 
-1543 LGWTKSI
+1543 
-1550 SDLAFELAKY
+1550 
-1560 YGYDYD
+1560 
-1566 DFKELFCPLK
+1566 
-1576 LMEPCDLDS
+1576 EPCEANNAS
-1585 VPAENKPAALARSLK
+1585 AKMRAG
-1600 NSSEPSYI
+1600 NSSNYSEPSYI
-1608 QEFRQNLTYGI
+1608 TDFKNKLAIPLQES
-1619 LKQMVVMGLQK
+1619 K
-1630 ELYGDVEWLNSDSR
+1630 
-1644 ELGLFMTKFESLRD
+1644 
-1658 ENDAFQQK
+1658 AFQNMLLEYFG
-1666 DIDELIASK
+1666 DEVWVNETNGEDLQDLMVMLQTSEEEVLTADNYIKYK
-1675 PENITKEQVKAFVQR
+1675 PQNVTKEQYYKFIERLNNTA
-1690 WNDTLDNKD
+1690 LAK
-1699 TDNKVNI
+1699 TDDGNYIDLSKVAGYVNEI
-1706 KNVFSYGELSQRV
+1706 NSANEQ
-1719 DSVVS
+1719 SVLMGYESTTDMLRKEYALLKGRLEES
-1724 SLGYTGID
+1724 S
-1732 ECYEKAYEKCLAQA
+1732 
-1746 KEQQSSVCS
+1746 SSVCS

-1786 MKDVKLTLTVTDEKG
+1786 MKDAKLTLTVTDEKG
-1801 NIAMEDKFQVN
+1801 NIAMKDKFQVN

-1825 TDGWTLDAKQEGI
+1825 TDGWTLDAQKEGV

-1883 TVKPSPSLDLTY
+1883 TVKPSPNLDLTY

-1925 LGYGDATNVK
+1925 LGYGDATNVR

-1975 TDFGT
+1975 TDFGN

-2144 YENRIHFADQFDGKN
+2144 YENRIHFADLFDGKN
-2159 AESYILTFE
+2159 AKSYILTFE

-2255 TLTVQTSGITDRE
+2255 TLTVQTSGITDSE
-2268 GFAGKTG
+2268 GFVGKTG
-2275 KTASWTMFINSQV
+2275 KTASWTLFVNSQV
-2288 KLITSVYPENAG
+2288 KLLTSVYPENAG

-2481 LPAQTYKVKASISFI
+2481 LPAQTYKVKASTSFI

-2510 VRINA
+2510 VGINA

-2598 MEVDIRQ
+2598 MEVDIRK
-2605 YPSTMNIIGKLTR
+2605 YPSTMNIIGKLTQ

-2654 GEKDEKLNMV
+2654 GEKDEKLNLV
-2664 IENLQTQE
+2664 IENQQTQE

-2695 FNIDT
+2695 FNIDI

-2731 TLKKLVK
+2731 TLRKLVK